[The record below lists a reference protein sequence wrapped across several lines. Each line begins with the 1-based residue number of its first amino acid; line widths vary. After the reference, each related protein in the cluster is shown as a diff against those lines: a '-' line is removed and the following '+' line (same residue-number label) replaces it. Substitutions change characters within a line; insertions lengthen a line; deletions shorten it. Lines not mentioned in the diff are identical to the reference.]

1 MTLGNNTIGGRVRLD
16 TDQFENGIAGI
27 NRSLKR
33 IDAEFRNTSEQ
44 LRGVGSEMDQL
55 ENKTNHLNQKIEAQT
70 QKMKHYEQA
79 LRTSQQKQQEMRQ
92 KCEQLATSMQ
102 QLEQEIQQSTQA
114 YGKNAQETKDLQA
127 QYNQLQ
133 QEYKQGTQSLQ
144 RLTAQVSRNDTAFNN
159 ASAALHR
166 YRNELGDTQERMEQ
180 LGNASGRIRERMN
193 EVGNTM
199 QDTGSRISQGFGA
212 AAVGVAAGV
221 GALVVNAGQFEEAN
235 KKVQAGLGLTRE
247 ESLKVSAVAKEVW
260 REGYGEDLASVSDS
274 LVKVK
279 RNIKDINDDETLKQ
293 VTRDSEILAETM
305 ESDVNEV
312 TRGAAQLMGR
322 FGLSGQQAFDLLAQG
337 SAKGLNYSNELF
349 DNLSEYGPLFHEMG
363 FSADEMFTILIN
375 GSKNGAYN
383 LDYVNDVMK
392 EFGIRVKDGSKS
404 TTEAMGQMSKE
415 TQKVWQAMLEGKATS
430 KDVFNAVLNELRTT
444 DDQIKVNQLGVALF
458 GVKWEDLE
466 ATTMLSLNNME
477 TGLGNYSGAMNKMVD
492 GYDTSAK
499 QWKSVTRELQIALEP
514 LGKVI
519 LDIAKQA
526 IPELKESI
534 KGVADWFNGLDD
546 STKKV
551 YGTSLLL
558 APAVLG
564 VVSALGMLSFA
575 VGAIIANPIVATIGG
590 VVIGLGALG
599 FAFAEA
605 GKKAKQAEEDS
616 RKYGEGVSEGTKKA
630 IEGYVNLK
638 EKAFKTL
645 DEIPVLTGEKA
656 KEAVQRAHDEFGKLA
671 DEAIQAINKDRGKLQ
686 AHLDSW
692 FSGET
697 DSAVLRAKD
706 KILND
711 QMEVFKAQEEAV
723 IKANEKI
730 QSLLT
735 QYNGQIY
742 KMTAADKSVF
752 LTALKAI
759 DSEVGKAASKSVDEI
774 QKIGK
779 AMDNF
784 NSNTSVETIQGK
796 VKDLGSEYK
805 KLTNELDKARQKE
818 IEFAK
823 SKIADTKGQ
832 EIAIAQINKK
842 YSDQSI
848 LITEGYKQQLQQAQ
862 EVLKSKGIEMD
873 LTTGITKA
881 ETEKIKIQGRGFGE
895 YVKNSEIIESTN
907 ENLFKRLQDRAAKES
922 DLRKKSADEV
932 KRYGEALIANSNTVY
947 DSLFQSTREKAVQ
960 VGSDI
965 AYALEDGTK
974 AVNLGEK
981 GVVKVEEFVDGIK
994 TGKYKVQDVA
1004 VALINT
1010 MRVEMGSKP
1019 LTAEGIKVMTTF
1031 ADGLKQMNVTDIA
1044 TKLNLDLKKNLEI
1057 DLGPLGKMTST
1068 QFVNG
1073 LKEGTVGI
1081 DAVFIYFQQHLS
1093 KLTATDLSQDGTKIM
1108 STLKTGMEMG
1118 FIGVED
1124 VLRQLGVS
1132 MDDKTKYNLQGNGEV
1147 TIASLVQGLQ
1157 TGQFNIDQALEV
1169 IRQMV
1174 VQKTNVDTTQQGA
1187 NISQTTADGIRQN
1200 GSQPVQA
1207 ANEVKQGVEQ
1217 TLGSTTDGNGG
1228 AMSTVLMRQFMA
1240 QNKPSIVGEATGIK
1254 QGVEQQLG
1262 STTDNNG
1269 GNNSTSMMRNAIAN
1283 NQGNVNGAASGVKQS
1298 VENTL
1303 GATTDGNG
1311 GASST
1316 LIMQRLINGNR
1327 GTVVNAAAGVKSGVE
1342 STLGSATDG
1351 GGGDKAGNKFANDL
1365 GSKRG
1370 AAQGSGASV
1379 AGGGLDGLGSIVANS
1394 VGLSFA
1400 KGFAFGMDGAFS
1412 QVRAKAAS
1420 LASAAFNA
1428 LTATLNVNS
1437 PSKLTRDKGG
1447 MPFGEGF
1454 AVGIG
1459 KSAYMAENESHTLG
1473 TSAYKSLVNTLKSKN
1488 LAFAGVQ
1495 MAQGLASGIKS
1506 QYSVVRDALQGSVT
1520 EAIDG
1525 IRSIKPEEVFSFK
1538 GDDPLTKYFN
1548 AIFEDRDWQNDWIT
1562 HIPENMRDM
1571 VREIGRQMERFEG
1584 LSIYDVGNLS
1594 RWREVLSDNPNVIQ
1608 YRPDNDN
1615 PNKQPYMSYTE
1626 KDLKQQR
1633 PIQIVIERMVL
1644 AELLISPLELLQGQ
1658 KFETDLYNAGVRR

>member
-1 MTLGNNTIGGRVRLD
+1 
-16 TDQFENGIAGI
+16 
-27 NRSLKR
+27 
-33 IDAEFRNTSEQ
+33 
-44 LRGVGSEMDQL
+44 
-55 ENKTNHLNQKIEAQT
+55 
-70 QKMKHYEQA
+70 
-79 LRTSQQKQQEMRQ
+79 
-92 KCEQLATSMQ
+92 
-102 QLEQEIQQSTQA
+102 
-114 YGKNAQETKDLQA
+114 
-127 QYNQLQ
+127 
-133 QEYKQGTQSLQ
+133 
-144 RLTAQVSRNDTAFNN
+144 
-159 ASAALHR
+159 
-166 YRNELGDTQERMEQ
+166 
-180 LGNASGRIRERMN
+180 
-193 EVGNTM
+193 
-199 QDTGSRISQGFGA
+199 
-212 AAVGVAAGV
+212 
-221 GALVVNAGQFEEAN
+221 
-235 KKVQAGLGLTRE
+235 
-247 ESLKVSAVAKEVW
+247 
-260 REGYGEDLASVSDS
+260 
-274 LVKVK
+274 
-279 RNIKDINDDETLKQ
+279 
-293 VTRDSEILAETM
+293 
-305 ESDVNEV
+305 
-312 TRGAAQLMGR
+312 
-322 FGLSGQQAFDLLAQG
+322 
-337 SAKGLNYSNELF
+337 
-349 DNLSEYGPLFHEMG
+349 
-363 FSADEMFTILIN
+363 
-375 GSKNGAYN
+375 
-383 LDYVNDVMK
+383 
-392 EFGIRVKDGSKS
+392 
-404 TTEAMGQMSKE
+404 
-415 TQKVWQAMLEGKATS
+415 
-430 KDVFNAVLNELRTT
+430 
-444 DDQIKVNQLGVALF
+444 
-458 GVKWEDLE
+458 
-466 ATTMLSLNNME
+466 
-477 TGLGNYSGAMNKMVD
+477 
-492 GYDTSAK
+492 
-499 QWKSVTRELQIALEP
+499 
-514 LGKVI
+514 
-519 LDIAKQA
+519 
-526 IPELKESI
+526 
-534 KGVADWFNGLDD
+534 
-546 STKKV
+546 
-551 YGTSLLL
+551 
-558 APAVLG
+558 
-564 VVSALGMLSFA
+564 MLSFA

-630 IEGYVNLK
+630 LEGYVNLK

-645 DEIPVLTGEKA
+645 DEIPVLTGDKA
-656 KEAVQRAHDEFGKLA
+656 REAVQRAHDEFGKLA

-686 AHLDSW
+686 VHLDSW

-895 YVKNSEIIESTN
+895 YVKNSERIESTN

-947 DSLFQSTREKAVQ
+947 DSLFQSTREKAVE
-960 VGSDI
+960 VANDI
-965 AYALEDGTK
+965 AVTFEDGSK
-974 AVNLGEK
+974 AIDLGDQ
-981 GVVKVEEFVDGIK
+981 GRVAVEEFVEGIK
-994 TGKYKVQDVA
+994 SGKYKVNDVA
-1004 VALINT
+1004 IALINT
-1010 MRVEMGSKP
+1010 MRLEMGKEP
-1019 LTAEGIKVMTTF
+1019 LTTEGIKVMNTF

-1081 DAVFIYFQQHLS
+1081 DAVFIFFQQHLS

-1118 FIGVED
+1118 FIGVQD
-1124 VLRQLGVS
+1124 VFNKLGITL
-1132 MDDKTKYNLQGNGEV
+1132 DDQTKYDLGPNGQF
-1147 TIASLVQGLQ
+1147 TASSLAQGLQ
-1157 TGQFNIDQALEV
+1157 NGQINIDTALEV

-1174 VQKTNVDTTQQGA
+1174 VQKTNIDTTQQGS
-1187 NISQTTADGIRQN
+1187 NISQTTANGIASN
-1200 GSQPVQA
+1200 TAPENAATGKKQA
-1207 ANEVKQGVEQ
+1207 VEGIM
-1217 TLGSTTDGNGG
+1217 GSTTDGG
-1228 AMSTVLMRQFMA
+1228 
-1240 QNKPSIVGEATGIK
+1240 
-1254 QGVEQQLG
+1254 
-1262 STTDNNG
+1262 G
-1269 GNNSTSMMRNAIAN
+1269 GNKSGSELGQGIINQDGYIRGSALQVVASAHGAFNTINGSPAG
-1283 NQGNVNGAASGVKQS
+1283 NQGGQGFASGIVNQNGHIRGSALEAVTSAHAGFNNVNGTPHGQKGGSQFAQGMEDTKGQARSSGSNVAESGNSGLKSVSSISPGEAFSSGFASGIS
-1298 VENTL
+1298 
-1303 GATTDGNG
+1303 NG
-1311 GASST
+1311 KWNV
-1316 LIMQRLINGNR
+1316 QN
-1327 GTVVNAAAGVKSGVE
+1327 V
-1342 STLGSATDG
+1342 
-1351 GGGDKAGNKFANDL
+1351 
-1365 GSKRG
+1365 
-1370 AAQGSGASV
+1370 
-1379 AGGGLDGLGSIVANS
+1379 
-1394 VGLSFA
+1394 
-1400 KGFAFGMDGAFS
+1400 
-1412 QVRAKAAS
+1412 AAS
-1420 LASAAFNA
+1420 LARGAFDA
-1428 LTATLNVNS
+1428 LKATLNMNS
-1437 PSKLTRDKGG
+1437 PSRLTRDQGG
-1447 MPFGEGF
+1447 KPFSEGF
-1454 AVGIG
+1454 ALGIQ
-1459 KSAYMAENESHTLG
+1459 KTSYMAENESRTLG
-1473 TSAYKSLVNTLKSKN
+1473 TNAYKSLVNTLKSNN

-1495 MAQGLASGIKS
+1495 MAQGLAAGIKS

-1525 IRSIKPEEVFSFK
+1525 IRSIKPEEIFSFQ

-1548 AIFEDRDWQNDWIT
+1548 AIFVDGDWQNDWIT
-1562 HIPENMRDM
+1562 HIPESMRDM

-1615 PNKQPYMSYTE
+1615 PDKGQYMPYSNR
-1626 KDLKQQR
+1626 DLAQQR
-1633 PIQIVIERMVL
+1633 PLQIVIDRMVL

>member
-1 MTLGNNTIGGRVRLD
+1 MALGNNTIGGRVRLD

-159 ASAALHR
+159 ASAALHH

-180 LGNASGRIRERMN
+180 LGNVSGRLRERMN

-199 QDTGSRISQGFGA
+199 QDTGSRVSQGFGA
-212 AAVGVAAGV
+212 AAVGVAAGI

-260 REGYGEDLASVSDS
+260 REGYGEDLASVGDS

-630 IEGYVNLK
+630 LEGYVNLK
-638 EKAFKTL
+638 EQAFKTL
-645 DEIPVLTGEKA
+645 DEIPVLTGDKA
-656 KEAVQRAHDEFGKLA
+656 REAVQRAHDEFGKLA

-848 LITEGYKQQLQQAQ
+848 LITEGYKQQLLQAQ

-960 VGSDI
+960 IGSDI

-1081 DAVFIYFQQHLS
+1081 DAVFIFFQQHLS

-1118 FIGVED
+1118 FIGVQD
-1124 VLRQLGVS
+1124 VFNKLGITL
-1132 MDDKTKYNLQGNGEV
+1132 DDQTKYDLGPNGQF
-1147 TIASLVQGLQ
+1147 TASSLAQGLQ
-1157 TGQFNIDQALEV
+1157 NGQINIDTALEV

-1174 VQKTNVDTTQQGA
+1174 VQKTNIDTTQQGS
-1187 NISQTTADGIRQN
+1187 NISQTTANGIAGN
-1200 GSQPVQA
+1200 TAPENAATGKKQA
-1207 ANEVKQGVEQ
+1207 VEGIM
-1217 TLGSTTDGNGG
+1217 GSTTDGG
-1228 AMSTVLMRQFMA
+1228 
-1240 QNKPSIVGEATGIK
+1240 
-1254 QGVEQQLG
+1254 
-1262 STTDNNG
+1262 G
-1269 GNNSTSMMRNAIAN
+1269 GNKSGSELGQGIINQDGYIRGSALQVVASAHGAFNTINGNPAG
-1283 NQGNVNGAASGVKQS
+1283 NQGGQGFASGIVNQNGHIRGSALEAVTSAHAGFNNVNGTPHGQKGGSQFAQGMEDTKGQARSSGSNVAESGNSGLKSVSSISPGEAFSSGFASGISNGRWNVQS
-1298 VENTL
+1298 V
-1303 GATTDGNG
+1303 
-1311 GASST
+1311 ASS
-1316 LIMQRLINGNR
+1316 L
-1327 GTVVNAAAGVKSGVE
+1327 A
-1342 STLGSATDG
+1342 
-1351 GGGDKAGNKFANDL
+1351 
-1365 GSKRG
+1365 RG
-1370 AAQGSGASV
+1370 AF
-1379 AGGGLDGLGSIVANS
+1379 D
-1394 VGLSFA
+1394 
-1400 KGFAFGMDGAFS
+1400 
-1412 QVRAKAAS
+1412 
-1420 LASAAFNA
+1420 A
-1428 LTATLNVNS
+1428 LKATLNVNS
-1437 PSKLTRDKGG
+1437 PSRLTRDQGG
-1447 MPFGEGF
+1447 KPFSEGF
-1454 AVGIG
+1454 ALGIQ
-1459 KSAYMAENESHTLG
+1459 KTSYMAENESRTLG
-1473 TSAYKSLVNTLKSKN
+1473 TNAYKSLVNTLKSNN

-1495 MAQGLASGIKS
+1495 MAQGLAAGIKS
-1506 QYSVVRDALQGSVT
+1506 QYSVVRDALQDTVT
-1520 EAIDG
+1520 GAIDG
-1525 IRSIKPEEVFSFK
+1525 IRSIKPDEIFSFQ
-1538 GDDPLTKYFN
+1538 GHDPLTKYFN
-1548 AIFEDRDWQNDWIT
+1548 AIFVDGDWQNDWIT
-1562 HIPENMRDM
+1562 HIPESMRDM

-1584 LSIYDVGNLS
+1584 LSIYDVDNLS
-1594 RWREVLSDNPNVIQ
+1594 RWREVLTDNPNVIQ

-1626 KDLKQQR
+1626 KDLKQKR
-1633 PIQIVIERMVL
+1633 PLQLVIDRMVL

>member
-1 MTLGNNTIGGRVRLD
+1 MALGDNTIGGRVRLD

-55 ENKTNHLNQKIEAQT
+55 ENKANHLNQKIEAQT

-133 QEYKQGTQSLQ
+133 QEYKQGTQALQ

-180 LGNASGRIRERMN
+180 VGNVSGRLRERMN

-444 DDQIKVNQLGVALF
+444 DDQIKVNQLGVSLF

-960 VGSDI
+960 IGSDI

-1118 FIGVED
+1118 FIGVQD
-1124 VLRQLGVS
+1124 VFNKLGITL
-1132 MDDKTKYNLQGNGEV
+1132 DDQTKYDLGPNGQF
-1147 TIASLVQGLQ
+1147 TASSLAQGLQ
-1157 TGQFNIDQALEV
+1157 NGQINIDTALEV

-1174 VQKTNVDTTQQGA
+1174 VQKTNIDTTQQGS
-1187 NISQTTADGIRQN
+1187 NISQTTANGIASN
-1200 GSQPVQA
+1200 TAPENAATGKKQA
-1207 ANEVKQGVEQ
+1207 VEGIM
-1217 TLGSTTDGNGG
+1217 GSTTDGG
-1228 AMSTVLMRQFMA
+1228 
-1240 QNKPSIVGEATGIK
+1240 
-1254 QGVEQQLG
+1254 
-1262 STTDNNG
+1262 G
-1269 GNNSTSMMRNAIAN
+1269 GNKSGSELGQGII
-1283 NQGNVNGAASGVKQS
+1283 NQDGYIRGSALQVVASVHGAFNTINGNPAGSQGGQGFASGIVNQNGYIRGSALGAVASAHAGFNNVNGTPHGQKGGNEFAQGMENTQGRARSSGSNVAESGNSGLKSVSSVSPGEAFSSGFASGISNGKWNVQS
-1298 VENTL
+1298 V
-1303 GATTDGNG
+1303 
-1311 GASST
+1311 ASS
-1316 LIMQRLINGNR
+1316 L
-1327 GTVVNAAAGVKSGVE
+1327 A
-1342 STLGSATDG
+1342 
-1351 GGGDKAGNKFANDL
+1351 
-1365 GSKRG
+1365 RG
-1370 AAQGSGASV
+1370 A
-1379 AGGGLDGLGSIVANS
+1379 
-1394 VGLSFA
+1394 FE
-1400 KGFAFGMDGAFS
+1400 
-1412 QVRAKAAS
+1412 
-1420 LASAAFNA
+1420 A
-1428 LTATLNVNS
+1428 LKATLNVNS
-1437 PSKLTRDKGG
+1437 PSRLTRDQGG
-1447 MPFGEGF
+1447 KPFSEGF
-1454 AVGIG
+1454 ALGIQ
-1459 KSAYMAENESHTLG
+1459 KTSYMAENESRTLG
-1473 TSAYKSLVNTLKSKN
+1473 TNAYKSLVNTLKSNN

-1495 MAQGLASGIKS
+1495 MAQGLATGIKS

-1525 IRSIKPEEVFSFK
+1525 IRSIKPEEIFSFK

-1548 AIFEDRDWQNDWIT
+1548 AIFVDGDWQNDWIT
-1562 HIPENMRDM
+1562 HIPESMRDM

-1594 RWREVLSDNPNVIQ
+1594 RWREVLSDNPNAIQ

-1615 PNKQPYMSYTE
+1615 PDKGQYMPYSN
-1626 KDLKQQR
+1626 KDLAQQR
-1633 PIQIVIERMVL
+1633 PLQILIDRMVL

>member
-1 MTLGNNTIGGRVRLD
+1 MALGDNTIGGRVRLD

-55 ENKTNHLNQKIEAQT
+55 ENKANHLNQKIDAQT

-102 QLEQEIQQSTQA
+102 QLEREIQQSTQA
-114 YGKNAQETKDLQA
+114 YGKNAQETKDLQT

-133 QEYKQGTQSLQ
+133 QEYKQGTQALQ

-180 LGNASGRIRERMN
+180 LGNVSGRLRERMN

-221 GALVVNAGQFEEAN
+221 GALVVNASQFEEAN

-322 FGLSGQQAFDLLAQG
+322 FGLSGKQAFDLLAQG

-363 FSADEMFTILIN
+363 FSAEEMFTILIN
-375 GSKNGAYN
+375 GSQNGAYN

-392 EFGIRVKDGSKS
+392 EFQIRVKDGSKS
-404 TTEAMGQMSKE
+404 TSDAMGEMSKG
-415 TQKVWQAMLEGKATS
+415 TQKVWQEFLKGKGTV
-430 KDVFNAVLNELRTT
+430 KDVFNAVLNELKTS
-444 DDQIKVNQLGVALF
+444 DDQIKVNQLGVSLF
-458 GVKWEDLE
+458 GTKWEDLE

-477 TGLGNYSGAMNKMVD
+477 TGLGNYSGAMDKMVD

-546 STKKV
+546 SSKKV
-551 YGTSLLL
+551 YGTALLL
-558 APAVLG
+558 APAVMG
-564 VVSALGMLSFA
+564 VVSALGLLSFGI
-575 VGAIIANPIVATIGG
+575 GAIIANPIVATIGG

-605 GKKAKQAEEDS
+605 GKKAQKADEDS
-616 RKYGEGVSEGTKKA
+616 RRFGDGVSEGTKKA
-630 IEGYVNLK
+630 LEGYVNLK

-645 DEIPVLTGEKA
+645 DEIPTMTGEKA

-671 DEAIQAINKDRGKLQ
+671 DEAIQAINKDKGKFK

-692 FSGET
+692 FAGET

-711 QMEVFKAQEEAV
+711 QMELYKAQEEAV
-723 IKANEKI
+723 LKAHEKI
-730 QSLLT
+730 GNLLS

-742 KMTAADKSVF
+742 KMSAADKDVF
-752 LTALKAI
+752 LTALKTI
-759 DSEVGKAASKSVDEI
+759 DAEVGKSATKSVDEI

-784 NSNTSVETIQGK
+784 NKNTSVETIQGK
-796 VKDLGSEYK
+796 VKDLGKEY
-805 KLTNELDKARQKE
+805 TNLYNDLDKAKQKE
-818 IEFAK
+818 IEYAK
-823 SKIADTKGQ
+823 SHIKGSGEQ
-832 EIAIAQINKK
+832 QAAISQINKK
-842 YSDQSI
+842 YSEQST
-848 LITEGYKQQLQQAQ
+848 LLTKGYEQQLQQAQ
-862 EVLKSKGIEMD
+862 EVLKSKGVEMD

-881 ETEKIKIQGRGFGE
+881 EQERITIQGRGFGE
-895 YVKNSEIIESTN
+895 YVKNSEIIESKN

-932 KRYGEALIANSNTVY
+932 KTYGESLIANSNSVY
-947 DSLFQSTREKAVQ
+947 ESLFQSTRDKAVQ
-960 VGSDI
+960 IGSDI

-981 GVVKVEEFVDGIK
+981 GVVKVDEFVEGIK

-1004 VALINT
+1004 IALINT

-1019 LTAEGIKVMTTF
+1019 LTAEGIKVMTSF
-1031 ADGLKQMNVTDIA
+1031 AEGLKQLNVTDIA
-1044 TKLNLDLKKNLEI
+1044 AKLNIDLKKNLEI
-1057 DLGPLGKMTST
+1057 DLGPLGKMTTT

-1081 DAVFIYFQQHLS
+1081 DAVFIFFQQHLS
-1093 KLTATDLSQDGTKIM
+1093 KLTATDLSKDGTKIM

-1118 FIGVED
+1118 FVSIQD
-1124 VLRQLGVS
+1124 ILKQLGVS
-1132 MDDKTKYNLQGNGEV
+1132 IEDKTKYDLGPNGQV
-1147 TIASLVQGLQ
+1147 TISSLVQGMQ
-1157 TGQFNIDQALEV
+1157 NGQFNIDQALEV

-1200 GSQPVQA
+1200 GGQPVQA
-1207 ANEVKQGVEQ
+1207 ASEVKQGVEQ

-1228 AMSTVLMRQFMA
+1228 AMSTLLMRQFMF
-1240 QNKPSIVGEATGIK
+1240 QNKPGIVGEASGIK

-1283 NQGNVNGAASGVKQS
+1283 NQGSVNGAAAGVKQG
-1298 VENTL
+1298 VQVTL
-1303 GATTDGNG
+1303 GSTTDGNG
-1311 GASST
+1311 GAAST
-1316 LIMQRLINGNR
+1316 NIMQRMINGNR
-1327 GTVVNAAAGVKSGVE
+1327 SSVVGAATNVKQGVE
-1342 STLGSATDG
+1342 GTLGNATDG
-1351 GGGDKAGNKFANDL
+1351 GGGSKAGNKFVNDL

-1370 AAQGSGASV
+1370 AAQGSGANV
-1379 AGGGLDGLGSIVANS
+1379 AGGGLSGLGSIIANS
-1394 VGLSFA
+1394 VGLAFA
-1400 KGFAFGMDGAFS
+1400 QGFAYGMDGAFG

-1437 PSKLTRDKGG
+1437 PSRLVRDKGG
-1447 MPFGEGF
+1447 LPFGEGF
-1454 AVGIG
+1454 AVGIQ
-1459 KSAYMAENESHTLG
+1459 KSTPMAEKESRSL
-1473 TSAYKSLVNTLKSKN
+1473 ALKANKALVNELQLNSNSNSMT
-1488 LAFAGVQ
+1488 FAGVR
-1495 MAQGLASGIKS
+1495 MAQGIATGIKS
-1506 QYSVVRDALQGSVT
+1506 QYSVVRDALQDTVSD
-1520 EAIDG
+1520 AMDG
-1525 IRSIKPEEVFSFK
+1525 IRSIKPEEIFSFK

-1548 AIFEDRDWQNDWIT
+1548 AIFEDGDWQNDWIT
-1562 HIPENMRDM
+1562 HIPESMRKM
-1571 VREIGRQMERFEG
+1571 VSEIGRQMERFEG
-1584 LSIYDVGNLS
+1584 LSINDLGNLS
-1594 RWREVLSDNPNVIQ
+1594 GWRKILSDNPNVVQ
-1608 YRPDNDN
+1608 YRQSNNNQDKPTR
-1615 PNKQPYMSYTE
+1615 QPAQIVNHFYNQDTSE
-1626 KDLKQQR
+1626 VIRQQQR
-1633 PIQIVIERMVL
+1633 VL
-1644 AELLISPLELLQGQ
+1644 NEVAFAWGGTS
-1658 KFETDLYNAGVRR
+1658 

>member
-1 MTLGNNTIGGRVRLD
+1 MALGDNTIGGRVRLD

-55 ENKTNHLNQKIEAQT
+55 ENKANHLNQKIDAQT

-102 QLEQEIQQSTQA
+102 QLEREIQQSTQA
-114 YGKNAQETKDLQA
+114 YGKNAQETKDLQT

-133 QEYKQGTQSLQ
+133 QEYKQGTQALQ

-180 LGNASGRIRERMN
+180 LGNVSGRLRERMN

-221 GALVVNAGQFEEAN
+221 GALVVNASQFEEAN

-322 FGLSGQQAFDLLAQG
+322 FGLSGKQAFDLLAQG

-363 FSADEMFTILIN
+363 FSAEEMFTILIN
-375 GSKNGAYN
+375 GSQNGAYN

-392 EFGIRVKDGSKS
+392 EFQIRVKDGSKS
-404 TTEAMGQMSKE
+404 TSDAMGEMSKG
-415 TQKVWQAMLEGKATS
+415 TQKVWQEFLKGKGTV
-430 KDVFNAVLNELRTT
+430 KDVFNAVLNELKTS
-444 DDQIKVNQLGVALF
+444 DDQIKVNQLGVSLF
-458 GVKWEDLE
+458 GTKWEDLE

-477 TGLGNYSGAMNKMVD
+477 TGLGNYSGAMDKMVD

-546 STKKV
+546 SSKKV
-551 YGTSLLL
+551 YGTVLLL
-558 APAVLG
+558 APAVMG
-564 VVSALGMLSFA
+564 VVSALGLLSFGI
-575 VGAIIANPIVATIGG
+575 GAIIANPIVATIGG

-605 GKKAKQAEEDS
+605 GKKAQKADEDS
-616 RKYGEGVSEGTKKA
+616 RRFGDGVSEGTKKA
-630 IEGYVNLK
+630 LEGYVNLK

-645 DEIPVLTGEKA
+645 DEIPTMTGEKA

-671 DEAIQAINKDRGKLQ
+671 DEAIQAINKDKGKFK

-692 FSGET
+692 FAGET

-711 QMEVFKAQEEAV
+711 QMELYKAQEEAV
-723 IKANEKI
+723 LKAHEKI
-730 QSLLT
+730 GNLLS

-742 KMTAADKSVF
+742 KMSAADKDVF
-752 LTALKAI
+752 LTALKTI
-759 DSEVGKAASKSVDEI
+759 DAEVGKSATKSVDEI

-784 NSNTSVETIQGK
+784 NKNTSVETIQGK
-796 VKDLGSEYK
+796 VKDLGKEY
-805 KLTNELDKARQKE
+805 TNLYNDLDKAKQKE
-818 IEFAK
+818 IEYAK
-823 SKIADTKGQ
+823 SHIKGSGEQ
-832 EIAIAQINKK
+832 QAAISQINKK
-842 YSDQSI
+842 YSEQST
-848 LITEGYKQQLQQAQ
+848 LLTKGYEQQLQQAQ
-862 EVLKSKGIEMD
+862 EVLKSKGVEMD

-881 ETEKIKIQGRGFGE
+881 EQERITIQGRGFGE
-895 YVKNSEIIESTN
+895 YVKNSEIIESKN

-932 KRYGEALIANSNTVY
+932 KTYGESLIANSNSVY
-947 DSLFQSTREKAVQ
+947 ESLFQSTRDKAVQ
-960 VGSDI
+960 IGSDI

-981 GVVKVEEFVDGIK
+981 GVVKVDEFVEGIK
-994 TGKYKVQDVA
+994 TGKYKIQDVA
-1004 VALINT
+1004 IALINT

-1019 LTAEGIKVMTTF
+1019 LTAEGIKVMTSF
-1031 ADGLKQMNVTDIA
+1031 AEGLKQLNVTDIA
-1044 TKLNLDLKKNLEI
+1044 AKLNIDLKKNLEI
-1057 DLGPLGKMTST
+1057 DLGPLGKMTTT
-1068 QFVNG
+1068 QFVQG

-1081 DAVFIYFQQHLS
+1081 DAVFIFFQQHLS
-1093 KLTATDLSQDGTKIM
+1093 KLTATDLSKDGTKIM

-1118 FIGVED
+1118 FVSIQD
-1124 VLRQLGVS
+1124 ILKQLGVS
-1132 MDDKTKYNLQGNGEV
+1132 IEDKTKYDLGPNGQV
-1147 TIASLVQGLQ
+1147 TISSLVQGMQ
-1157 TGQFNIDQALEV
+1157 NGQFNIDQALEV

-1200 GSQPVQA
+1200 GGQPVQA
-1207 ANEVKQGVEQ
+1207 ASEVKQGVEQ

-1228 AMSTVLMRQFMA
+1228 AMSTLLMRQFMS
-1240 QNKPSIVGEATGIK
+1240 QNKPGIVGEASGIK

-1283 NQGNVNGAASGVKQS
+1283 NQGSVNGAAAGVKQG
-1298 VENTL
+1298 VQVTL
-1303 GATTDGNG
+1303 GSTTDGNG
-1311 GASST
+1311 GAAST
-1316 LIMQRLINGNR
+1316 NIMQRMINGNR
-1327 GTVVNAAAGVKSGVE
+1327 SSVVGAATNVKQGVE
-1342 STLGSATDG
+1342 GTLGNATDG
-1351 GGGDKAGNKFANDL
+1351 GGGSKAGNKFVNDL

-1370 AAQGSGASV
+1370 AAQGSGANV
-1379 AGGGLDGLGSIVANS
+1379 AGGGLSGLGSIIANS
-1394 VGLSFA
+1394 VGLAFA
-1400 KGFAFGMDGAFS
+1400 QGFAYGMDGAFG

-1437 PSKLTRDKGG
+1437 PSRLVRDKGG
-1447 MPFGEGF
+1447 LPFGEGF
-1454 AVGIG
+1454 AVGIQ
-1459 KSAYMAENESHTLG
+1459 KSTPMAEKESRSL
-1473 TSAYKSLVNTLKSKN
+1473 ALKANKALVNELQLNSNSNSMT
-1488 LAFAGVQ
+1488 FAGVR
-1495 MAQGLASGIKS
+1495 MAQDIATGIKS
-1506 QYSVVRDALQGSVT
+1506 QYSVVRDALQDTVSD
-1520 EAIDG
+1520 AMDG
-1525 IRSIKPEEVFSFK
+1525 IRSIKPEEIFSFK

-1548 AIFEDRDWQNDWIT
+1548 AIFEDGDWQNDWIT
-1562 HIPENMRDM
+1562 HIPESMRKM
-1571 VREIGRQMERFEG
+1571 VSEIGRQMERFEG
-1584 LSIYDVGNLS
+1584 LSINDLGNLS
-1594 RWREVLSDNPNVIQ
+1594 GWRKVLSDNPNVVQ
-1608 YRPDNDN
+1608 YRQSNNNQDKPTR
-1615 PNKQPYMSYTE
+1615 QPAQIVNHFYNQDTSE
-1626 KDLKQQR
+1626 VIRQQQR
-1633 PIQIVIERMVL
+1633 VL
-1644 AELLISPLELLQGQ
+1644 NEVAFAWGGTS
-1658 KFETDLYNAGVRR
+1658 

>member
-1 MTLGNNTIGGRVRLD
+1 MALGDNTIGGRVRLD

-55 ENKTNHLNQKIEAQT
+55 ENKANHLNQKIDAQT

-102 QLEQEIQQSTQA
+102 QLEREIQQSTQA
-114 YGKNAQETKDLQA
+114 YGKNAQETKDLQT

-133 QEYKQGTQSLQ
+133 QEYKQGTQALQ

-180 LGNASGRIRERMN
+180 LGNVSGRLRERMN

-221 GALVVNAGQFEEAN
+221 GALVVNASQFEEAN

-322 FGLSGQQAFDLLAQG
+322 FGLSGKQAFDLLAQG

-363 FSADEMFTILIN
+363 FSAEEMFTILIN
-375 GSKNGAYN
+375 GSQNGAYN

-392 EFGIRVKDGSKS
+392 EFQIRVKDGSKS
-404 TTEAMGQMSKE
+404 TSDAMGEMSKG
-415 TQKVWQAMLEGKATS
+415 TQKVWQEFLKGKGTV
-430 KDVFNAVLNELRTT
+430 KDVFNAVLNELKTS
-444 DDQIKVNQLGVALF
+444 DDQIKVNQLGVSLF
-458 GVKWEDLE
+458 GTKWEDLE

-477 TGLGNYSGAMNKMVD
+477 TGLGNYSGAMDKMVD

-546 STKKV
+546 SSKKV
-551 YGTSLLL
+551 YGTALLL
-558 APAVLG
+558 APAVMG
-564 VVSALGMLSFA
+564 VVSALGLLSFGI
-575 VGAIIANPIVATIGG
+575 GAIIANPIVATIGG

-605 GKKAKQAEEDS
+605 GKKAQKADEDS
-616 RKYGEGVSEGTKKA
+616 RRFGDGVSEGTKKA
-630 IEGYVNLK
+630 LEGYVNLK

-645 DEIPVLTGEKA
+645 DEIPTMTGEKA

-671 DEAIQAINKDRGKLQ
+671 DEAIQAINKDKGKFK

-692 FSGET
+692 FAGET

-711 QMEVFKAQEEAV
+711 QMELYKAQEEAV
-723 IKANEKI
+723 LKAHEKI
-730 QSLLT
+730 GNLLS

-742 KMTAADKSVF
+742 KMSAADKDVF
-752 LTALKAI
+752 LTALKTI
-759 DSEVGKAASKSVDEI
+759 DAEVGKSATKSVDEI

-784 NSNTSVETIQGK
+784 NKNTSVETIQGK
-796 VKDLGSEYK
+796 VKDLGKEY
-805 KLTNELDKARQKE
+805 TNLYNDLDKAKQKE
-818 IEFAK
+818 IEYAK
-823 SKIADTKGQ
+823 SHIKGSGEQ
-832 EIAIAQINKK
+832 QAAISQINKK
-842 YSDQSI
+842 YSEQST
-848 LITEGYKQQLQQAQ
+848 LLTKGYEQQLQQAQ
-862 EVLKSKGIEMD
+862 EVLKSKGVEMD

-881 ETEKIKIQGRGFGE
+881 EQERITIQGRGFGE
-895 YVKNSEIIESTN
+895 YVKNSEIIESKN

-932 KRYGEALIANSNTVY
+932 KTYGESLIANSNSVY
-947 DSLFQSTREKAVQ
+947 ESLFQSTRDKAVQ
-960 VGSDI
+960 IGSDI

-981 GVVKVEEFVDGIK
+981 GVVKVDEFVEGIK
-994 TGKYKVQDVA
+994 TGKYKIQDVA
-1004 VALINT
+1004 IALINT

-1019 LTAEGIKVMTTF
+1019 LTAEGIKVMTSF
-1031 ADGLKQMNVTDIA
+1031 AEGLKQLNVTDIA
-1044 TKLNLDLKKNLEI
+1044 AKLNIDLKKNLEI
-1057 DLGPLGKMTST
+1057 DLGPLGKMTTT
-1068 QFVNG
+1068 QFVQG

-1081 DAVFIYFQQHLS
+1081 DAVFIFFQQHLS
-1093 KLTATDLSQDGTKIM
+1093 KLTATDLSKDGTKIM

-1118 FIGVED
+1118 FVSIQD
-1124 VLRQLGVS
+1124 ILKQLGVS
-1132 MDDKTKYNLQGNGEV
+1132 IEDKTKYDLGPNGQV
-1147 TIASLVQGLQ
+1147 TISSLVQGMQ
-1157 TGQFNIDQALEV
+1157 NGQFNIDQALEV

-1200 GSQPVQA
+1200 GGQPVQA
-1207 ANEVKQGVEQ
+1207 ASEVKQGVEQ

-1228 AMSTVLMRQFMA
+1228 AMSTLLMRQFMS
-1240 QNKPSIVGEATGIK
+1240 QNKPGIVGEASGIK

-1283 NQGNVNGAASGVKQS
+1283 NQGSVNGAAAGVKQG
-1298 VENTL
+1298 VQVTL
-1303 GATTDGNG
+1303 GSTTDGNG
-1311 GASST
+1311 GAAST
-1316 LIMQRLINGNR
+1316 NIMQRMINGNR
-1327 GTVVNAAAGVKSGVE
+1327 SSVVGAATNVKQGVE
-1342 STLGSATDG
+1342 GTLGNATDG
-1351 GGGDKAGNKFANDL
+1351 GGGSKAGNKFVDDL

-1370 AAQGSGASV
+1370 AAQGSGANV
-1379 AGGGLDGLGSIVANS
+1379 AGGGLSGLGSIIANS
-1394 VGLSFA
+1394 VGLAFA
-1400 KGFAFGMDGAFS
+1400 QGFAYGMDGAFG

-1437 PSKLTRDKGG
+1437 PSRLVRDKGG
-1447 MPFGEGF
+1447 LPFGEGF
-1454 AVGIG
+1454 AVGIQ
-1459 KSAYMAENESHTLG
+1459 KSTPMAEKESRSL
-1473 TSAYKSLVNTLKSKN
+1473 ALKANKALVNELQLNSNSNSMT
-1488 LAFAGVQ
+1488 FAGVR
-1495 MAQGLASGIKS
+1495 MAQGIATGIKS
-1506 QYSVVRDALQGSVT
+1506 QYSVVRDALQDTVSD
-1520 EAIDG
+1520 AMDG
-1525 IRSIKPEEVFSFK
+1525 IRSIKPEEIFSFK

-1548 AIFEDRDWQNDWIT
+1548 AIFEDGDWQNDWIT
-1562 HIPENMRDM
+1562 HIPESMRKM
-1571 VREIGRQMERFEG
+1571 VSEIGRQMERFEG
-1584 LSIYDVGNLS
+1584 LSINDLGNLS
-1594 RWREVLSDNPNVIQ
+1594 GWRKILSDNPNVVQ
-1608 YRPDNDN
+1608 YRQSNNNQDKPTR
-1615 PNKQPYMSYTE
+1615 QPA
-1626 KDLKQQR
+1626 
-1633 PIQIVIERMVL
+1633 QIVNHFYNQDTSEVIR
-1644 AELLISPLELLQGQ
+1644 QQ
-1658 KFETDLYNAGVRR
+1658 KKAINDIAFMLGGSM

>member
-1 MTLGNNTIGGRVRLD
+1 MALGDNTIGGRVRLD

-55 ENKTNHLNQKIEAQT
+55 ENKANHLNQKIEAQT

-114 YGKNAQETKDLQA
+114 YGKNAQETKDLQT

-133 QEYKQGTQSLQ
+133 QEYKQGTQALQ

-166 YRNELGDTQERMEQ
+166 YRNELGNTQERMDQ
-180 LGNASGRIRERMN
+180 LGNVSGRLRERMN

-645 DEIPVLTGEKA
+645 DEISVLTGDKA

-697 DSAVLRAKD
+697 DTAVLRAKD

-907 ENLFKRLQDRAAKES
+907 ENLFKRLQDRATKES

-960 VGSDI
+960 IGSDI

-1093 KLTATDLSQDGTKIM
+1093 KLTATDLSQDGTKII

-1118 FIGVED
+1118 FIGVQD
-1124 VLRQLGVS
+1124 VFNKLGITL
-1132 MDDKTKYNLQGNGEV
+1132 DDQTKYDLGPNGQF
-1147 TIASLVQGLQ
+1147 TASSLAQGLQ
-1157 TGQFNIDQALEV
+1157 NGQINIDTALEV

-1174 VQKTNVDTTQQGA
+1174 VQKTNIDTTQQGS
-1187 NISQTTADGIRQN
+1187 NISQTTANGIASN
-1200 GSQPVQA
+1200 TAPENAATGKKQA
-1207 ANEVKQGVEQ
+1207 VEGIM
-1217 TLGSTTDGNGG
+1217 GSTTDGG
-1228 AMSTVLMRQFMA
+1228 
-1240 QNKPSIVGEATGIK
+1240 
-1254 QGVEQQLG
+1254 
-1262 STTDNNG
+1262 G
-1269 GNNSTSMMRNAIAN
+1269 GNKSGSELGQGIINQEGYIRGSALQVVASAHGAFNTINGNPAG
-1283 NQGNVNGAASGVKQS
+1283 NQGGQGFAGGIVNQNGYIRGSALEAVASAHAGFNNVNGTPQGQKGGSQFAQGMEDTKGQARSSGSNVAESGNSGLKSVSSISPGEAFSSGFASGISNGRWNVQS
-1298 VENTL
+1298 V
-1303 GATTDGNG
+1303 
-1311 GASST
+1311 ASS
-1316 LIMQRLINGNR
+1316 L
-1327 GTVVNAAAGVKSGVE
+1327 A
-1342 STLGSATDG
+1342 
-1351 GGGDKAGNKFANDL
+1351 
-1365 GSKRG
+1365 RG
-1370 AAQGSGASV
+1370 AF
-1379 AGGGLDGLGSIVANS
+1379 D
-1394 VGLSFA
+1394 
-1400 KGFAFGMDGAFS
+1400 
-1412 QVRAKAAS
+1412 
-1420 LASAAFNA
+1420 A
-1428 LTATLNVNS
+1428 LKATLNMNS
-1437 PSKLTRDKGG
+1437 PSRLTRDQGG
-1447 MPFGEGF
+1447 KPFSEGF
-1454 AVGIG
+1454 ALGIQ
-1459 KSAYMAENESHTLG
+1459 KTSYMAENESRTLG
-1473 TSAYKSLVNTLKSKN
+1473 TNAYKSLVNTLKSNN

-1495 MAQGLASGIKS
+1495 MAQGLAAGIKS
-1506 QYSVVRDALQGSVT
+1506 QYSVVRDALQDTVT
-1520 EAIDG
+1520 GAIDG
-1525 IRSIKPEEVFSFK
+1525 IRSIKPEEIFSFQ
-1538 GDDPLTKYFN
+1538 GDEPLTKYFN
-1548 AIFEDRDWQNDWIT
+1548 AIFVDGDWQNDWIT

-1594 RWREVLSDNPNVIQ
+1594 RWREVLSDNPNAIQ

-1615 PNKQPYMSYTE
+1615 PDKGQYMPYSN
-1626 KDLKQQR
+1626 KDLAQQR
-1633 PIQIVIERMVL
+1633 PLQIVIDRMVL

>member
-1 MTLGNNTIGGRVRLD
+1 MALGDNTIGGRVRLD

-55 ENKTNHLNQKIEAQT
+55 ENKANHLNQKIDAQT

-102 QLEQEIQQSTQA
+102 QLEREIQQSTQA
-114 YGKNAQETKDLQA
+114 YGKNAQETKDLQT

-133 QEYKQGTQSLQ
+133 QEYKQGTQALQ

-180 LGNASGRIRERMN
+180 LGNVSGRLRERMN

-221 GALVVNAGQFEEAN
+221 GALVVNASQFEEAN

-322 FGLSGQQAFDLLAQG
+322 FGLSGKQAFDLLAQG

-363 FSADEMFTILIN
+363 FSAEEMFTILIN
-375 GSKNGAYN
+375 GSQNGAYN

-392 EFGIRVKDGSKS
+392 EFQIRVKDGSKS
-404 TTEAMGQMSKE
+404 TSDAMGEMSKG
-415 TQKVWQAMLEGKATS
+415 TQKVWQEFLKGKGTV
-430 KDVFNAVLNELRTT
+430 KDVFNAVLNELKTS
-444 DDQIKVNQLGVALF
+444 DDQIKVNQLGVSLF
-458 GVKWEDLE
+458 GTKWEDLE

-477 TGLGNYSGAMNKMVD
+477 TGLGNYSGAMDKMVD

-546 STKKV
+546 SSKKV
-551 YGTSLLL
+551 YGTALLL
-558 APAVLG
+558 APAVMG
-564 VVSALGMLSFA
+564 VVSALGLLSFGI
-575 VGAIIANPIVATIGG
+575 GAIIANPIVATIGG
-590 VVIGLGALG
+590 VVIGLGVLG

-605 GKKAKQAEEDS
+605 GKKAQKADEDS
-616 RKYGEGVSEGTKKA
+616 RRFGDGVSEGTKKA
-630 IEGYVNLK
+630 LEGYVNLK

-645 DEIPVLTGEKA
+645 DEIPTMTGEKA

-671 DEAIQAINKDRGKLQ
+671 DEAIQAINKDKGKFK

-692 FSGET
+692 FAGET

-711 QMEVFKAQEEAV
+711 QMELYKAQEEAV
-723 IKANEKI
+723 LKAHEKI
-730 QSLLT
+730 GNLLS

-742 KMTAADKSVF
+742 KMSAADKDVF
-752 LTALKAI
+752 LTALKTI
-759 DSEVGKAASKSVDEI
+759 DAEVGKSATKSVDEI

-784 NSNTSVETIQGK
+784 NKNTSVETIQGK
-796 VKDLGSEYK
+796 VKDLGKEY
-805 KLTNELDKARQKE
+805 TNLYNDLDKAKQKE
-818 IEFAK
+818 IEYAK
-823 SKIADTKGQ
+823 SHIKGSGEQ
-832 EIAIAQINKK
+832 QAAISQINKK
-842 YSDQSI
+842 YSEQST
-848 LITEGYKQQLQQAQ
+848 LLTKGYEQQLQQAQ
-862 EVLKSKGIEMD
+862 EVLKSKGVEMD

-881 ETEKIKIQGRGFGE
+881 EQERITIQGRGFGE
-895 YVKNSEIIESTN
+895 YVKNSEIIESKN

-932 KRYGEALIANSNTVY
+932 KTYGESLIANSNSVY
-947 DSLFQSTREKAVQ
+947 ESLFQSTRDKAVQ
-960 VGSDI
+960 IGSDI

-981 GVVKVEEFVDGIK
+981 GVVKVDEFVEGIK

-1004 VALINT
+1004 IALINT

-1019 LTAEGIKVMTTF
+1019 LTAEGIKVMTSF
-1031 ADGLKQMNVTDIA
+1031 AEGLKQLNVTDIA
-1044 TKLNLDLKKNLEI
+1044 AKLNIDLKKNLEI
-1057 DLGPLGKMTST
+1057 DLGPLGKMTTT

-1081 DAVFIYFQQHLS
+1081 DAVFIFFQQHLS
-1093 KLTATDLSQDGTKIM
+1093 KLTATDLSKDGTKIM

-1118 FIGVED
+1118 FVSIQD
-1124 VLRQLGVS
+1124 ILKQLGVS
-1132 MDDKTKYNLQGNGEV
+1132 IEDKTKYDLGPNGQV
-1147 TIASLVQGLQ
+1147 TISSLVQGMQ
-1157 TGQFNIDQALEV
+1157 NGQFNIDQALEV

-1200 GSQPVQA
+1200 GGQPVQA
-1207 ANEVKQGVEQ
+1207 ASEVKQGVEQ

-1228 AMSTVLMRQFMA
+1228 AMSTLLMRQFMS
-1240 QNKPSIVGEATGIK
+1240 QNKPGIVGEASGIK

-1283 NQGNVNGAASGVKQS
+1283 NQGSVNGAAAGVKQG
-1298 VENTL
+1298 VQVTL
-1303 GATTDGNG
+1303 GSTTDGNG
-1311 GASST
+1311 GAAST
-1316 LIMQRLINGNR
+1316 NIMQRMINGNR
-1327 GTVVNAAAGVKSGVE
+1327 SSVVGAATNVKQGVE
-1342 STLGSATDG
+1342 GTLGNATDG
-1351 GGGDKAGNKFANDL
+1351 GGGSKAGNKFVDDL

-1370 AAQGSGASV
+1370 AAQGSGANV
-1379 AGGGLDGLGSIVANS
+1379 AGGGLSGLGSIIANS
-1394 VGLSFA
+1394 VGLAFA
-1400 KGFAFGMDGAFS
+1400 QGFAYGMDGAFG

-1437 PSKLTRDKGG
+1437 PSRLVRDKGG
-1447 MPFGEGF
+1447 LPFGEGF
-1454 AVGIG
+1454 AVGIQ
-1459 KSAYMAENESHTLG
+1459 KSTPMAEKESRSL
-1473 TSAYKSLVNTLKSKN
+1473 ALKANKALVNELQLNSNSNSMT
-1488 LAFAGVQ
+1488 FAGVR
-1495 MAQGLASGIKS
+1495 MAQGIATGIKS
-1506 QYSVVRDALQGSVT
+1506 QYSVVRDALQDTVSD
-1520 EAIDG
+1520 AMDG
-1525 IRSIKPEEVFSFK
+1525 IRSIKPEEIFSFK

-1548 AIFEDRDWQNDWIT
+1548 AIFEDGDWQNDWIT
-1562 HIPENMRDM
+1562 HIPESMRKM
-1571 VREIGRQMERFEG
+1571 VSEIGRQMERFEG
-1584 LSIYDVGNLS
+1584 LSINDLGNLS
-1594 RWREVLSDNPNVIQ
+1594 GWRKILSDNPNVVQ
-1608 YRPDNDN
+1608 YRQSNNNQDKPTR
-1615 PNKQPYMSYTE
+1615 QPA
-1626 KDLKQQR
+1626 
-1633 PIQIVIERMVL
+1633 QIVNHFYNQDTSEVIR
-1644 AELLISPLELLQGQ
+1644 QQ
-1658 KFETDLYNAGVRR
+1658 KKSINDIAFMLGGSM

>member
-1 MTLGNNTIGGRVRLD
+1 M
-16 TDQFENGIAGI
+16 
-27 NRSLKR
+27 KR

-55 ENKTNHLNQKIEAQT
+55 ENKANHLNQKIDAQT

-102 QLEQEIQQSTQA
+102 QLEREIQQSTQA
-114 YGKNAQETKDLQA
+114 YGKNAQETKDLQT

-133 QEYKQGTQSLQ
+133 QEYKQGTQALQ

-180 LGNASGRIRERMN
+180 LGNVSGRLRERMN

-221 GALVVNAGQFEEAN
+221 GALVVNASQFEEAN

-322 FGLSGQQAFDLLAQG
+322 FGLSGKQAFDLLAQG

-363 FSADEMFTILIN
+363 FSAEEMFTILIN
-375 GSKNGAYN
+375 GSQNGAYN

-392 EFGIRVKDGSKS
+392 EFQIRVKDGSKS
-404 TTEAMGQMSKE
+404 TSDAMGEMSKG
-415 TQKVWQAMLEGKATS
+415 TQKVWQEFLKGKGTV
-430 KDVFNAVLNELRTT
+430 KDVFNAVLNELKTS
-444 DDQIKVNQLGVALF
+444 DDQIKVNQLGVSLF
-458 GVKWEDLE
+458 GTKWEDLE

-477 TGLGNYSGAMNKMVD
+477 TGLGNYSGAMDKMVD

-546 STKKV
+546 SSKKV
-551 YGTSLLL
+551 YGTALLL
-558 APAVLG
+558 APAVMG
-564 VVSALGMLSFA
+564 VVSALGLLSFGI
-575 VGAIIANPIVATIGG
+575 GAIIANPIVATIGG

-605 GKKAKQAEEDS
+605 GKKAQKADEDS
-616 RKYGEGVSEGTKKA
+616 RRFGDGVSEGTKKA
-630 IEGYVNLK
+630 LEGYVNLK

-645 DEIPVLTGEKA
+645 DEIPTMTGEKA

-671 DEAIQAINKDRGKLQ
+671 DEAIQAINKDKGKFK

-692 FSGET
+692 FAGET

-711 QMEVFKAQEEAV
+711 QMELYKAQEEAV
-723 IKANEKI
+723 LKAHEKI
-730 QSLLT
+730 GNLLS

-742 KMTAADKSVF
+742 KMSAADKDVF
-752 LTALKAI
+752 LTALKTI
-759 DSEVGKAASKSVDEI
+759 DAEVGKSATKSVDEI

-784 NSNTSVETIQGK
+784 NKNTSVETIQGK
-796 VKDLGSEYK
+796 VKDLGKEY
-805 KLTNELDKARQKE
+805 TNLYNDLDKAKQKE
-818 IEFAK
+818 IEYAK
-823 SKIADTKGQ
+823 SHIKGSGEQ
-832 EIAIAQINKK
+832 QAAISQINKK
-842 YSDQSI
+842 YSEQST
-848 LITEGYKQQLQQAQ
+848 LLTKGYEQQLQQAQ
-862 EVLKSKGIEMD
+862 EVLKSKGVEMD

-881 ETEKIKIQGRGFGE
+881 EQERITIQGRGFGE
-895 YVKNSEIIESTN
+895 YVKNSEIIESKN

-932 KRYGEALIANSNTVY
+932 KTYGESLIANSNSVY
-947 DSLFQSTREKAVQ
+947 ESLFQSTRDKAVQ
-960 VGSDI
+960 IGSDI

-981 GVVKVEEFVDGIK
+981 GVVKVDEFVEGIK

-1004 VALINT
+1004 IALINT

-1019 LTAEGIKVMTTF
+1019 LTAEGIKVMTSF
-1031 ADGLKQMNVTDIA
+1031 AEGLKQLNVTDIA
-1044 TKLNLDLKKNLEI
+1044 AKLNIDLKKNLEI
-1057 DLGPLGKMTST
+1057 DLGPLGKMTTT

-1081 DAVFIYFQQHLS
+1081 DAVFIFFQQHLS
-1093 KLTATDLSQDGTKIM
+1093 KLTATDLSKDGTKIM

-1118 FIGVED
+1118 FVSIQD
-1124 VLRQLGVS
+1124 ILKQLGVS
-1132 MDDKTKYNLQGNGEV
+1132 IEDKTKYDLGPNGQV
-1147 TIASLVQGLQ
+1147 TISSLVQGMQ
-1157 TGQFNIDQALEV
+1157 NGQFNIDQALEV

-1200 GSQPVQA
+1200 GGQPVQA
-1207 ANEVKQGVEQ
+1207 ASEVKQGVEQ

-1228 AMSTVLMRQFMA
+1228 AMSTLLMRQFMS
-1240 QNKPSIVGEATGIK
+1240 QNKPGIVGEASGIK

-1283 NQGNVNGAASGVKQS
+1283 NQGSVNGAAAGVKQG
-1298 VENTL
+1298 VQVTL
-1303 GATTDGNG
+1303 GSTTDGNG
-1311 GASST
+1311 GAAST
-1316 LIMQRLINGNR
+1316 NIMQRMINGNR
-1327 GTVVNAAAGVKSGVE
+1327 SSVVGAATNVKQGVE
-1342 STLGSATDG
+1342 GTLGNATDG
-1351 GGGDKAGNKFANDL
+1351 GGGSKAGNKFVDDL

-1370 AAQGSGASV
+1370 AAQGSGANV
-1379 AGGGLDGLGSIVANS
+1379 AGGGLSGLGSIIANS
-1394 VGLSFA
+1394 VGLAFA
-1400 KGFAFGMDGAFS
+1400 QGFAYGMDGAFG

-1437 PSKLTRDKGG
+1437 PSRLVRDKGG
-1447 MPFGEGF
+1447 LPFGEGF
-1454 AVGIG
+1454 AVGIQ
-1459 KSAYMAENESHTLG
+1459 KSTPMAEKESRSL
-1473 TSAYKSLVNTLKSKN
+1473 ALKANKALVNELQLNSNSNSMT
-1488 LAFAGVQ
+1488 FAGVR
-1495 MAQGLASGIKS
+1495 MAQGIATGIKS
-1506 QYSVVRDALQGSVT
+1506 QYSVVRDALQDTVSD
-1520 EAIDG
+1520 AMDG
-1525 IRSIKPEEVFSFK
+1525 IRSIKPEEIFSFK

-1548 AIFEDRDWQNDWIT
+1548 AIFEDGDWQNDWIT
-1562 HIPENMRDM
+1562 HIPESMRKM
-1571 VREIGRQMERFEG
+1571 VSEIGRQMERFEG
-1584 LSIYDVGNLS
+1584 LSINDLGNLS
-1594 RWREVLSDNPNVIQ
+1594 GWRKVLSDNPNVVQ
-1608 YRPDNDN
+1608 YRQSNNNQDKPTR
-1615 PNKQPYMSYTE
+1615 QPA
-1626 KDLKQQR
+1626 
-1633 PIQIVIERMVL
+1633 QIVNHFYNQDTSEVIR
-1644 AELLISPLELLQGQ
+1644 QQ
-1658 KFETDLYNAGVRR
+1658 KKAINDIAFMLGGSM

>member
-1 MTLGNNTIGGRVRLD
+1 MALGDNTIGGRVRLD

-55 ENKTNHLNQKIEAQT
+55 ENKANHLNQKIEAQT

-114 YGKNAQETKDLQA
+114 YGKNAQETKDLQT

-133 QEYKQGTQSLQ
+133 QEYKQGTQALQ
-144 RLTAQVSRNDTAFNN
+144 RLTAQVSRNDTAYNN

-166 YRNELGDTQERMEQ
+166 YRNELGDTQERMDQ
-180 LGNASGRIRERMN
+180 LGNVSGRLRERMN

-221 GALVVNAGQFEEAN
+221 GALVLNAGQFEEAN

-260 REGYGEDLASVSDS
+260 REGYGEDLASISDS

-960 VGSDI
+960 IGSDI

-981 GVVKVEEFVDGIK
+981 GLVKVEEFVDGIK

-1118 FIGVED
+1118 FIGVQD
-1124 VLRQLGVS
+1124 VFNKLGITL
-1132 MDDKTKYNLQGNGEV
+1132 DDQTKYDLGPNGQF
-1147 TIASLVQGLQ
+1147 TASSLAQGLQ
-1157 TGQFNIDQALEV
+1157 NGQINIDTALEV

-1174 VQKTNVDTTQQGA
+1174 VQKTNIDTTQQGS
-1187 NISQTTADGIRQN
+1187 NISQTTANGIASN
-1200 GSQPVQA
+1200 TAPENAATGKKQA
-1207 ANEVKQGVEQ
+1207 VEGIM
-1217 TLGSTTDGNGG
+1217 GSTTDGG
-1228 AMSTVLMRQFMA
+1228 
-1240 QNKPSIVGEATGIK
+1240 
-1254 QGVEQQLG
+1254 
-1262 STTDNNG
+1262 G
-1269 GNNSTSMMRNAIAN
+1269 GNKSGSELGQGIINQEGYIRGSALQVVASAHGAFNTINGNPAG
-1283 NQGNVNGAASGVKQS
+1283 NQGGQGFAGGIVNQNGYIRGSALEAVASAHAGFNNVNGTPQGQKGGSQFAQGMEDTKGQARSSGSNVAESGNSGLKSVSSISPGEAFSSGFASGISNGRWNVQS
-1298 VENTL
+1298 V
-1303 GATTDGNG
+1303 
-1311 GASST
+1311 ASS
-1316 LIMQRLINGNR
+1316 L
-1327 GTVVNAAAGVKSGVE
+1327 A
-1342 STLGSATDG
+1342 
-1351 GGGDKAGNKFANDL
+1351 
-1365 GSKRG
+1365 RG
-1370 AAQGSGASV
+1370 AF
-1379 AGGGLDGLGSIVANS
+1379 D
-1394 VGLSFA
+1394 
-1400 KGFAFGMDGAFS
+1400 
-1412 QVRAKAAS
+1412 
-1420 LASAAFNA
+1420 A
-1428 LTATLNVNS
+1428 LKATLNMNS
-1437 PSKLTRDKGG
+1437 PSRLTRDQGG
-1447 MPFGEGF
+1447 KPFSEGF
-1454 AVGIG
+1454 ALGIQ
-1459 KSAYMAENESHTLG
+1459 KTSYMAENESRTLG
-1473 TSAYKSLVNTLKSKN
+1473 TNAYKSLVNTLKSNN

-1495 MAQGLASGIKS
+1495 MAQGLAAGIKS
-1506 QYSVVRDALQGSVT
+1506 QYSVVRDALQDTVT
-1520 EAIDG
+1520 GAIDG
-1525 IRSIKPEEVFSFK
+1525 IRSIKPEEIFSFQ
-1538 GDDPLTKYFN
+1538 GDEPLTKYFN
-1548 AIFEDRDWQNDWIT
+1548 AIFVDGDWQNDWIT

-1571 VREIGRQMERFEG
+1571 VRDIGRQMERFEG

-1594 RWREVLSDNPNVIQ
+1594 RWREVLSDNPNAIQ

-1615 PNKQPYMSYTE
+1615 PDKGQYMPYSN
-1626 KDLKQQR
+1626 KDLAQQR
-1633 PIQIVIERMVL
+1633 PLQIVIDRMVL

>member
-1 MTLGNNTIGGRVRLD
+1 MALGNNTIGGRVRLD

-133 QEYKQGTQSLQ
+133 QEYQQGTQSLQ

-180 LGNASGRIRERMN
+180 LGNVSGRVRERMN

-477 TGLGNYSGAMNKMVD
+477 MGLGNYSGAMNKMVD

-616 RKYGEGVSEGTKKA
+616 RKYGEGVSEGTKIA
-630 IEGYVNLK
+630 LEGYVNLK

-645 DEIPVLTGEKA
+645 DEIPVLTGDKA
-656 KEAVQRAHDEFGKLA
+656 REAVQRAHDEFGKLA

-759 DSEVGKAASKSVDEI
+759 DIEVGKAASKSVDEI

-947 DSLFQSTREKAVQ
+947 DSLFQSTREKALQ

-1019 LTAEGIKVMTTF
+1019 LTTEGIKVMTTF

-1044 TKLNLDLKKNLEI
+1044 TKLNLDLKKSLEV

-1118 FIGVED
+1118 FIGVQD
-1124 VLRQLGVS
+1124 VFNKLGITL
-1132 MDDKTKYNLQGNGEV
+1132 DDQTKYDLGPNGQF
-1147 TIASLVQGLQ
+1147 TASSLAQGLQ
-1157 TGQFNIDQALEV
+1157 NGQINIDTALEV

-1174 VQKTNVDTTQQGA
+1174 VQKTNIDTTQQGS
-1187 NISQTTADGIRQN
+1187 NISQTTANGIAGN
-1200 GSQPVQA
+1200 TAPENAATGKKQA
-1207 ANEVKQGVEQ
+1207 VEGIM
-1217 TLGSTTDGNGG
+1217 GSTTDGG
-1228 AMSTVLMRQFMA
+1228 
-1240 QNKPSIVGEATGIK
+1240 
-1254 QGVEQQLG
+1254 
-1262 STTDNNG
+1262 G
-1269 GNNSTSMMRNAIAN
+1269 GNKSGSELGQGIINQDGYIRGSALQVVASAHGAFNTINGDPAG
-1283 NQGNVNGAASGVKQS
+1283 NQGGQGFASGIVNQNGYIRGSALGAVASAHAGFNNVNGTPHGQKGGSQFAQGMEDTKGQARSSGSNVAESGNSGLKSVSSISPGEAFSSGFASGIS
-1298 VENTL
+1298 
-1303 GATTDGNG
+1303 NG
-1311 GASST
+1311 KWNV
-1316 LIMQRLINGNR
+1316 QN
-1327 GTVVNAAAGVKSGVE
+1327 V
-1342 STLGSATDG
+1342 
-1351 GGGDKAGNKFANDL
+1351 
-1365 GSKRG
+1365 
-1370 AAQGSGASV
+1370 
-1379 AGGGLDGLGSIVANS
+1379 
-1394 VGLSFA
+1394 
-1400 KGFAFGMDGAFS
+1400 
-1412 QVRAKAAS
+1412 AAS
-1420 LASAAFNA
+1420 LARGAFDA
-1428 LTATLNVNS
+1428 LKATLNMNS
-1437 PSKLTRDKGG
+1437 PSRLTRDQGG
-1447 MPFGEGF
+1447 KPFSEGF
-1454 AVGIG
+1454 ALGIQ
-1459 KSAYMAENESHTLG
+1459 KTSYMAENESRTLG
-1473 TSAYKSLVNTLKSKN
+1473 TNAYKSLVNTLKSNN

-1495 MAQGLASGIKS
+1495 MAQGLATGIKS

-1525 IRSIKPEEVFSFK
+1525 IRSIKPEEIFSFK
-1538 GDDPLTKYFN
+1538 GDDPLTKYLN
-1548 AIFEDRDWQNDWIT
+1548 AIFVDGDWQNDWIT
-1562 HIPENMRDM
+1562 HIPESMRDM

-1584 LSIYDVGNLS
+1584 LSIHDVGNLS

-1615 PNKQPYMSYTE
+1615 PDKGQYMPYSN
-1626 KDLKQQR
+1626 KDLAQQR
-1633 PIQIVIERMVL
+1633 PLQIVIDRMVL

>member
-1 MTLGNNTIGGRVRLD
+1 MALGGNTIGGRVRLD

-33 IDAEFRNTSEQ
+33 IDAEFKNTSEQ

-55 ENKTNHLNQKIEAQT
+55 ENKANHLNQKIDVQT

-102 QLEQEIQQSTQA
+102 QLEQEIQESTQA
-114 YGKNAQETKDLQA
+114 YGKNAQETKELQA

-133 QEYKQGTQSLQ
+133 QEYKQGSQALQ

-180 LGNASGRIRERMN
+180 LSNVSGRVRERMN
-193 EVGNTM
+193 QMGNSM
-199 QDTGSRISQGFGA
+199 QEAGTKVSQGFGA
-212 AAVGVAAGV
+212 AAVGAAAGV
-221 GALVVNAGQFEEAN
+221 GALVVNASQFEEAN
-235 KKVQAGLGLTRE
+235 KKVQAGLGLTKE

-312 TRGAAQLMGR
+312 TRGASQLMGR
-322 FGLSGQQAFDLLAQG
+322 FGLSGQEAFDMLAQG

-383 LDYVNDVMK
+383 LDYVNDVVK

-404 TTEAMGQMSKE
+404 TTEAMGQMSKG
-415 TQKVWQAMLEGKATS
+415 TQKIWQAMLEGKATS

-526 IPELKESI
+526 IPELKESV
-534 KGVADWFNGLDD
+534 KGVADWFNGLDE
-546 STKKV
+546 SSKKV
-551 YGTSLLL
+551 YGTALLL
-558 APAVLG
+558 APAVMG
-564 VVSALGMLSFA
+564 VVSALGFLSFGI
-575 VGAIIANPIVATIGG
+575 GAIMANPIVATIGG

-599 FAFAEA
+599 FAFAEV
-605 GKKAKQAEEDS
+605 GKKAQKAEEDS
-616 RKYGEGVSEGTKKA
+616 RRFGDGVSEGTKKA
-630 IEGYVNLK
+630 LEGYVNLK
-638 EKAFKTL
+638 EQAFKTL
-645 DEIPVLTGEKA
+645 DEIPTMTGEKA

-692 FSGET
+692 FAGET

-706 KILND
+706 KIVND

-742 KMTAADKSVF
+742 KMSAADKSVF

-759 DSEVGKAASKSVDEI
+759 DAEVGKAASKSVDEI

-784 NSNTSVETIQGK
+784 NKNTSVDTIQGK
-796 VKDLGSEYK
+796 VKDLGSEYT

-842 YSDQSI
+842 YSEQSV
-848 LITEGYKQQLQQAQ
+848 LVTKGYEQQLQQAQ
-862 EVLKSKGIEMD
+862 KVLESKGVEMD

-881 ETEKIKIQGRGFGE
+881 ENEKIKIQGRGFGE

-907 ENLFKRLQDRAAKES
+907 ENLFKRLQDRSAKEA

-932 KRYGEALIANSNTVY
+932 KAYGESLIANSNSVY
-947 DSLFQSTREKAVQ
+947 ESLFQSTRDKAVQ
-960 VGSDI
+960 VGNDI

-981 GVVKVEEFVDGIK
+981 GVVKVDEFVDGIK

-1010 MRVEMGSKP
+1010 MRVEMGGKP

-1031 ADGLKQMNVTDIA
+1031 ADGLKQMPLSDIA
-1044 TKLNLDLKKNLEI
+1044 TKLNLDLKKNLEV

-1081 DAVFIYFQQHLS
+1081 DAVFIFFQQHLS
-1093 KLTATDLSQDGTKIM
+1093 RLTATDLSQDGTKIM

-1118 FIGVED
+1118 FIGVQD
-1124 VLRQLGVS
+1124 VFNKLGITL
-1132 MDDKTKYNLQGNGEV
+1132 DDETKYDLGPNGQF
-1147 TIASLVQGLQ
+1147 TASSLAQGLQ
-1157 TGQFNIDQALEV
+1157 NGQINIDTALEV

-1174 VQKTNVDTTQQGA
+1174 VQKTNVDTTQQGS
-1187 NISQTTADGIRQN
+1187 NISQTTANGIASN
-1200 GSQPVQA
+1200 IAPENAATGKKQA
-1207 ANEVKQGVEQ
+1207 VEGIM
-1217 TLGSTTDGNGG
+1217 GSTTDGGG
-1228 AMSTVLMRQFMA
+1228 GSKSGSELGQGIISQDGYIRGSALQVVASAHAGFST
-1240 QNKPSIVGEATGIK
+1240 
-1254 QGVEQQLG
+1254 
-1262 STTDNNG
+1262 
-1269 GNNSTSMMRNAIAN
+1269 
-1283 NQGNVNGAASGVKQS
+1283 
-1298 VENTL
+1298 
-1303 GATTDGNG
+1303 
-1311 GASST
+1311 
-1316 LIMQRLINGNR
+1316 INGNP
-1327 GTVVNAAAGVKSGVE
+1327 AGSQ
-1342 STLGSATDG
+1342 G
-1351 GGGDKAGNKFANDL
+1351 GK
-1365 GSKRG
+1365 
-1370 AAQGSGASV
+1370 
-1379 AGGGLDGLGSIVANS
+1379 GLGSGIVSQNGYIRGRTLEAVANAHGGFNTINGNPAGQKGGNEFAQGLENAKGQANASGKNVAESGNSGLKS
-1394 VGLSFA
+1394 VSSLSPGEAFASGFA
-1400 KGFAFGMDGAFS
+1400 KGISNGQWNVKSVAAGLARGAFE
-1412 QVRAKAAS
+1412 
-1420 LASAAFNA
+1420 A
-1428 LTATLNVNS
+1428 LRATLDVNS
-1437 PSKLTRDKGG
+1437 PSKLTRDQGG
-1447 MPFGEGF
+1447 KPFSEGF
-1454 AVGIG
+1454 ALGIR
-1459 KSAYMAENESHTLG
+1459 KMSYLAEDESRTLG
-1473 TSAYKSLVNTLKSKN
+1473 TNAHNSLVNTLKSN
-1488 LAFAGVQ
+1488 DLTFAGVK
-1495 MAQGLASGIKS
+1495 MAQGITTGIKS

-1520 EAIDG
+1520 EAIAG
-1525 IRSIKPEEVFSFK
+1525 IRSIKPEDIFHFK
-1538 GDDPLTKYFN
+1538 GDDLLTKYFN
-1548 AIFEDRDWQNDWIT
+1548 AIFVDGDWQNDWIT
-1562 HIPENMRDM
+1562 HIPENMRNM

-1584 LSIYDVGNLS
+1584 LSTYDVGSLS
-1594 RWREVLSDNPNVIQ
+1594 KWREVLSDNPNTVK
-1608 YRPDNDN
+1608 YRSDNDN
-1615 PNKQPYMSYTE
+1615 PNKDKYMPYTRRELAQKS
-1626 KDLKQQR
+1626 
-1633 PIQIVIERMVL
+1633 PIQVNIDGMQL
-1644 AELLISPLELLQGQ
+1644 AEILLSPLDILQGNQ
-1658 KFETDLYNAGVRR
+1658 YGTQLFMQGGRR

>member
-1 MTLGNNTIGGRVRLD
+1 MALGDNTIGGRVRLD

-55 ENKTNHLNQKIEAQT
+55 ENKANHLNQKIDAQT

-102 QLEQEIQQSTQA
+102 QLEREIQQSTQA
-114 YGKNAQETKDLQA
+114 YGKNAQETKDLQT

-133 QEYKQGTQSLQ
+133 QEYKQGTQALQ

-180 LGNASGRIRERMN
+180 LGNVSGRLRERMN

-221 GALVVNAGQFEEAN
+221 GALVVNASQFEEAN

-322 FGLSGQQAFDLLAQG
+322 FGLSGKQAFDLLAQG

-363 FSADEMFTILIN
+363 FSAEEMFTILIN
-375 GSKNGAYN
+375 GSQNGAYN

-392 EFGIRVKDGSKS
+392 EFQIRVKDGSKS
-404 TTEAMGQMSKE
+404 TSDAMGEMSKG
-415 TQKVWQAMLEGKATS
+415 TQKVWQEFLKGKGTV
-430 KDVFNAVLNELRTT
+430 KDVFNAVLNELKTS
-444 DDQIKVNQLGVALF
+444 DDQIKVNQLGVSLF
-458 GVKWEDLE
+458 GTKWEDLE

-477 TGLGNYSGAMNKMVD
+477 TGLGNYSGAMDKMVD

-546 STKKV
+546 SSKKV
-551 YGTSLLL
+551 YGTALLL
-558 APAVLG
+558 APAVMG
-564 VVSALGMLSFA
+564 VVSALGLLSFGI
-575 VGAIIANPIVATIGG
+575 GAIIANPIVATIGG

-605 GKKAKQAEEDS
+605 GKKAQKADEDS
-616 RKYGEGVSEGTKKA
+616 RRFGDGVSEGTKKA
-630 IEGYVNLK
+630 LEGYVNLK

-645 DEIPVLTGEKA
+645 DEIPTMTGEKA

-671 DEAIQAINKDRGKLQ
+671 DEAIQAINKDKGKFK

-692 FSGET
+692 FAGET

-711 QMEVFKAQEEAV
+711 QMELYKAQEEAV
-723 IKANEKI
+723 LKAHEKI
-730 QSLLT
+730 GNLLS

-742 KMTAADKSVF
+742 KMSAADKDVF
-752 LTALKAI
+752 LTALKTI
-759 DSEVGKAASKSVDEI
+759 DAEVGKSATKSVDEI

-784 NSNTSVETIQGK
+784 NKNTSVETIQGK
-796 VKDLGSEYK
+796 VKDLGKEY
-805 KLTNELDKARQKE
+805 TNLYNDLDKAKQKE
-818 IEFAK
+818 IEYAK
-823 SKIADTKGQ
+823 SHIKGSGEQ
-832 EIAIAQINKK
+832 QAAISQINKK
-842 YSDQSI
+842 YSEQST
-848 LITEGYKQQLQQAQ
+848 LLTKGYEQQLQQAQ
-862 EVLKSKGIEMD
+862 EVLKSKGVEMD

-881 ETEKIKIQGRGFGE
+881 EQERITIQGRGFGE
-895 YVKNSEIIESTN
+895 YVKNSEIIESKN

-932 KRYGEALIANSNTVY
+932 KTYGESLIANSNSVY
-947 DSLFQSTREKAVQ
+947 ESLFQSTRDKAVQ
-960 VGSDI
+960 IGSDI

-981 GVVKVEEFVDGIK
+981 GVVKVDEFVEGIK

-1004 VALINT
+1004 IALINT

-1019 LTAEGIKVMTTF
+1019 LTAEGIKVMTSF
-1031 ADGLKQMNVTDIA
+1031 AEGLKQLNVTDIA
-1044 TKLNLDLKKNLEI
+1044 AKLNIDLKKNLEI
-1057 DLGPLGKMTST
+1057 DLGPLGKMTTT

-1081 DAVFIYFQQHLS
+1081 DAVFIFFQQHLS
-1093 KLTATDLSQDGTKIM
+1093 KLTATDLSKDGTKIM

-1118 FIGVED
+1118 FVSIQD
-1124 VLRQLGVS
+1124 ILKQLGVS
-1132 MDDKTKYNLQGNGEV
+1132 IEDKTKYDLGPNGQV
-1147 TIASLVQGLQ
+1147 TISSLVQGMQ
-1157 TGQFNIDQALEV
+1157 NGQFNIDQALEV

-1200 GSQPVQA
+1200 GGQPVQA
-1207 ANEVKQGVEQ
+1207 ASEVKQGVEQ

-1228 AMSTVLMRQFMA
+1228 AMSTLLMRQFMS
-1240 QNKPSIVGEATGIK
+1240 QNKPGIVGEASGIK

-1283 NQGNVNGAASGVKQS
+1283 NQGSVNGAAAGVKQG
-1298 VENTL
+1298 VQVTL
-1303 GATTDGNG
+1303 GSTTDGNG
-1311 GASST
+1311 GAAST
-1316 LIMQRLINGNR
+1316 NIMQRMINGNR
-1327 GTVVNAAAGVKSGVE
+1327 SSVVGAATNVKQGVE
-1342 STLGSATDG
+1342 GTLGNATDG
-1351 GGGDKAGNKFANDL
+1351 GGGSKAGNKFVNDL

-1370 AAQGSGASV
+1370 AAQGSGANV
-1379 AGGGLDGLGSIVANS
+1379 AGGGLSGLGSIIANS
-1394 VGLSFA
+1394 VGLAFA
-1400 KGFAFGMDGAFS
+1400 QGFAYGMDGAFG

-1437 PSKLTRDKGG
+1437 PSRLVRDKGG
-1447 MPFGEGF
+1447 LPFGEGF
-1454 AVGIG
+1454 AVGIQ
-1459 KSAYMAENESHTLG
+1459 KSTPMAEKESRSL
-1473 TSAYKSLVNTLKSKN
+1473 ALKANKALVNELQLNSNSNSMT
-1488 LAFAGVQ
+1488 FAGVR
-1495 MAQGLASGIKS
+1495 MAQGIATGIKS
-1506 QYSVVRDALQGSVT
+1506 QYSVVRDALQDTVSD
-1520 EAIDG
+1520 AMDG
-1525 IRSIKPEEVFSFK
+1525 IRSIKPEEIFSFK

-1548 AIFEDRDWQNDWIT
+1548 AIFEDGDWQNDWIT
-1562 HIPENMRDM
+1562 HIPESMRKM
-1571 VREIGRQMERFEG
+1571 VSEIGRQMERFEG
-1584 LSIYDVGNLS
+1584 LSINDLGNLS
-1594 RWREVLSDNPNVIQ
+1594 GWRKILSDNPNVVQ
-1608 YRPDNDN
+1608 YRQSNNNQDKPTR
-1615 PNKQPYMSYTE
+1615 QPA
-1626 KDLKQQR
+1626 
-1633 PIQIVIERMVL
+1633 QIVNHFYNQDTSEVIR
-1644 AELLISPLELLQGQ
+1644 QQ
-1658 KFETDLYNAGVRR
+1658 KKAINDIAFMLGGSM

>member
-1 MTLGNNTIGGRVRLD
+1 MALGDNTIGGRVRLD

-55 ENKTNHLNQKIEAQT
+55 ENKANHLNQKIDAQT

-102 QLEQEIQQSTQA
+102 QLEREIQQSTQA
-114 YGKNAQETKDLQA
+114 YGKNAQETKELQT

-133 QEYKQGTQSLQ
+133 QEYNQGTQALG

-180 LGNASGRIRERMN
+180 LGNVSGRLRERMN

-221 GALVVNAGQFEEAN
+221 GALVVNASQFEEAN

-322 FGLSGQQAFDLLAQG
+322 FGLSGKQAFDLLAQG

-363 FSADEMFTILIN
+363 FSAEEMFTILIN
-375 GSKNGAYN
+375 GSQNGAYN

-392 EFGIRVKDGSKS
+392 EFQIRVKDGSKS
-404 TTEAMGQMSKE
+404 TSDAMGEMSKG
-415 TQKVWQAMLEGKATS
+415 TQKVWQEFLKGKGTV
-430 KDVFNAVLNELRTT
+430 KDVFNAVLNELKTS
-444 DDQIKVNQLGVALF
+444 DDQIKVNQLGVSLF
-458 GVKWEDLE
+458 GTKWEDLE

-477 TGLGNYSGAMNKMVD
+477 TGLGNYSGAMDKMVD
-492 GYDTSAK
+492 SYDTSAK

-546 STKKV
+546 SSKKV
-551 YGTSLLL
+551 YGTVLLL
-558 APAVLG
+558 APAVMG
-564 VVSALGMLSFA
+564 VVSALGLLSFGI
-575 VGAIIANPIVATIGG
+575 GAIIANPIVATIGG

-605 GKKAKQAEEDS
+605 GKKAQKADEDS
-616 RKYGEGVSEGTKKA
+616 RRFGDGVSEGTKKA
-630 IEGYVNLK
+630 LEGYVNLK

-645 DEIPVLTGEKA
+645 DEIPTMTGEKA

-671 DEAIQAINKDRGKLQ
+671 DEAIQAINKDKGKFQ

-692 FSGET
+692 FAGET
-697 DSAVLRAKD
+697 DPAVKRAKD

-711 QMEVFKAQEEAV
+711 QMEVYKAQEEAV

-742 KMTAADKSVF
+742 KMTESDKKVF
-752 LTALKAI
+752 LTALQSI
-759 DSEVGKAASKSVDEI
+759 DAEVGKSAANSVNEI

-784 NSNTSVETIQGK
+784 NKNTSVDTIQGK
-796 VKDLGSEYK
+796 VKELGSEYT
-805 KLTNELDKARQKE
+805 KLTNDLDKARQKE

-823 SKIADTKGQ
+823 SHITDSENQKAT
-832 EIAIAQINKK
+832 IAQINKK
-842 YSDQSI
+842 YSEQSI
-848 LITEGYKQQLQQAQ
+848 LLTEGYKQQLQQAQ
-862 EVLKSKGIEMD
+862 EVLKSKGVEMD

-881 ETEKIKIQGRGFGE
+881 EQERITIQGRGFGE
-895 YVKNSEIIESTN
+895 YVKNSEIIESKN

-932 KRYGEALIANSNTVY
+932 KTYGESLIANSNSVY
-947 DSLFQSTREKAVQ
+947 ESLFQSTRDKAVQ
-960 VGSDI
+960 IGSDI

-981 GVVKVEEFVDGIK
+981 GVVKVDEFVEGIK
-994 TGKYKVQDVA
+994 TGKYKIQDVA
-1004 VALINT
+1004 IALINT

-1019 LTAEGIKVMTTF
+1019 LTAEGIKVMTSF
-1031 ADGLKQMNVTDIA
+1031 AEGLKQLNVTDIA
-1044 TKLNLDLKKNLEI
+1044 AKLNIDLKKNLEI
-1057 DLGPLGKMTST
+1057 DLGPLGKMTTT
-1068 QFVNG
+1068 QFVQG

-1081 DAVFIYFQQHLS
+1081 DAVFIFFQQHLS
-1093 KLTATDLSQDGTKIM
+1093 KLTATDLSKDGTKIM

-1118 FIGVED
+1118 FVSIQD
-1124 VLRQLGVS
+1124 ILKQLGVS
-1132 MDDKTKYNLQGNGEV
+1132 IEDKTKYDLGPNGQV
-1147 TIASLVQGLQ
+1147 TISSLVQGMQ
-1157 TGQFNIDQALEV
+1157 NGQFNIDQALEV

-1200 GSQPVQA
+1200 GGQPVQA
-1207 ANEVKQGVEQ
+1207 ASEVKQGVEQ

-1228 AMSTVLMRQFMA
+1228 AMSTLLMRQFMS
-1240 QNKPSIVGEATGIK
+1240 QNKPGIVGEASGIK

-1283 NQGNVNGAASGVKQS
+1283 NQGSVNGAAAGVKQG
-1298 VENTL
+1298 VQVTL
-1303 GATTDGNG
+1303 GSTTDGNG
-1311 GASST
+1311 GAAST
-1316 LIMQRLINGNR
+1316 NIMQRMINGNR
-1327 GTVVNAAAGVKSGVE
+1327 SSVVGAATNVKQGVE
-1342 STLGSATDG
+1342 GTLGNATDG
-1351 GGGDKAGNKFANDL
+1351 GGGSKAGNKFVDDL

-1370 AAQGSGASV
+1370 AAQGSGANV
-1379 AGGGLDGLGSIVANS
+1379 AGGGLSGLGSIIANS
-1394 VGLSFA
+1394 VGLAFA
-1400 KGFAFGMDGAFS
+1400 QGFAYGMDGAFG

-1437 PSKLTRDKGG
+1437 PSRLVRDKGG
-1447 MPFGEGF
+1447 LPFGEGF
-1454 AVGIG
+1454 AVGIQ
-1459 KSAYMAENESHTLG
+1459 KSTPMAEKESRSL
-1473 TSAYKSLVNTLKSKN
+1473 ALKANKALVNELQLNSNSNSMT
-1488 LAFAGVQ
+1488 FAGVR
-1495 MAQGLASGIKS
+1495 MAQDIATGIKS
-1506 QYSVVRDALQGSVT
+1506 QYSVVRDALQDTVSD
-1520 EAIDG
+1520 AMDG
-1525 IRSIKPEEVFSFK
+1525 IRSIKPEEIFSFK

-1548 AIFEDRDWQNDWIT
+1548 AIFEDGDWQNDWIT
-1562 HIPENMRDM
+1562 HIPESMRKM
-1571 VREIGRQMERFEG
+1571 VSEIGRQMERFEG
-1584 LSIYDVGNLS
+1584 LSINDLGNLS
-1594 RWREVLSDNPNVIQ
+1594 GWRKVLSDNPNVVQ
-1608 YRPDNDN
+1608 YRQSNNNQDKPTR
-1615 PNKQPYMSYTE
+1615 QPA
-1626 KDLKQQR
+1626 
-1633 PIQIVIERMVL
+1633 QIVNHFYNQDTSEVIR
-1644 AELLISPLELLQGQ
+1644 QQ
-1658 KFETDLYNAGVRR
+1658 KKAINDIAFMLGGSM

>member
-1 MTLGNNTIGGRVRLD
+1 MALGDNTIGGRVRLD

-55 ENKTNHLNQKIEAQT
+55 ENKANHLNQKIEAQT

-133 QEYKQGTQSLQ
+133 QEYKQGAQSLQ

-180 LGNASGRIRERMN
+180 VGNVSGRLRERMN

-199 QDTGSRISQGFGA
+199 QDTSSRISQGFGA

-630 IEGYVNLK
+630 LEGYVNLK
-638 EKAFKTL
+638 EQAFKTL
-645 DEIPVLTGEKA
+645 DEIPVLTGDKA
-656 KEAVQRAHDEFGKLA
+656 REAVQRAHDEFGKLA

-735 QYNGQIY
+735 QYNGQIH

-960 VGSDI
+960 IGSDI

-1081 DAVFIYFQQHLS
+1081 DAVFIFFQQHLS

-1118 FIGVED
+1118 FIGVQD
-1124 VLRQLGVS
+1124 VFNKLGITL
-1132 MDDKTKYNLQGNGEV
+1132 DDQTKYDLGPNGQF
-1147 TIASLVQGLQ
+1147 TASSLAQGLQ
-1157 TGQFNIDQALEV
+1157 NGQINIDTALEV

-1174 VQKTNVDTTQQGA
+1174 VQKTNIDTTQQGS
-1187 NISQTTADGIRQN
+1187 NISQTTANGIAGN
-1200 GSQPVQA
+1200 TAPENAATGKKQA
-1207 ANEVKQGVEQ
+1207 VEGIM
-1217 TLGSTTDGNGG
+1217 GSTTDGG
-1228 AMSTVLMRQFMA
+1228 
-1240 QNKPSIVGEATGIK
+1240 
-1254 QGVEQQLG
+1254 
-1262 STTDNNG
+1262 G
-1269 GNNSTSMMRNAIAN
+1269 GNKSGSELGQGII
-1283 NQGNVNGAASGVKQS
+1283 NQDGYIRGSALQVVASAHGAFNTINGNPAGTQGGQGFASGIVNQNGYIRGSALEAVASAHAGFNNVNGTPHGQKGGNEFAQGMENTQGRVKSSGSNVAESGNSGLKSVSSVSPGEAFSSGFASGISNGKWNVQS
-1298 VENTL
+1298 V
-1303 GATTDGNG
+1303 
-1311 GASST
+1311 ASS
-1316 LIMQRLINGNR
+1316 L
-1327 GTVVNAAAGVKSGVE
+1327 A
-1342 STLGSATDG
+1342 
-1351 GGGDKAGNKFANDL
+1351 
-1365 GSKRG
+1365 RG
-1370 AAQGSGASV
+1370 AF
-1379 AGGGLDGLGSIVANS
+1379 D
-1394 VGLSFA
+1394 
-1400 KGFAFGMDGAFS
+1400 
-1412 QVRAKAAS
+1412 
-1420 LASAAFNA
+1420 A
-1428 LTATLNVNS
+1428 LKATLNVNS
-1437 PSKLTRDKGG
+1437 PSRLTRDQGG
-1447 MPFGEGF
+1447 KPFSEGF
-1454 AVGIG
+1454 ALGIQ
-1459 KSAYMAENESHTLG
+1459 KTSYMAENESRTLG
-1473 TSAYKSLVNTLKSKN
+1473 TNAYKSLVNTLKSNN

-1495 MAQGLASGIKS
+1495 MAQGLATGIKS

-1525 IRSIKPEEVFSFK
+1525 IRSIKPEEIFSFK

-1548 AIFEDRDWQNDWIT
+1548 AIFVDGDWQNDWIT
-1562 HIPENMRDM
+1562 HIPESMRDM

-1608 YRPDNDN
+1608 YRPDNEN
-1615 PNKQPYMSYTE
+1615 PDKGQYMPYSN
-1626 KDLKQQR
+1626 KDLAQQR
-1633 PIQIVIERMVL
+1633 PIQIVIDRMVL

>member
-1 MTLGNNTIGGRVRLD
+1 MALGNNTIGGRVRLD

-55 ENKTNHLNQKIEAQT
+55 ENKANHLNQKIEAQT

-133 QEYKQGTQSLQ
+133 QEYKQGTQALQ

-180 LGNASGRIRERMN
+180 VGNVSGRLRERMN

-492 GYDTSAK
+492 GYDTNAK

-534 KGVADWFNGLDD
+534 KGVVDWFNGLDD

-960 VGSDI
+960 IGSDI

-1118 FIGVED
+1118 FIGVQD
-1124 VLRQLGVS
+1124 VFNKLGITL
-1132 MDDKTKYNLQGNGEV
+1132 DDQTKYDLGPNGQF
-1147 TIASLVQGLQ
+1147 TASSLAQGLQ
-1157 TGQFNIDQALEV
+1157 NGQINIDTALEV

-1174 VQKTNVDTTQQGA
+1174 VQKTNIDTTQQGS
-1187 NISQTTADGIRQN
+1187 NISQTTANGIASN
-1200 GSQPVQA
+1200 TAPENAATGKKQA
-1207 ANEVKQGVEQ
+1207 VEGIM
-1217 TLGSTTDGNGG
+1217 GSTTDGG
-1228 AMSTVLMRQFMA
+1228 
-1240 QNKPSIVGEATGIK
+1240 
-1254 QGVEQQLG
+1254 
-1262 STTDNNG
+1262 G
-1269 GNNSTSMMRNAIAN
+1269 GNKSGSELGQGIINHDGYIKGSALQVVASAHGAFNTINGNPAG
-1283 NQGNVNGAASGVKQS
+1283 NQGGQGFAGGIVNQNGYIRGSALEAVASAHAGFNNVNGTPHGQKGGSQFAQGMEDTKGQARSSGSNVAESGNSGLKSVSSISPGEAFSSGFASGISNGRWNVQS
-1298 VENTL
+1298 V
-1303 GATTDGNG
+1303 
-1311 GASST
+1311 ASS
-1316 LIMQRLINGNR
+1316 L
-1327 GTVVNAAAGVKSGVE
+1327 A
-1342 STLGSATDG
+1342 
-1351 GGGDKAGNKFANDL
+1351 
-1365 GSKRG
+1365 RG
-1370 AAQGSGASV
+1370 AF
-1379 AGGGLDGLGSIVANS
+1379 D
-1394 VGLSFA
+1394 
-1400 KGFAFGMDGAFS
+1400 
-1412 QVRAKAAS
+1412 
-1420 LASAAFNA
+1420 A
-1428 LTATLNVNS
+1428 LKATLNMNS
-1437 PSKLTRDKGG
+1437 PSRLTRDQGG
-1447 MPFGEGF
+1447 KPFSEGF
-1454 AVGIG
+1454 ALGIQ
-1459 KSAYMAENESHTLG
+1459 KTSYMAENESRTLG
-1473 TSAYKSLVNTLKSKN
+1473 ANAYKSLVNTLKSN
-1488 LAFAGVQ
+1488 DLAFAGVQ
-1495 MAQGLASGIKS
+1495 MAQGLATGIKS

-1525 IRSIKPEEVFSFK
+1525 IRSIKPEEIFSFK

-1548 AIFEDRDWQNDWIT
+1548 AIFVDGDWQNDWIT
-1562 HIPENMRDM
+1562 HIPESMRNM

-1615 PNKQPYMSYTE
+1615 TDKGQYMPYSNS
-1626 KDLKQQR
+1626 DLAQQR
-1633 PIQIVIERMVL
+1633 PLQIVIDRMVL

>member
-1 MTLGNNTIGGRVRLD
+1 MALGNNTIGGRVRLD

-55 ENKTNHLNQKIEAQT
+55 ENKANHLNQKIEAQT

-133 QEYKQGTQSLQ
+133 QEYKQGTQALQ

-180 LGNASGRIRERMN
+180 VGNVSGRLRERMN

-293 VTRDSEILAETM
+293 VTRDSEILAKTM

-630 IEGYVNLK
+630 LEGYVNLK

-645 DEIPVLTGEKA
+645 DEIPVLTGDKA
-656 KEAVQRAHDEFGKLA
+656 REAVQRAHDEFGKLA

-947 DSLFQSTREKAVQ
+947 DSLFQSTREKALQ

-1044 TKLNLDLKKNLEI
+1044 TKLNLDLKKNLEV

-1081 DAVFIYFQQHLS
+1081 DAVFIFFQQHLS

-1118 FIGVED
+1118 FIGVQD
-1124 VLRQLGVS
+1124 VFNKLGITL
-1132 MDDKTKYNLQGNGEV
+1132 DDQTKYDLGPNGQF
-1147 TIASLVQGLQ
+1147 TASSLAQGLQ
-1157 TGQFNIDQALEV
+1157 NGQINIDTALEV

-1174 VQKTNVDTTQQGA
+1174 VQKTNIDTTQQGS
-1187 NISQTTADGIRQN
+1187 NISQTTANGIAGN
-1200 GSQPVQA
+1200 TAPENAATGKKQA
-1207 ANEVKQGVEQ
+1207 VEGIM
-1217 TLGSTTDGNGG
+1217 GSTTDGG
-1228 AMSTVLMRQFMA
+1228 
-1240 QNKPSIVGEATGIK
+1240 
-1254 QGVEQQLG
+1254 
-1262 STTDNNG
+1262 G
-1269 GNNSTSMMRNAIAN
+1269 GNKSGSELGQGIINQDGYIRGSALQVVASAHGAFNTINGDPAG
-1283 NQGNVNGAASGVKQS
+1283 NQGGQGFASGIVNQNVYIRGSALGAVASAHAGFNNVNGTPHGQKGGNEFAQGMENTQGRARSSGSNVAESGNSGLKNVSSVSPGEAFSSGFASGISNGKWNVQS
-1298 VENTL
+1298 V
-1303 GATTDGNG
+1303 
-1311 GASST
+1311 ASS
-1316 LIMQRLINGNR
+1316 L
-1327 GTVVNAAAGVKSGVE
+1327 A
-1342 STLGSATDG
+1342 
-1351 GGGDKAGNKFANDL
+1351 
-1365 GSKRG
+1365 RG
-1370 AAQGSGASV
+1370 A
-1379 AGGGLDGLGSIVANS
+1379 
-1394 VGLSFA
+1394 FE
-1400 KGFAFGMDGAFS
+1400 
-1412 QVRAKAAS
+1412 
-1420 LASAAFNA
+1420 A
-1428 LTATLNVNS
+1428 LKATLNVNS
-1437 PSKLTRDKGG
+1437 PSRLTRDQGG
-1447 MPFGEGF
+1447 KPFSEGF
-1454 AVGIG
+1454 ALGIQ
-1459 KSAYMAENESHTLG
+1459 KTSYMAENESRTLG
-1473 TSAYKSLVNTLKSKN
+1473 TNAYKSLVNTLKSNN

-1495 MAQGLASGIKS
+1495 MAQGLATGIKS

-1525 IRSIKPEEVFSFK
+1525 IRSIKPEEIFSFK
-1538 GDDPLTKYFN
+1538 GDDPLTKYLN
-1548 AIFEDRDWQNDWIT
+1548 AIFVDGDWQNDWIT
-1562 HIPENMRDM
+1562 HIPESMRDM

-1584 LSIYDVGNLS
+1584 LSIHDVGNLS

-1615 PNKQPYMSYTE
+1615 PDKGQYMPYSN
-1626 KDLKQQR
+1626 KDLAQQR
-1633 PIQIVIERMVL
+1633 PLQIVIDRMVL

>member
-1 MTLGNNTIGGRVRLD
+1 MALGDNTIGGRVRLD

-55 ENKTNHLNQKIEAQT
+55 ENKANHLNQKIEAQT

-114 YGKNAQETKDLQA
+114 YGKNAQETKDLQT

-133 QEYKQGTQSLQ
+133 QEYKQGTQALQ

-166 YRNELGDTQERMEQ
+166 YRNELGDTQERMDQ
-180 LGNASGRIRERMN
+180 LGNVSGRLRERMN

-564 VVSALGMLSFA
+564 IVSALGMLSFA

-630 IEGYVNLK
+630 LEGYVNLK

-645 DEIPVLTGEKA
+645 DEIPVLTGDKA
-656 KEAVQRAHDEFGKLA
+656 REAVQRAHDEFGKLA

-823 SKIADTKGQ
+823 SKIADIRGQ

-922 DLRKKSADEV
+922 DLRKKSAEEV
-932 KRYGEALIANSNTVY
+932 KRYGEALIANSSTVY

-960 VGSDI
+960 IGNDI

-1081 DAVFIYFQQHLS
+1081 DAVFIFFQQHLS

-1118 FIGVED
+1118 FIGVQD
-1124 VLRQLGVS
+1124 VFNKLGITL
-1132 MDDKTKYNLQGNGEV
+1132 DDQTKYDLGPNGQF
-1147 TIASLVQGLQ
+1147 TASSLAQGLQ
-1157 TGQFNIDQALEV
+1157 NGQINIDTALEV

-1174 VQKTNVDTTQQGA
+1174 VQKTNIDTTQQGS
-1187 NISQTTADGIRQN
+1187 NISQTTANGIAGN
-1200 GSQPVQA
+1200 TAPENAATGKKQA
-1207 ANEVKQGVEQ
+1207 VEGIM
-1217 TLGSTTDGNGG
+1217 GSTTDGG
-1228 AMSTVLMRQFMA
+1228 
-1240 QNKPSIVGEATGIK
+1240 
-1254 QGVEQQLG
+1254 
-1262 STTDNNG
+1262 G
-1269 GNNSTSMMRNAIAN
+1269 GNKSGSELGQGIINQDGYIRGSALQVVASAHGAFNTINGNPAG
-1283 NQGNVNGAASGVKQS
+1283 NQGGQGFASGIVNQNGHIRGSALEAVTSAHAGFNNVNGTPHGQKGGSQFAQGMEDTKGQARSSGSNVAESGNSGLKSVSSISPGEAFSSGFASGIS
-1298 VENTL
+1298 
-1303 GATTDGNG
+1303 NG
-1311 GASST
+1311 KWNV
-1316 LIMQRLINGNR
+1316 QN
-1327 GTVVNAAAGVKSGVE
+1327 V
-1342 STLGSATDG
+1342 
-1351 GGGDKAGNKFANDL
+1351 
-1365 GSKRG
+1365 
-1370 AAQGSGASV
+1370 
-1379 AGGGLDGLGSIVANS
+1379 
-1394 VGLSFA
+1394 
-1400 KGFAFGMDGAFS
+1400 
-1412 QVRAKAAS
+1412 AAS
-1420 LASAAFNA
+1420 LARGAFDA
-1428 LTATLNVNS
+1428 LKATLNVNS
-1437 PSKLTRDKGG
+1437 PSRLTRDQGG
-1447 MPFGEGF
+1447 KPFSEGF
-1454 AVGIG
+1454 ALGIQ
-1459 KSAYMAENESHTLG
+1459 KTSYMAEIESRTLG
-1473 TSAYKSLVNTLKSKN
+1473 TNAYKSLVNTLKSNN

-1495 MAQGLASGIKS
+1495 MAQGLAAGIKS
-1506 QYSVVRDALQGSVT
+1506 QYSVVRDALQDTVT
-1520 EAIDG
+1520 GAIDG
-1525 IRSIKPEEVFSFK
+1525 IRSIKPEEIFSFQ

-1548 AIFEDRDWQNDWIT
+1548 AIFVDGDWQNDWIT
-1562 HIPENMRDM
+1562 HIPESMRDM

-1594 RWREVLSDNPNVIQ
+1594 RWREVLSDNPNAIQ

-1615 PNKQPYMSYTE
+1615 PDKGQYIPYSN
-1626 KDLKQQR
+1626 KDLAQQR
-1633 PIQIVIERMVL
+1633 PLQIVIDRMVL

-1658 KFETDLYNAGVRR
+1658 KFETNLYNAGVRR

>member
-1 MTLGNNTIGGRVRLD
+1 MTLGDNTIGGRVRLD

-55 ENKTNHLNQKIEAQT
+55 ENKASHLNQKIDAQT

-79 LRTSQQKQQEMRQ
+79 LKNSQQKQQEMRQ

-102 QLEQEIQQSTQA
+102 QLEQEIEQSTQA
-114 YGKNAQETKDLQA
+114 YGKNAQETKQLQA

-133 QEYKQGTQSLQ
+133 QEYQQGTQALG

-166 YRNELGDTQERMEQ
+166 YRNELGDTEERMEQ
-180 LGNASGRIRERMN
+180 LGNVSGRLRERMN

-279 RNIKDINDDETLKQ
+279 RNIKDINDDDTLKQ

-322 FGLSGQQAFDLLAQG
+322 FGMSGKQAFDLLAQG
-337 SAKGLNYSNELF
+337 SIKGLNYSNELF

-415 TQKVWQAMLEGKATS
+415 TQKVWQSMLEGKATS

-519 LDIAKQA
+519 LEIANQA
-526 IPELKESI
+526 VPQLKDAV
-534 KGVADWFNGLDD
+534 KGAADWFNGLDD
-546 STKKV
+546 SSKKV
-551 YGTSLLL
+551 YGTALLL
-558 APAVLG
+558 APVILG
-564 VVSALGMLSFA
+564 VVSALGVLSMA
-575 VGAIIANPIVATIGG
+575 VGAIIANPIVATFGG
-590 VVIGLGALG
+590 VVLGLGALG
-599 FAFAEA
+599 FAFVEA
-605 GKKAKQAEEDS
+605 GKKAKQAEEDT
-616 RKYGEGVSEGTKKA
+616 RRFGEGVSEGTKKA
-630 IEGYVNLK
+630 LEGYVNLK

-645 DEIPVLTGEKA
+645 DEIPMLTGDKA
-656 KEAVQRAHDEFGKLA
+656 KEAVQRAHEEFGKLA
-671 DEAIQAINKDRGKLQ
+671 DEAIQAINKDKGKLK

-692 FSGET
+692 FAGET
-697 DSAVLRAKD
+697 DTAVVRAKD

-735 QYNGQIY
+735 QYNGQIC
-742 KMTAADKSVF
+742 KMSAADKSVF
-752 LTALKAI
+752 LAAIKSI
-759 DSEVGKAASKSVDEI
+759 DSEIGKSASKSVDEI

-784 NSNTSVETIQGK
+784 NKNTSVETIQGK
-796 VKDLGSEYK
+796 VKDLGKEY
-805 KLTNELDKARQKE
+805 TNLYNDLDKARQKE

-832 EIAIAQINKK
+832 EVAIAQINKK
-842 YSDQSI
+842 YSEQSI
-848 LITEGYKQQLQQAQ
+848 LITEGYRQQLQSAQ
-862 EVLKSKGIEMD
+862 EVLKSKGVEMD

-895 YVKNSEIIESTN
+895 YVKNTGIIESKN
-907 ENLFKRLQDRAAKES
+907 ANLFKRLQDRSAKES
-922 DLRKKSADEV
+922 ELRKKSADEV
-932 KRYGEALIANSNTVY
+932 KTYGEALIANSNTVY

-960 VGSDI
+960 IGSDI

-981 GVVKVEEFVDGIK
+981 GVVKVDEFVDGVK

-1010 MRVEMGSKP
+1010 MRIEMGSKP
-1019 LTAEGIKVMTTF
+1019 LTAEGIKVMNTF

-1044 TKLNLDLKKNLEI
+1044 TKLNLDLKRNLEI
-1057 DLGPLGKMTST
+1057 DLGPLGKMTTT

-1081 DAVFIYFQQHLS
+1081 DAVFIFFQQHLS
-1093 KLTATDLSQDGTKIM
+1093 KLTATDLSQDGTRIM

-1118 FIGVED
+1118 FINVQD
-1124 VLRQLGVS
+1124 ILRQLGVS
-1132 MDDKTKYNLQGNGEV
+1132 IEDQTKYNLGPNGEV

-1157 TGQFNIDQALEV
+1157 NGKFTIDQALEV
-1169 IRQMV
+1169 IKQMV
-1174 VQKTNVDTTQQGA
+1174 VEKTNIDTTQQGA
-1187 NISQTTADGIRQN
+1187 NISKTTADGIRQN
-1200 GSQPVQA
+1200 GGQPVQA
-1207 ANEVKQGVEQ
+1207 ADEVKKGVEGK
-1217 TLGSTTDGNGG
+1217 LGSTTDGNGG
-1228 AMSTVLMRQFMA
+1228 AMSTLLMRQFMA
-1240 QNKPSIVGEATGIK
+1240 QNKPSIVGEAEGIK
-1254 QGVEQQLG
+1254 QGVEKQLG

-1269 GNNSTSMMRNAIAN
+1269 GNKSTSMMRSGIAN
-1283 NQGNVNGAASGVKQS
+1283 NQGNVNGAAAGVKGT
-1298 VENTL
+1298 VEKTL
-1303 GATTDGNG
+1303 GSTTDGNG

-1316 LIMQRLINGNR
+1316 IIMQRAINGNR
-1327 GTVVNAAAGVKSGVE
+1327 GSVVGAAANVKQGAE
-1342 STLGSATDG
+1342 GTLGSATDG
-1351 GGGDKAGNKFANDL
+1351 GGGAKAGGDFARGL
-1365 GSKRG
+1365 GN
-1370 AAQGSGASV
+1370 QGGSARSSGVSV
-1379 AGGGLDGLGSIVANS
+1379 AESGKSGLGSVSASS
-1394 VGLSFA
+1394 VGGSFA
-1400 KGFAFGMDGAFS
+1400 QGFADGMSSKGSIVSRVASGLAQGAF
-1412 QVRAKAAS
+1412 AA
-1420 LASAAFNA
+1420 LK
-1428 LTATLNVNS
+1428 ATLDVNS
-1437 PSKLTRDKGG
+1437 PSKLTRDQGG

-1454 AVGIG
+1454 ALGIQ
-1459 KSAYMAENESHTLG
+1459 KSSYMAENES
-1473 TSAYKSLVNTLKSKN
+1473 KSLGMKANQALVNQLSLNNNTDSMV
-1488 LAFAGVQ
+1488 FAGAR
-1495 MAQGLASGIKS
+1495 MARGIAEGVKS
-1506 QYSVVRDALQGSVT
+1506 QYSVVRDAL
-1520 EAIDG
+1520 
-1525 IRSIKPEEVFSFK
+1525 
-1538 GDDPLTKYFN
+1538 
-1548 AIFEDRDWQNDWIT
+1548 NDVVANL
-1562 HIPENMRDM
+1562 PENMRKNLN
-1571 VREIGRQMERFEG
+1571 EIGKQIERFEG
-1584 LSIYDVGNLS
+1584 LSSFDTRNIS
-1594 RWREVLSDNPNVIQ
+1594 KWR
-1608 YRPDNDN
+1608 
-1615 PNKQPYMSYTE
+1615 T
-1626 KDLKQQR
+1626 
-1633 PIQIVIERMVL
+1633 VL
-1644 AELLISPLELLQGQ
+1644 ADNQIGAQNSGISNPQERQEQKIENNYYMTFNSPKALDPYETSRLNRNALRELALQM
-1658 KFETDLYNAGVRR
+1658 R

>member
-1 MTLGNNTIGGRVRLD
+1 MALGDNTIGGRVRLD

-55 ENKTNHLNQKIEAQT
+55 ENKANHLNQKIDAQT

-102 QLEQEIQQSTQA
+102 QLEREIQQSTQA
-114 YGKNAQETKDLQA
+114 YGKNAQETKDLQT

-133 QEYKQGTQSLQ
+133 QEYKQGTQALQ

-180 LGNASGRIRERMN
+180 LGNVSGRLRERMN

-221 GALVVNAGQFEEAN
+221 GALVVNASQFEEAN

-322 FGLSGQQAFDLLAQG
+322 FGLSGKQAFDLLAQG

-363 FSADEMFTILIN
+363 FSAEEMFTILIN
-375 GSKNGAYN
+375 GSQNGAYN

-392 EFGIRVKDGSKS
+392 EFQIRVKDGSKS
-404 TTEAMGQMSKE
+404 TSDAMGEMSKG
-415 TQKVWQAMLEGKATS
+415 TQKVWQEFLKGKGTV
-430 KDVFNAVLNELRTT
+430 KDVFNAVLNELKTS
-444 DDQIKVNQLGVALF
+444 DDQIKVNQLGVSLF
-458 GVKWEDLE
+458 GTKWEDLE

-477 TGLGNYSGAMNKMVD
+477 TGLGNYSGAMDKMVD

-546 STKKV
+546 SSKKV
-551 YGTSLLL
+551 YGTALLL
-558 APAVLG
+558 APAVMG
-564 VVSALGMLSFA
+564 VVSALGLLSFGI
-575 VGAIIANPIVATIGG
+575 GAIIANPIVATIGG

-605 GKKAKQAEEDS
+605 GKKAQKADEDS
-616 RKYGEGVSEGTKKA
+616 RRFGDGVSEGTKKA
-630 IEGYVNLK
+630 LEGYVNLK

-645 DEIPVLTGEKA
+645 DEIPTMTGEKA

-671 DEAIQAINKDRGKLQ
+671 DEAIQAINKDKGKFK

-692 FSGET
+692 FAGET

-711 QMEVFKAQEEAV
+711 QMELYKAQEEAV
-723 IKANEKI
+723 LKAHEKI
-730 QSLLT
+730 GNLLS

-742 KMTAADKSVF
+742 KMSAADKDVF
-752 LTALKAI
+752 LTALKTI
-759 DSEVGKAASKSVDEI
+759 DAEVGKSATKSVDEI

-784 NSNTSVETIQGK
+784 NKNTSVETIQGK
-796 VKDLGSEYK
+796 VKDLGKEY
-805 KLTNELDKARQKE
+805 TNLYNDLDKAKQKE
-818 IEFAK
+818 IEYAK
-823 SKIADTKGQ
+823 SHIKGSGEQ
-832 EIAIAQINKK
+832 QAAISQINKK
-842 YSDQSI
+842 YSEQST
-848 LITEGYKQQLQQAQ
+848 LLTKGYEQQLQQAQ
-862 EVLKSKGIEMD
+862 EVLKSKGVEMD

-881 ETEKIKIQGRGFGE
+881 EQERITIQGRGFGE
-895 YVKNSEIIESTN
+895 YVKNSEIIESKN

-932 KRYGEALIANSNTVY
+932 KTYGESLIANSNSVY
-947 DSLFQSTREKAVQ
+947 ESLFQSTRDKAVQ
-960 VGSDI
+960 IGSDI

-981 GVVKVEEFVDGIK
+981 GVVKVDEFVEGIK

-1004 VALINT
+1004 IALINT

-1019 LTAEGIKVMTTF
+1019 LTAEGIKVMTSF
-1031 ADGLKQMNVTDIA
+1031 AEGLKQLNVTDIA
-1044 TKLNLDLKKNLEI
+1044 AKLNIDLKKNLEI
-1057 DLGPLGKMTST
+1057 DLGPLGKMTTT

-1081 DAVFIYFQQHLS
+1081 DAVFIFFQQHLS
-1093 KLTATDLSQDGTKIM
+1093 KLTATDLSKDGTKIM

-1118 FIGVED
+1118 FVSIQD
-1124 VLRQLGVS
+1124 ILKQLGVS
-1132 MDDKTKYNLQGNGEV
+1132 IEDKTKYDLGPNGQV
-1147 TIASLVQGLQ
+1147 TISSLVQGMQ
-1157 TGQFNIDQALEV
+1157 NGQFNIDQALEV

-1200 GSQPVQA
+1200 GGQPVQA
-1207 ANEVKQGVEQ
+1207 ASEVKQGVEQ

-1228 AMSTVLMRQFMA
+1228 AMSTLLMRQFMS
-1240 QNKPSIVGEATGIK
+1240 QNKPGIVGEASGIK

-1283 NQGNVNGAASGVKQS
+1283 NQGSVNGAAAGVKQG
-1298 VENTL
+1298 VQVTL
-1303 GATTDGNG
+1303 GSTTDGNG
-1311 GASST
+1311 GAAST
-1316 LIMQRLINGNR
+1316 NIMQRMINGNR
-1327 GTVVNAAAGVKSGVE
+1327 SSVVGAATNVKQGVE
-1342 STLGSATDG
+1342 GTLGNATDG
-1351 GGGDKAGNKFANDL
+1351 GGGSKAGNKFVNDL

-1370 AAQGSGASV
+1370 AAQGSGANV
-1379 AGGGLDGLGSIVANS
+1379 AGGGLSGLGSIIANS
-1394 VGLSFA
+1394 VGLAFA
-1400 KGFAFGMDGAFS
+1400 QGFAYGMDGAFG

-1437 PSKLTRDKGG
+1437 PSRLVRDKGG
-1447 MPFGEGF
+1447 LPFGEGF
-1454 AVGIG
+1454 AVGIQ
-1459 KSAYMAENESHTLG
+1459 KSTPMAEKESRSL
-1473 TSAYKSLVNTLKSKN
+1473 ALKANKALVNELQLNSNSNSMT
-1488 LAFAGVQ
+1488 FAGVR
-1495 MAQGLASGIKS
+1495 MAQGIATGIKS
-1506 QYSVVRDALQGSVT
+1506 QYSVVRDALQDTVSD
-1520 EAIDG
+1520 AMDG
-1525 IRSIKPEEVFSFK
+1525 IRSIKPEEIFSFK

-1548 AIFEDRDWQNDWIT
+1548 AIFEDGDWQNDWIT
-1562 HIPENMRDM
+1562 HIPESMRKM
-1571 VREIGRQMERFEG
+1571 VSEIGRQMERFEG
-1584 LSIYDVGNLS
+1584 LSINDLGNLS
-1594 RWREVLSDNPNVIQ
+1594 GWRKILSDNPNVVQ
-1608 YRPDNDN
+1608 YRQSNNNQDKPTR
-1615 PNKQPYMSYTE
+1615 QPAQIVNHFYNQDTSE
-1626 KDLKQQR
+1626 VIRQQQR
-1633 PIQIVIERMVL
+1633 VL
-1644 AELLISPLELLQGQ
+1644 NEVAFAWGGTS
-1658 KFETDLYNAGVRR
+1658 

>member
-1 MTLGNNTIGGRVRLD
+1 MALGDNTIGGRVRLD

-55 ENKTNHLNQKIEAQT
+55 ENKANHLNQKIDAQT

-102 QLEQEIQQSTQA
+102 QLEREIQQSTQA
-114 YGKNAQETKDLQA
+114 YGKNAQETKDLQT

-133 QEYKQGTQSLQ
+133 QEYKQGTQALQ

-180 LGNASGRIRERMN
+180 LGNVSGRLRERMN

-221 GALVVNAGQFEEAN
+221 GALVVNASQFEEAN

-322 FGLSGQQAFDLLAQG
+322 FGLSGKQAFDLLAQG

-363 FSADEMFTILIN
+363 FSAEEMFTILIN
-375 GSKNGAYN
+375 GSQNGAYN

-392 EFGIRVKDGSKS
+392 EFQIRVKDGSKS
-404 TTEAMGQMSKE
+404 TSDAMGEMSKG
-415 TQKVWQAMLEGKATS
+415 TQKVWQEFLKGKGTV
-430 KDVFNAVLNELRTT
+430 KDVFNAVLNELKTS
-444 DDQIKVNQLGVALF
+444 DDQIKVNQLGVSLF
-458 GVKWEDLE
+458 GTKWEDLE

-477 TGLGNYSGAMNKMVD
+477 TGLGNYSGAMDKMVD

-546 STKKV
+546 SSKKV
-551 YGTSLLL
+551 YGTALLL
-558 APAVLG
+558 APAVMG
-564 VVSALGMLSFA
+564 VVSALGLLSFGI
-575 VGAIIANPIVATIGG
+575 GAIIANPIVATIGG

-605 GKKAKQAEEDS
+605 GKKAQKADEDS
-616 RKYGEGVSEGTKKA
+616 RRFGDGVSEGTKKA
-630 IEGYVNLK
+630 LEGYVNLK

-645 DEIPVLTGEKA
+645 DEIPTMTGEKA

-671 DEAIQAINKDRGKLQ
+671 DEAIQAINKDKGKFK

-692 FSGET
+692 FAGET

-711 QMEVFKAQEEAV
+711 QMELYKAQEEAV
-723 IKANEKI
+723 LKAHEKI
-730 QSLLT
+730 GNLLS

-742 KMTAADKSVF
+742 KMSAADKDVF
-752 LTALKAI
+752 LTALKTI
-759 DSEVGKAASKSVDEI
+759 DAEVGKSATKSVDEI

-784 NSNTSVETIQGK
+784 NKNTSVETIQGK
-796 VKDLGSEYK
+796 VKDLGKEY
-805 KLTNELDKARQKE
+805 TNLYNDLDKAKQKE
-818 IEFAK
+818 IEYAK
-823 SKIADTKGQ
+823 SHIKGSGEQ
-832 EIAIAQINKK
+832 QAAISQINKK
-842 YSDQSI
+842 YSEQST
-848 LITEGYKQQLQQAQ
+848 LLTKGYEQQLQQAQ
-862 EVLKSKGIEMD
+862 EVLKSKGVEMD

-881 ETEKIKIQGRGFGE
+881 EQERITIQGRGFGE
-895 YVKNSEIIESTN
+895 YVKNSEIIESKN

-932 KRYGEALIANSNTVY
+932 KTYGESLIANSNSVY
-947 DSLFQSTREKAVQ
+947 ESLFQSTRDKAVQ
-960 VGSDI
+960 IGSDI

-981 GVVKVEEFVDGIK
+981 GVVKVDEFVEGIK

-1004 VALINT
+1004 IALINT

-1019 LTAEGIKVMTTF
+1019 LTAEGIKVMTSF
-1031 ADGLKQMNVTDIA
+1031 AEGLKQLNVTDIA
-1044 TKLNLDLKKNLEI
+1044 AKLNIDLKKNLEI
-1057 DLGPLGKMTST
+1057 DLGPLGKMTTT

-1081 DAVFIYFQQHLS
+1081 DAVFIFFQQHLS
-1093 KLTATDLSQDGTKIM
+1093 KLTATDLSKDGTKIM

-1118 FIGVED
+1118 FVSIQD
-1124 VLRQLGVS
+1124 ILKQLGVS
-1132 MDDKTKYNLQGNGEV
+1132 IEDKTKYDLGPNGQV
-1147 TIASLVQGLQ
+1147 TISSLVQGMQ
-1157 TGQFNIDQALEV
+1157 NGQFNIDQALEV

-1200 GSQPVQA
+1200 GGQPVQA
-1207 ANEVKQGVEQ
+1207 ASEVKQGVEQ

-1228 AMSTVLMRQFMA
+1228 AMSTLLMRQFMS
-1240 QNKPSIVGEATGIK
+1240 QNKPGIVGEASGIK

-1283 NQGNVNGAASGVKQS
+1283 NQGSVNGAAAGVKQG
-1298 VENTL
+1298 VQVTL
-1303 GATTDGNG
+1303 GSTTDGNG
-1311 GASST
+1311 GAAST
-1316 LIMQRLINGNR
+1316 NIMQRMINGNR
-1327 GTVVNAAAGVKSGVE
+1327 SSVVGAATNVKQGVE
-1342 STLGSATDG
+1342 GTLGNATDG
-1351 GGGDKAGNKFANDL
+1351 GGGSKAGNKFVDDL

-1370 AAQGSGASV
+1370 AAQGSGANV
-1379 AGGGLDGLGSIVANS
+1379 AGGGLSGLGSIIANS
-1394 VGLSFA
+1394 VGLAFA
-1400 KGFAFGMDGAFS
+1400 QGFAYGMDGAFG

-1437 PSKLTRDKGG
+1437 PSRLVRDKGG
-1447 MPFGEGF
+1447 LPFGEGF
-1454 AVGIG
+1454 AVGIQ
-1459 KSAYMAENESHTLG
+1459 KSTPMAEKESRSL
-1473 TSAYKSLVNTLKSKN
+1473 ALKANKALVNELQLNSNSNSMT
-1488 LAFAGVQ
+1488 FAGVR
-1495 MAQGLASGIKS
+1495 MAQGIATGIKS
-1506 QYSVVRDALQGSVT
+1506 QYSVVRDALQDTVSD
-1520 EAIDG
+1520 AMDG
-1525 IRSIKPEEVFSFK
+1525 IRSIKPEEIFSFK

-1548 AIFEDRDWQNDWIT
+1548 AIFEDGDWQNDWIT
-1562 HIPENMRDM
+1562 HIPESMRKM
-1571 VREIGRQMERFEG
+1571 VSEIGRQMERFEG
-1584 LSIYDVGNLS
+1584 LSINDLGNLS
-1594 RWREVLSDNPNVIQ
+1594 GWRKILSDNPNVVQ
-1608 YRPDNDN
+1608 YRQSNNNQDKPTR
-1615 PNKQPYMSYTE
+1615 QPAQIVNHFYNQDTSE
-1626 KDLKQQR
+1626 VIRQQQR
-1633 PIQIVIERMVL
+1633 VL
-1644 AELLISPLELLQGQ
+1644 NEVAFAWGGTS
-1658 KFETDLYNAGVRR
+1658 

>member
-1 MTLGNNTIGGRVRLD
+1 MALGDNTIGGRVRLD

-55 ENKTNHLNQKIEAQT
+55 ENKANHLNQKIDAQT

-102 QLEQEIQQSTQA
+102 QLEREIQQSTQA
-114 YGKNAQETKDLQA
+114 YGKNAQETKDLQT

-133 QEYKQGTQSLQ
+133 QEYKQGTQALQ

-180 LGNASGRIRERMN
+180 LGNVSGRLRERMN

-221 GALVVNAGQFEEAN
+221 GALVVNASQFEEAN

-322 FGLSGQQAFDLLAQG
+322 FGLSGKQAFDLLAQG

-363 FSADEMFTILIN
+363 FSAEEMFTILIN
-375 GSKNGAYN
+375 GSQNGAYN

-392 EFGIRVKDGSKS
+392 EFQIRVKDGSKS
-404 TTEAMGQMSKE
+404 TSDAMGEMSKG
-415 TQKVWQAMLEGKATS
+415 TQKVWQEFLKGKGTV
-430 KDVFNAVLNELRTT
+430 KDVFNAVLNELKTS
-444 DDQIKVNQLGVALF
+444 DDQIKVNQLGVSLF
-458 GVKWEDLE
+458 GTKWEDLE

-477 TGLGNYSGAMNKMVD
+477 TGLGNYSGAMDKMVD
-492 GYDTSAK
+492 GYDTGAK

-546 STKKV
+546 SSKKV
-551 YGTSLLL
+551 YGTALLL
-558 APAVLG
+558 APAVMG
-564 VVSALGMLSFA
+564 VVSALGLLSFGI
-575 VGAIIANPIVATIGG
+575 GAIIANPIVATIGG

-605 GKKAKQAEEDS
+605 GKKAQKADEDS
-616 RKYGEGVSEGTKKA
+616 RRFGDGVSEGTKKA
-630 IEGYVNLK
+630 LEGYVNLK

-645 DEIPVLTGEKA
+645 DEIPTMTGEKA

-671 DEAIQAINKDRGKLQ
+671 DEAIQAINKDKGKFK

-692 FSGET
+692 FAGET

-711 QMEVFKAQEEAV
+711 QMELYKAQEEAV
-723 IKANEKI
+723 LKAHEKI
-730 QSLLT
+730 GNLLS

-742 KMTAADKSVF
+742 KMSAADKDVF
-752 LTALKAI
+752 LTALKTI
-759 DSEVGKAASKSVDEI
+759 DAEVGKSATKSVDEI

-784 NSNTSVETIQGK
+784 NKNTSVETIQGK
-796 VKDLGSEYK
+796 VKDLGKEY
-805 KLTNELDKARQKE
+805 TNLYNDLDKAKQKE
-818 IEFAK
+818 IEYAK
-823 SKIADTKGQ
+823 SHIKGSGEQ
-832 EIAIAQINKK
+832 QAAISQINKK
-842 YSDQSI
+842 YSEQST
-848 LITEGYKQQLQQAQ
+848 LLTKGYEQQLQQAQ
-862 EVLKSKGIEMD
+862 EVLKSKGVEMD

-881 ETEKIKIQGRGFGE
+881 EQERITIQGRGFGE
-895 YVKNSEIIESTN
+895 YVKNSEIIESKN

-932 KRYGEALIANSNTVY
+932 KTYGESLIANSNSVY
-947 DSLFQSTREKAVQ
+947 ESLFQSTRDKAVQ
-960 VGSDI
+960 IGSDI

-981 GVVKVEEFVDGIK
+981 GVVKVDEFVEGIK

-1004 VALINT
+1004 IALINT

-1019 LTAEGIKVMTTF
+1019 LTAEGIKVMTSF
-1031 ADGLKQMNVTDIA
+1031 AEGLKQLNVTDIA
-1044 TKLNLDLKKNLEI
+1044 AKLNIDLKKNLEI
-1057 DLGPLGKMTST
+1057 DLGPLGKMTTT

-1081 DAVFIYFQQHLS
+1081 DAVFIFFQQHLS
-1093 KLTATDLSQDGTKIM
+1093 KLTATDLSKDGTKIM

-1118 FIGVED
+1118 FVSIQD
-1124 VLRQLGVS
+1124 ILKQLGVS
-1132 MDDKTKYNLQGNGEV
+1132 IEDKTKYDLGPNGQV
-1147 TIASLVQGLQ
+1147 TISSLVQGMQ
-1157 TGQFNIDQALEV
+1157 NGQFNIDQALEV

-1200 GSQPVQA
+1200 GGQPVQA
-1207 ANEVKQGVEQ
+1207 ASEVKQGVEQ

-1228 AMSTVLMRQFMA
+1228 AMSTLLMRQFMS
-1240 QNKPSIVGEATGIK
+1240 QNKPGIVGEASGIK

-1283 NQGNVNGAASGVKQS
+1283 NQGSVNGAAAGVKQG
-1298 VENTL
+1298 VQVTL
-1303 GATTDGNG
+1303 GSTTDGNG
-1311 GASST
+1311 GAAST
-1316 LIMQRLINGNR
+1316 NIMQRMINGNR
-1327 GTVVNAAAGVKSGVE
+1327 SSVVGAATNVKQGVE
-1342 STLGSATDG
+1342 GTLGNATDG
-1351 GGGDKAGNKFANDL
+1351 GGGSKAGNKFVDDL

-1370 AAQGSGASV
+1370 AAQGSGANV
-1379 AGGGLDGLGSIVANS
+1379 AGGGLSGLGSIIANS
-1394 VGLSFA
+1394 VGLAFA
-1400 KGFAFGMDGAFS
+1400 QGFAYGMDGAFG

-1437 PSKLTRDKGG
+1437 PSRLVRDKGG
-1447 MPFGEGF
+1447 LPFGEGF
-1454 AVGIG
+1454 AVGIQ
-1459 KSAYMAENESHTLG
+1459 KSTPMAEKESRSL
-1473 TSAYKSLVNTLKSKN
+1473 ALKANKALVNELQLNSNSNSMT
-1488 LAFAGVQ
+1488 FAGVR
-1495 MAQGLASGIKS
+1495 MAQGIATGIKS
-1506 QYSVVRDALQGSVT
+1506 QYSVVRDALQDTVSD
-1520 EAIDG
+1520 AMDG
-1525 IRSIKPEEVFSFK
+1525 IRSIKPEEIFSFK

-1548 AIFEDRDWQNDWIT
+1548 AIFEDGDWQNDWIT
-1562 HIPENMRDM
+1562 HIPESMRKM
-1571 VREIGRQMERFEG
+1571 VSEIGRQMERFEG
-1584 LSIYDVGNLS
+1584 LSINDLGNLS
-1594 RWREVLSDNPNVIQ
+1594 GWRKVLSDNPNVVQ
-1608 YRPDNDN
+1608 YRQSNNNQDKPTR
-1615 PNKQPYMSYTE
+1615 QPA
-1626 KDLKQQR
+1626 
-1633 PIQIVIERMVL
+1633 QIVNHFYNQDTSEVIR
-1644 AELLISPLELLQGQ
+1644 QQ
-1658 KFETDLYNAGVRR
+1658 KKAINDIAFMLGGSM

>member
-1 MTLGNNTIGGRVRLD
+1 MALGDNTIGGRVRLD

-55 ENKTNHLNQKIEAQT
+55 ENKANHLNQKIDAQT

-102 QLEQEIQQSTQA
+102 QLEREIQQSTQA
-114 YGKNAQETKDLQA
+114 YGKNAQETKDLQT

-133 QEYKQGTQSLQ
+133 QEYKQGTQALQ

-180 LGNASGRIRERMN
+180 LGNVSGRLRERMN

-221 GALVVNAGQFEEAN
+221 GALVVNASQFEEAN

-322 FGLSGQQAFDLLAQG
+322 FGLSGKQAFDLLAQG

-363 FSADEMFTILIN
+363 FSAEEMFTILIN
-375 GSKNGAYN
+375 GSQNGAYN

-392 EFGIRVKDGSKS
+392 EFQIRVKDGSKS
-404 TTEAMGQMSKE
+404 TSDAMGEMSKG
-415 TQKVWQAMLEGKATS
+415 TQKVWQEFLKGKGTV
-430 KDVFNAVLNELRTT
+430 KDVFNAVLNELKTS
-444 DDQIKVNQLGVALF
+444 DDQIKVNQLGVSLF
-458 GVKWEDLE
+458 GTKWEDLE

-477 TGLGNYSGAMNKMVD
+477 TGLGNYSGAMDKMVD

-546 STKKV
+546 SSKKV
-551 YGTSLLL
+551 YGTALLL
-558 APAVLG
+558 APAVMG
-564 VVSALGMLSFA
+564 VVSALGLLSFGI
-575 VGAIIANPIVATIGG
+575 GAIIANPIVATIGG

-605 GKKAKQAEEDS
+605 GKKAQKADEDS
-616 RKYGEGVSEGTKKA
+616 RRFGDGVSEGTKKA
-630 IEGYVNLK
+630 LEGYVNLK

-645 DEIPVLTGEKA
+645 DEIPTMTGEKA

-671 DEAIQAINKDRGKLQ
+671 DEAIQAINKDKGKFK

-692 FSGET
+692 FAGET

-711 QMEVFKAQEEAV
+711 QMELYKAQEEAV
-723 IKANEKI
+723 LKAHEKI
-730 QSLLT
+730 GNLLS

-742 KMTAADKSVF
+742 KMSAADKDVF
-752 LTALKAI
+752 LTALKTI
-759 DSEVGKAASKSVDEI
+759 DAEVGKSATKSVDEI

-784 NSNTSVETIQGK
+784 NKNTSVETIQGK
-796 VKDLGSEYK
+796 VKDLGKEY
-805 KLTNELDKARQKE
+805 TNLYNDLDKAKQKE
-818 IEFAK
+818 IEYAK
-823 SKIADTKGQ
+823 SHIKGSGEQ
-832 EIAIAQINKK
+832 QAAISQINKK
-842 YSDQSI
+842 YSEQST
-848 LITEGYKQQLQQAQ
+848 LLTKGYEQQLQQAQ
-862 EVLKSKGIEMD
+862 EVLKSKGVEMD

-881 ETEKIKIQGRGFGE
+881 EQERITIQGRGFGE
-895 YVKNSEIIESTN
+895 YVKNSEIIESKN

-932 KRYGEALIANSNTVY
+932 KTYGESLIANSNSVY
-947 DSLFQSTREKAVQ
+947 ESLFQSTRDKAVQ
-960 VGSDI
+960 IGSDI

-981 GVVKVEEFVDGIK
+981 GVVKVDEFVEGIK

-1004 VALINT
+1004 IALINT

-1019 LTAEGIKVMTTF
+1019 LTAEGIKVMTSF
-1031 ADGLKQMNVTDIA
+1031 AEGLKQLNVTDIA
-1044 TKLNLDLKKNLEI
+1044 AKLNIDLKKNLEI
-1057 DLGPLGKMTST
+1057 DLGPLGKMTTT

-1081 DAVFIYFQQHLS
+1081 DAVFIFFQQHLS
-1093 KLTATDLSQDGTKIM
+1093 KLTATDLSKDGTKIM

-1118 FIGVED
+1118 FVSIQD
-1124 VLRQLGVS
+1124 ILKQLGVS
-1132 MDDKTKYNLQGNGEV
+1132 IEDKTKYDLGPNGQV
-1147 TIASLVQGLQ
+1147 TISSLVQGMQ
-1157 TGQFNIDQALEV
+1157 NGQFNIDQALEV

-1200 GSQPVQA
+1200 GGQPVQA
-1207 ANEVKQGVEQ
+1207 ASEVKQGVEQ

-1228 AMSTVLMRQFMA
+1228 AMSTLLMRQFMS
-1240 QNKPSIVGEATGIK
+1240 QNKPGIVGEASGIK

-1283 NQGNVNGAASGVKQS
+1283 NQGSVNGAAAGVKQG
-1298 VENTL
+1298 VQVTL
-1303 GATTDGNG
+1303 GSTTDGNG
-1311 GASST
+1311 GAAST
-1316 LIMQRLINGNR
+1316 NIMQRMINGNR
-1327 GTVVNAAAGVKSGVE
+1327 SSVVGAATNVKQGVE
-1342 STLGSATDG
+1342 GTLGNATDG
-1351 GGGDKAGNKFANDL
+1351 GGGSKAGNKFVDDL

-1370 AAQGSGASV
+1370 AAQGSGANV
-1379 AGGGLDGLGSIVANS
+1379 AGGGLSGLGSIIANS
-1394 VGLSFA
+1394 VGLAFA
-1400 KGFAFGMDGAFS
+1400 QGFAYGMDGAFG

-1437 PSKLTRDKGG
+1437 PSRLVRDKGG
-1447 MPFGEGF
+1447 LPFGEGF
-1454 AVGIG
+1454 AVGIQ
-1459 KSAYMAENESHTLG
+1459 KSTPMAEKESRSL
-1473 TSAYKSLVNTLKSKN
+1473 ALKANKALVNELQLNSNSNSMT
-1488 LAFAGVQ
+1488 FAGVR
-1495 MAQGLASGIKS
+1495 MAQGIATGIKS
-1506 QYSVVRDALQGSVT
+1506 QYSVVRDALQDTVSD
-1520 EAIDG
+1520 AMDG
-1525 IRSIKPEEVFSFK
+1525 IRSIKPEEIFS
-1538 GDDPLTKYFN
+1538 
-1548 AIFEDRDWQNDWIT
+1548 
-1562 HIPENMRDM
+1562 
-1571 VREIGRQMERFEG
+1571 
-1584 LSIYDVGNLS
+1584 
-1594 RWREVLSDNPNVIQ
+1594 
-1608 YRPDNDN
+1608 
-1615 PNKQPYMSYTE
+1615 
-1626 KDLKQQR
+1626 LKVM
-1633 PIQIVIERMVL
+1633 IH
-1644 AELLISPLELLQGQ
+1644 
-1658 KFETDLYNAGVRR
+1658 

>member
-1 MTLGNNTIGGRVRLD
+1 MALGDNTIGGRVRLD

-55 ENKTNHLNQKIEAQT
+55 ENKANHLNQKIEAQT

-114 YGKNAQETKDLQA
+114 YGKNAQETKDLQT

-133 QEYKQGTQSLQ
+133 QEYKQGTQALQ
-144 RLTAQVSRNDTAFNN
+144 RLTAQVSRNDTAYNN

-166 YRNELGDTQERMEQ
+166 YRNELGDTQERMDQ
-180 LGNASGRIRERMN
+180 LGNVSGRLRERMN

-221 GALVVNAGQFEEAN
+221 GALVLNAGQFEEAN

-260 REGYGEDLASVSDS
+260 REGYGEDLASISDS

-671 DEAIQAINKDRGKLQ
+671 DEAIQTINKDRGKLQ

-960 VGSDI
+960 IGSDI

-981 GVVKVEEFVDGIK
+981 GLVKVEEFVDGIK

-1118 FIGVED
+1118 FIGVQD
-1124 VLRQLGVS
+1124 VFNKLGITL
-1132 MDDKTKYNLQGNGEV
+1132 DDQTKYDLGPNGQF
-1147 TIASLVQGLQ
+1147 TASSLAQGLQ
-1157 TGQFNIDQALEV
+1157 NGQINIDTALEV

-1174 VQKTNVDTTQQGA
+1174 VQKTNIDTTQQGS
-1187 NISQTTADGIRQN
+1187 NISQTTANGIASN
-1200 GSQPVQA
+1200 TAPENAATGKKQA
-1207 ANEVKQGVEQ
+1207 VEGIM
-1217 TLGSTTDGNGG
+1217 GSTTDGG
-1228 AMSTVLMRQFMA
+1228 
-1240 QNKPSIVGEATGIK
+1240 
-1254 QGVEQQLG
+1254 
-1262 STTDNNG
+1262 G
-1269 GNNSTSMMRNAIAN
+1269 GNKSGSELGQGIINQEGYIRGSALQVVASAHGAFNTINGNPAG
-1283 NQGNVNGAASGVKQS
+1283 NQGGQGFAGGIVNQNGYIRGSALEAVASAHAGFNNVNGTPQGQKGGSQFAQGMEDTKGQARSSGSNVAESGNSGLKSVSSISPGEAFSSGFASGISNGRWNVQS
-1298 VENTL
+1298 V
-1303 GATTDGNG
+1303 
-1311 GASST
+1311 ASS
-1316 LIMQRLINGNR
+1316 L
-1327 GTVVNAAAGVKSGVE
+1327 A
-1342 STLGSATDG
+1342 
-1351 GGGDKAGNKFANDL
+1351 
-1365 GSKRG
+1365 RG
-1370 AAQGSGASV
+1370 AF
-1379 AGGGLDGLGSIVANS
+1379 D
-1394 VGLSFA
+1394 
-1400 KGFAFGMDGAFS
+1400 
-1412 QVRAKAAS
+1412 
-1420 LASAAFNA
+1420 A
-1428 LTATLNVNS
+1428 LKATLNMNS
-1437 PSKLTRDKGG
+1437 PSRLTRDQGG
-1447 MPFGEGF
+1447 KPFSEGF
-1454 AVGIG
+1454 ALGIQ
-1459 KSAYMAENESHTLG
+1459 KTSYMAENESRTLG
-1473 TSAYKSLVNTLKSKN
+1473 TNAYKSLVNTLKSNN

-1495 MAQGLASGIKS
+1495 MAQGLAAGIKS
-1506 QYSVVRDALQGSVT
+1506 QYSVVRDALQDTVT
-1520 EAIDG
+1520 GAIDG
-1525 IRSIKPEEVFSFK
+1525 IRSIKPEEIFSFQ
-1538 GDDPLTKYFN
+1538 GDEPLTKYFN
-1548 AIFEDRDWQNDWIT
+1548 AIFVDGDWQNDWIT

-1571 VREIGRQMERFEG
+1571 VRDIGRQMERFEG

-1594 RWREVLSDNPNVIQ
+1594 RWREVLSDNPNAIQ

-1615 PNKQPYMSYTE
+1615 PDKGQYMPYSN
-1626 KDLKQQR
+1626 KDLAQQR
-1633 PIQIVIERMVL
+1633 PLQIVIDRMVL

>member
-1 MTLGNNTIGGRVRLD
+1 MALGDNTIGGRVRLD

-55 ENKTNHLNQKIEAQT
+55 ENKANHLNQKIDAQT

-102 QLEQEIQQSTQA
+102 QLEREIQQSTQA
-114 YGKNAQETKDLQA
+114 YGKNAQETKDLQT

-133 QEYKQGTQSLQ
+133 QEYKQGTQALQ

-180 LGNASGRIRERMN
+180 LGNVSGRLRERMN

-221 GALVVNAGQFEEAN
+221 GALVVNASQFEEAN

-322 FGLSGQQAFDLLAQG
+322 FGLSGKQAFDLLAQG

-363 FSADEMFTILIN
+363 FSAEEMFTILIN
-375 GSKNGAYN
+375 GSQNGAYN

-392 EFGIRVKDGSKS
+392 EFQIRVKDGSKS
-404 TTEAMGQMSKE
+404 TSDAMGEMSKG
-415 TQKVWQAMLEGKATS
+415 TQKVWQEFLKGKGTV
-430 KDVFNAVLNELRTT
+430 KDVFNAVLNELKTS
-444 DDQIKVNQLGVALF
+444 DDQIKVNQLGVSLF
-458 GVKWEDLE
+458 GTKWEDLE

-477 TGLGNYSGAMNKMVD
+477 TGLGNYSGAMDKMVD

-546 STKKV
+546 SSKKV
-551 YGTSLLL
+551 YGTALLL
-558 APAVLG
+558 APAVMG
-564 VVSALGMLSFA
+564 VVSALGLLSFGI
-575 VGAIIANPIVATIGG
+575 GAIIANPIVATIGG

-605 GKKAKQAEEDS
+605 GKKAQKADEDS
-616 RKYGEGVSEGTKKA
+616 RRFGDGVSEGTKKA
-630 IEGYVNLK
+630 LEGYVNLK

-645 DEIPVLTGEKA
+645 DEIPTMTGEKA

-671 DEAIQAINKDRGKLQ
+671 DKAIQAINKDKGKFK

-692 FSGET
+692 FAGET

-711 QMEVFKAQEEAV
+711 QMELYKAQEEAV
-723 IKANEKI
+723 LKAHEKI
-730 QSLLT
+730 GNLLS

-742 KMTAADKSVF
+742 KMSAADKDVF
-752 LTALKAI
+752 LTALKTI
-759 DSEVGKAASKSVDEI
+759 DAEVGKSATKSVDEI

-784 NSNTSVETIQGK
+784 NKNTSVETIQGK
-796 VKDLGSEYK
+796 VKDLGKEY
-805 KLTNELDKARQKE
+805 TNLYNDLDKAKQKE
-818 IEFAK
+818 IEYAK
-823 SKIADTKGQ
+823 SHIKGSGEQ
-832 EIAIAQINKK
+832 QAAISQINKK
-842 YSDQSI
+842 YSEQST
-848 LITEGYKQQLQQAQ
+848 LLTKGYEQQLQQAQ
-862 EVLKSKGIEMD
+862 EVLKSKGVEMD

-881 ETEKIKIQGRGFGE
+881 EQERITIQGRGFGE
-895 YVKNSEIIESTN
+895 YVKNSEIIESKN

-932 KRYGEALIANSNTVY
+932 KTYGESLIANSNSVY
-947 DSLFQSTREKAVQ
+947 ESLFQSTRDKAVQ
-960 VGSDI
+960 IGSDI

-981 GVVKVEEFVDGIK
+981 GVVKVDEFVEGIK

-1004 VALINT
+1004 IALINT

-1019 LTAEGIKVMTTF
+1019 LTAEGIKVMTSF
-1031 ADGLKQMNVTDIA
+1031 AEGLKQLNVTDIA
-1044 TKLNLDLKKNLEI
+1044 AKLNIDLKKNLEI
-1057 DLGPLGKMTST
+1057 DLGPLGKMTTT

-1081 DAVFIYFQQHLS
+1081 DAVFIFFQQHLS
-1093 KLTATDLSQDGTKIM
+1093 KLTATDLSKDGTKIM

-1118 FIGVED
+1118 FVSIQD
-1124 VLRQLGVS
+1124 ILKQLGVS
-1132 MDDKTKYNLQGNGEV
+1132 IEDKTKYDLGPNGQV
-1147 TIASLVQGLQ
+1147 TISSLVQGMQ
-1157 TGQFNIDQALEV
+1157 NGQFNIDQALEV

-1200 GSQPVQA
+1200 GGQPVQA
-1207 ANEVKQGVEQ
+1207 ASEVKQGVEQ

-1228 AMSTVLMRQFMA
+1228 AMSTLLMRQFMS
-1240 QNKPSIVGEATGIK
+1240 QNKPGIVGEASGIK

-1283 NQGNVNGAASGVKQS
+1283 NQGSVNGAAAGVKQG
-1298 VENTL
+1298 VQVTL
-1303 GATTDGNG
+1303 GSTTDGNG
-1311 GASST
+1311 GAAST
-1316 LIMQRLINGNR
+1316 NIMQRMINGNR
-1327 GTVVNAAAGVKSGVE
+1327 SSVVGAATNVKQGVE
-1342 STLGSATDG
+1342 GTLGNATDG
-1351 GGGDKAGNKFANDL
+1351 GGGSKAGNKFVDDL

-1370 AAQGSGASV
+1370 AAQGSGANV
-1379 AGGGLDGLGSIVANS
+1379 AGGGLSGLGSIIANS
-1394 VGLSFA
+1394 VGLAFA
-1400 KGFAFGMDGAFS
+1400 QGFAYGMDGAFG

-1437 PSKLTRDKGG
+1437 PSRLVRDKGG
-1447 MPFGEGF
+1447 LPFGEGF
-1454 AVGIG
+1454 AVGIQ
-1459 KSAYMAENESHTLG
+1459 KSTPMAEKESRSL
-1473 TSAYKSLVNTLKSKN
+1473 ALKANKALVNELQLNSNSNSMT
-1488 LAFAGVQ
+1488 FAGVR
-1495 MAQGLASGIKS
+1495 MAQGIATGIKS
-1506 QYSVVRDALQGSVT
+1506 QYSVVRDALQDTVSD
-1520 EAIDG
+1520 AMDG
-1525 IRSIKPEEVFSFK
+1525 IRSIKPEEIFSFK

-1548 AIFEDRDWQNDWIT
+1548 AIFEDGDWQNDWIT
-1562 HIPENMRDM
+1562 HIPESMRKM
-1571 VREIGRQMERFEG
+1571 VSEIGRQMERFEG
-1584 LSIYDVGNLS
+1584 LSINDLGNLS
-1594 RWREVLSDNPNVIQ
+1594 GWRKVLSDNPNVVQ
-1608 YRPDNDN
+1608 YRQSNNNQDKPTR
-1615 PNKQPYMSYTE
+1615 QPA
-1626 KDLKQQR
+1626 
-1633 PIQIVIERMVL
+1633 QIVNHFYNQDTSEVIR
-1644 AELLISPLELLQGQ
+1644 QQ
-1658 KFETDLYNAGVRR
+1658 KKAINDIAFMLGGSM

>member
-1 MTLGNNTIGGRVRLD
+1 MALGDNTIGGRVRLD

-55 ENKTNHLNQKIEAQT
+55 ENKANHLNQKIDAQT

-102 QLEQEIQQSTQA
+102 QLEREIQQSTQA
-114 YGKNAQETKDLQA
+114 YGKNAQETKDLQT

-133 QEYKQGTQSLQ
+133 QEYKQGTQALQ

-180 LGNASGRIRERMN
+180 LGNVSGRLRERMN

-221 GALVVNAGQFEEAN
+221 GALVVNASQFEEAN

-322 FGLSGQQAFDLLAQG
+322 FGLSGKQAFDLLAQG

-363 FSADEMFTILIN
+363 FSAEEMFTILIN
-375 GSKNGAYN
+375 GSQNGAYN

-392 EFGIRVKDGSKS
+392 EFQIRVKDGSKS
-404 TTEAMGQMSKE
+404 TSDAMGEMSKG
-415 TQKVWQAMLEGKATS
+415 TQKVWQEFLKGKGTV
-430 KDVFNAVLNELRTT
+430 KDVFNAVLNELKTS
-444 DDQIKVNQLGVALF
+444 DDQIKVNQLGVSLF
-458 GVKWEDLE
+458 GTKWEDLE

-477 TGLGNYSGAMNKMVD
+477 TGLGNYSGAMDKMVD

-526 IPELKESI
+526 ILELKESI

-546 STKKV
+546 SSKKV
-551 YGTSLLL
+551 YGTALLL
-558 APAVLG
+558 APAVMG
-564 VVSALGMLSFA
+564 VVSALGLLSFGI
-575 VGAIIANPIVATIGG
+575 GAIIANPIVATIGG

-605 GKKAKQAEEDS
+605 GKKAQKADEDS
-616 RKYGEGVSEGTKKA
+616 RRFGDGVSEGTKKA
-630 IEGYVNLK
+630 LEGYVNLK

-645 DEIPVLTGEKA
+645 DEIPTMTGEKA

-671 DEAIQAINKDRGKLQ
+671 DEAIQAINKDKGKFK

-692 FSGET
+692 FAGET

-711 QMEVFKAQEEAV
+711 QMELYKAQEEAV
-723 IKANEKI
+723 LKAHEKI
-730 QSLLT
+730 GNLLS

-742 KMTAADKSVF
+742 KMSAADKDVF
-752 LTALKAI
+752 LTALKTI
-759 DSEVGKAASKSVDEI
+759 DAEVGKSATKSVDEI

-784 NSNTSVETIQGK
+784 NKNTSVETIQGK
-796 VKDLGSEYK
+796 VKDLGKEY
-805 KLTNELDKARQKE
+805 TNLYNDLDKAKQKE
-818 IEFAK
+818 IEYAK
-823 SKIADTKGQ
+823 SHIKGSGEQ
-832 EIAIAQINKK
+832 QAAISQINKK
-842 YSDQSI
+842 YSEQST
-848 LITEGYKQQLQQAQ
+848 LLTKGYEQQLQQAQ
-862 EVLKSKGIEMD
+862 EVLKSKGVEMD

-881 ETEKIKIQGRGFGE
+881 EQERITIQGRGFGE
-895 YVKNSEIIESTN
+895 YVKNSEIIESKN

-932 KRYGEALIANSNTVY
+932 KTYGESLIANSNSVY
-947 DSLFQSTREKAVQ
+947 ESLFQSTRDKAVQ
-960 VGSDI
+960 IGSDI

-981 GVVKVEEFVDGIK
+981 GVVKVDEFVEGIK

-1004 VALINT
+1004 IALINT

-1019 LTAEGIKVMTTF
+1019 LTAEGIKVMTSF
-1031 ADGLKQMNVTDIA
+1031 AEGLKQLNVTDIA
-1044 TKLNLDLKKNLEI
+1044 AKLNIDLKKNLEI
-1057 DLGPLGKMTST
+1057 DLGPLGKMTTT

-1081 DAVFIYFQQHLS
+1081 DAVFIFFQQHLS
-1093 KLTATDLSQDGTKIM
+1093 KLTATDLSKDGTKIM

-1118 FIGVED
+1118 FVSIQD
-1124 VLRQLGVS
+1124 ILKQLGVS
-1132 MDDKTKYNLQGNGEV
+1132 IEDKTKYDLGPNGQV
-1147 TIASLVQGLQ
+1147 TISSLVQGMQ
-1157 TGQFNIDQALEV
+1157 NGQFNIDQALEV

-1200 GSQPVQA
+1200 GGQPVQA
-1207 ANEVKQGVEQ
+1207 ASEVKQGVEQ

-1228 AMSTVLMRQFMA
+1228 AMSTLLMRQFMS
-1240 QNKPSIVGEATGIK
+1240 QNKPGIVGEASGIK

-1283 NQGNVNGAASGVKQS
+1283 NQGSVNGAAAGVKQG
-1298 VENTL
+1298 VQVTL
-1303 GATTDGNG
+1303 GSTTDGNG
-1311 GASST
+1311 GAAST
-1316 LIMQRLINGNR
+1316 NIMQRMINGNR
-1327 GTVVNAAAGVKSGVE
+1327 SSVVGAATNVKQGVE
-1342 STLGSATDG
+1342 GTLGNATDG
-1351 GGGDKAGNKFANDL
+1351 GGGSKAGNKFVDDL

-1370 AAQGSGASV
+1370 AAQGSGANV
-1379 AGGGLDGLGSIVANS
+1379 AGGGLSGLGSIIANS
-1394 VGLSFA
+1394 VGLAFA
-1400 KGFAFGMDGAFS
+1400 QGFAYGMDGAFG

-1437 PSKLTRDKGG
+1437 PSRLVRDKGG
-1447 MPFGEGF
+1447 LPFGEGF
-1454 AVGIG
+1454 AVGIQ
-1459 KSAYMAENESHTLG
+1459 KSTPMAEKESRSL
-1473 TSAYKSLVNTLKSKN
+1473 ALKANKALVNELQLNSNSNSMT
-1488 LAFAGVQ
+1488 FAGVR
-1495 MAQGLASGIKS
+1495 MAQGIATGIKS
-1506 QYSVVRDALQGSVT
+1506 QYSVVRDALQDTVSD
-1520 EAIDG
+1520 AMDG
-1525 IRSIKPEEVFSFK
+1525 IRSIKPEEIFSFK

-1548 AIFEDRDWQNDWIT
+1548 AIFEDGDWQNDWIT
-1562 HIPENMRDM
+1562 HIPESMRKM
-1571 VREIGRQMERFEG
+1571 VSEIGRQMERFEG
-1584 LSIYDVGNLS
+1584 LSINDLGNLS
-1594 RWREVLSDNPNVIQ
+1594 GWRKVLSDNPNVVQ
-1608 YRPDNDN
+1608 YRQSNNNQDKPTR
-1615 PNKQPYMSYTE
+1615 QPA
-1626 KDLKQQR
+1626 
-1633 PIQIVIERMVL
+1633 QIVNHFYNQDTSEVIR
-1644 AELLISPLELLQGQ
+1644 QQ
-1658 KFETDLYNAGVRR
+1658 KKAINDIAFMLGGSM

>member
-1 MTLGNNTIGGRVRLD
+1 MALGDNTIGGRVRLD

-44 LRGVGSEMDQL
+44 SRGVGSEMDQL
-55 ENKTNHLNQKIEAQT
+55 ENKANHLNQKIDAQT

-102 QLEQEIQQSTQA
+102 QLEREIQQSTQA
-114 YGKNAQETKDLQA
+114 YGKNAQETKDLQT

-133 QEYKQGTQSLQ
+133 QEYKQGTQALQ

-180 LGNASGRIRERMN
+180 LGNVSGRLRERMN

-221 GALVVNAGQFEEAN
+221 GALVVNASQFEEAN

-322 FGLSGQQAFDLLAQG
+322 FGLSGKQAFDLLAQG

-363 FSADEMFTILIN
+363 FSAEEMFTILIN
-375 GSKNGAYN
+375 GSQNGAYN

-392 EFGIRVKDGSKS
+392 EFQIRVKDGSKS
-404 TTEAMGQMSKE
+404 TSDAMGEMSKG
-415 TQKVWQAMLEGKATS
+415 TQKVWQEFLKGKGTV
-430 KDVFNAVLNELRTT
+430 KDVFNAVLNELKTS
-444 DDQIKVNQLGVALF
+444 DDQIKVNQLGVSLF
-458 GVKWEDLE
+458 GTKWEDLE

-477 TGLGNYSGAMNKMVD
+477 TGLGNYSGAMDKMVD

-546 STKKV
+546 SSKKV
-551 YGTSLLL
+551 YGTALLL
-558 APAVLG
+558 APAVMG
-564 VVSALGMLSFA
+564 VVSALGLLSFGI
-575 VGAIIANPIVATIGG
+575 GAIIANPIVATIGG

-605 GKKAKQAEEDS
+605 GKKAQKADEDS
-616 RKYGEGVSEGTKKA
+616 RRFGDGVSEGTKKA
-630 IEGYVNLK
+630 LEGYVNLK

-645 DEIPVLTGEKA
+645 DEIPTMTGEKA

-671 DEAIQAINKDRGKLQ
+671 DEAIQAINKDKGKFK

-692 FSGET
+692 FAGET

-711 QMEVFKAQEEAV
+711 QMELYKAQEEAV
-723 IKANEKI
+723 LKAHEKI
-730 QSLLT
+730 GNLLS

-742 KMTAADKSVF
+742 KMSAADKDVF
-752 LTALKAI
+752 LTALKTI
-759 DSEVGKAASKSVDEI
+759 DAEVGKSATKSVDEI

-784 NSNTSVETIQGK
+784 NKNTSVETIQGK
-796 VKDLGSEYK
+796 VKDLGKEY
-805 KLTNELDKARQKE
+805 TNLYNDLDKAKQKE
-818 IEFAK
+818 IEYAK
-823 SKIADTKGQ
+823 SHIKGSGEQ
-832 EIAIAQINKK
+832 QAAISQINKK
-842 YSDQSI
+842 YSEQST
-848 LITEGYKQQLQQAQ
+848 LLTKGYEQQLQQAQ
-862 EVLKSKGIEMD
+862 EVLKSKGVEMD

-881 ETEKIKIQGRGFGE
+881 EQERITIQGRGFGE
-895 YVKNSEIIESTN
+895 YVKNSEIIESKN

-932 KRYGEALIANSNTVY
+932 KTYGESLIANSNSVY
-947 DSLFQSTREKAVQ
+947 ESLFQSTRDKAVQ
-960 VGSDI
+960 IGSDI

-981 GVVKVEEFVDGIK
+981 GVVKVDEFVEGIK

-1004 VALINT
+1004 IALINT

-1019 LTAEGIKVMTTF
+1019 LTAEGIKVMTSF
-1031 ADGLKQMNVTDIA
+1031 AEGLKQLNVTDIA
-1044 TKLNLDLKKNLEI
+1044 AKLNIDLKKNLEI
-1057 DLGPLGKMTST
+1057 DLGPLGKMTTT

-1081 DAVFIYFQQHLS
+1081 DAVFIFFQQHLS
-1093 KLTATDLSQDGTKIM
+1093 KLTATDLSKDGTKIM

-1118 FIGVED
+1118 FVSIQD
-1124 VLRQLGVS
+1124 ILKQLGVS
-1132 MDDKTKYNLQGNGEV
+1132 IEDKTKYDLGPNGQV
-1147 TIASLVQGLQ
+1147 TISSLVQGMQ
-1157 TGQFNIDQALEV
+1157 NGQFNIDQALEV

-1200 GSQPVQA
+1200 GGQPVQA
-1207 ANEVKQGVEQ
+1207 ASEVKQGVEQ

-1228 AMSTVLMRQFMA
+1228 AMSTLLMRQFMS
-1240 QNKPSIVGEATGIK
+1240 QNKPGIVGEASGIK

-1283 NQGNVNGAASGVKQS
+1283 NQGSVNGAAAGVKQG
-1298 VENTL
+1298 VQVTL
-1303 GATTDGNG
+1303 GSTTDGNG
-1311 GASST
+1311 GAAST
-1316 LIMQRLINGNR
+1316 NIMQRMINGNR
-1327 GTVVNAAAGVKSGVE
+1327 SSVVGAATNVKQGVE
-1342 STLGSATDG
+1342 GTLGNATDG
-1351 GGGDKAGNKFANDL
+1351 GGGSKAGNKFVDDL

-1370 AAQGSGASV
+1370 AAQGSGANV
-1379 AGGGLDGLGSIVANS
+1379 AGGGLSGLGSIIANS
-1394 VGLSFA
+1394 VGLAFA
-1400 KGFAFGMDGAFS
+1400 QGFAYGMDGAFG

-1437 PSKLTRDKGG
+1437 PSRLVRDKGG
-1447 MPFGEGF
+1447 LPFGEGF
-1454 AVGIG
+1454 AVGIQ
-1459 KSAYMAENESHTLG
+1459 KSTPMAEKESRSL
-1473 TSAYKSLVNTLKSKN
+1473 ALKANKALVNELQLNSNSNSMT
-1488 LAFAGVQ
+1488 FAGVR
-1495 MAQGLASGIKS
+1495 MAQGIATGIKS
-1506 QYSVVRDALQGSVT
+1506 QYSVVRDALQDTVSD
-1520 EAIDG
+1520 AMDG
-1525 IRSIKPEEVFSFK
+1525 IRSIKPEEIFSFK

-1548 AIFEDRDWQNDWIT
+1548 AIFEDGDWQNDWIT
-1562 HIPENMRDM
+1562 HIPESMRKM
-1571 VREIGRQMERFEG
+1571 VSEIGRQMERFEG
-1584 LSIYDVGNLS
+1584 LSINDLGNLS
-1594 RWREVLSDNPNVIQ
+1594 GWRKVLSDNPNVVQ
-1608 YRPDNDN
+1608 YRQSNNNQDKPTR
-1615 PNKQPYMSYTE
+1615 QPA
-1626 KDLKQQR
+1626 
-1633 PIQIVIERMVL
+1633 QIVNHFYNQDTSEVIR
-1644 AELLISPLELLQGQ
+1644 QQ
-1658 KFETDLYNAGVRR
+1658 KKAINDIAFMLGGSM

>member
-1 MTLGNNTIGGRVRLD
+1 MALGDNTIGGRVRLD

-114 YGKNAQETKDLQA
+114 YGKNAQETKELQA
-127 QYNQLQ
+127 HYNQLQ
-133 QEYKQGTQSLQ
+133 QEYKQGTQALQ

-180 LGNASGRIRERMN
+180 LGNASGRVRERMN
-193 EVGNTM
+193 EVGNSM
-199 QDTGSRISQGFGA
+199 QETGTRISQGFGA

-221 GALVVNAGQFEEAN
+221 GALVINAGQFEEAN
-235 KKVQAGLGLTRE
+235 KKVQAGLGLTKE

-784 NSNTSVETIQGK
+784 NNNTSVETIQGK

-960 VGSDI
+960 IGSDI

-1118 FIGVED
+1118 FIGVQD
-1124 VLRQLGVS
+1124 VFNKLGITL
-1132 MDDKTKYNLQGNGEV
+1132 DDQTKYDLGPNGQF
-1147 TIASLVQGLQ
+1147 TASSLAQGLQ
-1157 TGQFNIDQALEV
+1157 NGQINIDTALEV

-1174 VQKTNVDTTQQGA
+1174 VQKTNIDTTQQGS
-1187 NISQTTADGIRQN
+1187 NISQTTANGIASN
-1200 GSQPVQA
+1200 TAPENAATGKKQA
-1207 ANEVKQGVEQ
+1207 VEGIM
-1217 TLGSTTDGNGG
+1217 GSTTDGG
-1228 AMSTVLMRQFMA
+1228 
-1240 QNKPSIVGEATGIK
+1240 
-1254 QGVEQQLG
+1254 
-1262 STTDNNG
+1262 G
-1269 GNNSTSMMRNAIAN
+1269 GNKSGSELGQGIINQDGYIRGSALQVVASAHGAFNTINGNPAG
-1283 NQGNVNGAASGVKQS
+1283 NQGGQGFASGIVNKNGYIRGSALEAVASAHAGFNNVNGTPHGQKGGNEFAQGMENTQGRVRSSGSNVAESGNSGLKSVSSVSPGEAFSSGFASGISNGKWNVQS
-1298 VENTL
+1298 V
-1303 GATTDGNG
+1303 
-1311 GASST
+1311 ASS
-1316 LIMQRLINGNR
+1316 L
-1327 GTVVNAAAGVKSGVE
+1327 A
-1342 STLGSATDG
+1342 
-1351 GGGDKAGNKFANDL
+1351 
-1365 GSKRG
+1365 RG
-1370 AAQGSGASV
+1370 A
-1379 AGGGLDGLGSIVANS
+1379 
-1394 VGLSFA
+1394 FE
-1400 KGFAFGMDGAFS
+1400 
-1412 QVRAKAAS
+1412 
-1420 LASAAFNA
+1420 A
-1428 LTATLNVNS
+1428 LKATLNVNS
-1437 PSKLTRDKGG
+1437 PSRLTRDQGG
-1447 MPFGEGF
+1447 KPFSEGF
-1454 AVGIG
+1454 ALGIQ
-1459 KSAYMAENESHTLG
+1459 KTSYMAENESRTLG
-1473 TSAYKSLVNTLKSKN
+1473 ANAYKSLVNTLKSN
-1488 LAFAGVQ
+1488 DLAFAGVQ
-1495 MAQGLASGIKS
+1495 MAQGLATGIKS

-1525 IRSIKPEEVFSFK
+1525 IRSIKPEEIFSFK

-1548 AIFEDRDWQNDWIT
+1548 AIFEDGDWQNDWIT
-1562 HIPENMRDM
+1562 HIPESMRDM

-1584 LSIYDVGNLS
+1584 LSVYDVGNLS

-1615 PNKQPYMSYTE
+1615 PNKQSYMSYTE
-1626 KDLKQQR
+1626 KDLKQKR
-1633 PIQIVIERMVL
+1633 PLQLVIDRMVL

>member
-1 MTLGNNTIGGRVRLD
+1 MALGDNTIGGRVRLD

-55 ENKTNHLNQKIEAQT
+55 ENKANHLNQKIDAQT

-102 QLEQEIQQSTQA
+102 QLEREIQQSTQA
-114 YGKNAQETKDLQA
+114 YGKNAQETKDLQT

-133 QEYKQGTQSLQ
+133 QEYKQGTQALQ

-180 LGNASGRIRERMN
+180 LGNVSGRLRERMN

-221 GALVVNAGQFEEAN
+221 GALVVNASQFEEAN

-322 FGLSGQQAFDLLAQG
+322 FGLSGKQAFDLLAQG

-363 FSADEMFTILIN
+363 FSAEEMFTILIN
-375 GSKNGAYN
+375 GSQNGAYN

-392 EFGIRVKDGSKS
+392 EFQIRVKDGSKS
-404 TTEAMGQMSKE
+404 TSDAMGEMSKG
-415 TQKVWQAMLEGKATS
+415 TQKVWQEFLKGKGTV
-430 KDVFNAVLNELRTT
+430 KDVFNAVLNELKTS
-444 DDQIKVNQLGVALF
+444 DDQIKVNQLGVSLF
-458 GVKWEDLE
+458 GTKWEDLE

-477 TGLGNYSGAMNKMVD
+477 TGLGNYSGAMDKMVD

-546 STKKV
+546 SSKKV
-551 YGTSLLL
+551 YGTALLL
-558 APAVLG
+558 APAVMG
-564 VVSALGMLSFA
+564 VVSALGLLSFGI
-575 VGAIIANPIVATIGG
+575 GAIIANPIVATIGG

-605 GKKAKQAEEDS
+605 GKKAQKADEDS
-616 RKYGEGVSEGTKKA
+616 RRFGDGVSEGTKKA
-630 IEGYVNLK
+630 LEGYVNLK

-645 DEIPVLTGEKA
+645 DEIPTMTGEKA

-671 DEAIQAINKDRGKLQ
+671 DEAIQAINKDKGKFK

-692 FSGET
+692 FAGET

-711 QMEVFKAQEEAV
+711 QMELYKAQEEAV
-723 IKANEKI
+723 LKAHEKI
-730 QSLLT
+730 GNLLS

-742 KMTAADKSVF
+742 KMSAADKDVF
-752 LTALKAI
+752 LTALKTI
-759 DSEVGKAASKSVDEI
+759 DAEVGKSATKSVDEI

-784 NSNTSVETIQGK
+784 NKNTSVETIQGK
-796 VKDLGSEYK
+796 VKDLGKEY
-805 KLTNELDKARQKE
+805 TNLYNDLDKAKQKE
-818 IEFAK
+818 IEYAK
-823 SKIADTKGQ
+823 SHIKGSGEQ
-832 EIAIAQINKK
+832 QAAISQINKK
-842 YSDQSI
+842 YSEQST
-848 LITEGYKQQLQQAQ
+848 LLTKGYEQQLQQAQ
-862 EVLKSKGIEMD
+862 EVLKSKGVEMD

-881 ETEKIKIQGRGFGE
+881 EQERITIQGRGFGE
-895 YVKNSEIIESTN
+895 YVKNSEIIESKN

-932 KRYGEALIANSNTVY
+932 KTYGESLIANSNSVY
-947 DSLFQSTREKAVQ
+947 ESLFQSTRDKAVQ
-960 VGSDI
+960 IGSDI

-981 GVVKVEEFVDGIK
+981 GVVKVDEFVEGIK

-1004 VALINT
+1004 IALINT

-1019 LTAEGIKVMTTF
+1019 LTAEGIKVMTSF
-1031 ADGLKQMNVTDIA
+1031 AEGLKQLNVTDIA
-1044 TKLNLDLKKNLEI
+1044 AKLNIDLKKNLEI
-1057 DLGPLGKMTST
+1057 DLGPLGKMTTT

-1081 DAVFIYFQQHLS
+1081 DAVFIFFQQHLS
-1093 KLTATDLSQDGTKIM
+1093 KLTATDLSKDGTKIM

-1118 FIGVED
+1118 FVSIQD
-1124 VLRQLGVS
+1124 ILKQLGVS
-1132 MDDKTKYNLQGNGEV
+1132 IEDKTKYDLGPNGQV
-1147 TIASLVQGLQ
+1147 TISSLVQGMQ
-1157 TGQFNIDQALEV
+1157 NGQFNIDQALEV

-1200 GSQPVQA
+1200 GGQPVQA
-1207 ANEVKQGVEQ
+1207 ASEVKQGVEQ

-1228 AMSTVLMRQFMA
+1228 AMSTLLMRQFMS
-1240 QNKPSIVGEATGIK
+1240 QNKPGIVGEASGIK

-1283 NQGNVNGAASGVKQS
+1283 NQGSVNGAAAGVKQG
-1298 VENTL
+1298 VQVTL
-1303 GATTDGNG
+1303 GSTTDGNG
-1311 GASST
+1311 GAAST
-1316 LIMQRLINGNR
+1316 NIMQRMINGNR
-1327 GTVVNAAAGVKSGVE
+1327 SSVVGAATNVKQGVE
-1342 STLGSATDG
+1342 GTLGNATDG
-1351 GGGDKAGNKFANDL
+1351 GGGSKAGNKFVDDL

-1370 AAQGSGASV
+1370 AAQGSGANV
-1379 AGGGLDGLGSIVANS
+1379 AGGGLSGLGSIIANS
-1394 VGLSFA
+1394 VGLAFA
-1400 KGFAFGMDGAFS
+1400 QGFAYGMDGAFG

-1437 PSKLTRDKGG
+1437 PSRLVRDKGG
-1447 MPFGEGF
+1447 LPFGEGF
-1454 AVGIG
+1454 AVGIQ
-1459 KSAYMAENESHTLG
+1459 KSTPMAEKESRSL
-1473 TSAYKSLVNTLKSKN
+1473 ALKANKALVNELQLNSNSNSMT
-1488 LAFAGVQ
+1488 FAGVR
-1495 MAQGLASGIKS
+1495 MAQGIATGIKS
-1506 QYSVVRDALQGSVT
+1506 QYSVVRDALQDTVSD
-1520 EAIDG
+1520 AMDG
-1525 IRSIKPEEVFSFK
+1525 IRSIKPEEIFSFK

-1548 AIFEDRDWQNDWIT
+1548 AIFEDGDWQNDWIT
-1562 HIPENMRDM
+1562 HIPESMRKM
-1571 VREIGRQMERFEG
+1571 VSEIGRQMERFEG
-1584 LSIYDVGNLS
+1584 LLINDLGNLS
-1594 RWREVLSDNPNVIQ
+1594 GWRKVLSDNPNVVQ
-1608 YRPDNDN
+1608 YRQSNNNQDKPTR
-1615 PNKQPYMSYTE
+1615 QPA
-1626 KDLKQQR
+1626 
-1633 PIQIVIERMVL
+1633 QIVNHFYNQDTSEVIR
-1644 AELLISPLELLQGQ
+1644 QQ
-1658 KFETDLYNAGVRR
+1658 KKAINDIAFMLGGSM

>member
-1 MTLGNNTIGGRVRLD
+1 
-16 TDQFENGIAGI
+16 
-27 NRSLKR
+27 
-33 IDAEFRNTSEQ
+33 
-44 LRGVGSEMDQL
+44 
-55 ENKTNHLNQKIEAQT
+55 
-70 QKMKHYEQA
+70 
-79 LRTSQQKQQEMRQ
+79 
-92 KCEQLATSMQ
+92 
-102 QLEQEIQQSTQA
+102 
-114 YGKNAQETKDLQA
+114 
-127 QYNQLQ
+127 
-133 QEYKQGTQSLQ
+133 
-144 RLTAQVSRNDTAFNN
+144 
-159 ASAALHR
+159 AALHR

-180 LGNASGRIRERMN
+180 LGNVSGRLRERMN

-221 GALVVNAGQFEEAN
+221 GALVVNASQFEEAN

-322 FGLSGQQAFDLLAQG
+322 FGLSGKQAFDLLAQG

-363 FSADEMFTILIN
+363 FSAEEMFTILIN
-375 GSKNGAYN
+375 GSQNGAYN

-392 EFGIRVKDGSKS
+392 EFQIRVKDGSKS
-404 TTEAMGQMSKE
+404 TSDAMGEMSKG
-415 TQKVWQAMLEGKATS
+415 TQKVWQEFLKGKGTV
-430 KDVFNAVLNELRTT
+430 KDVFNAVLNELKTS
-444 DDQIKVNQLGVALF
+444 DDQIKVNQLGVSLF
-458 GVKWEDLE
+458 GTKWEDLE

-477 TGLGNYSGAMNKMVD
+477 TGLGNYSGAMDKMVD

-546 STKKV
+546 SSKKV
-551 YGTSLLL
+551 YGTALLL
-558 APAVLG
+558 APAVMG
-564 VVSALGMLSFA
+564 VVSALGLLSFGI
-575 VGAIIANPIVATIGG
+575 GAIIANPIVATIGG

-605 GKKAKQAEEDS
+605 GKKAQKADEDS
-616 RKYGEGVSEGTKKA
+616 RRFGDGVSEGTKKA
-630 IEGYVNLK
+630 LEGYVNLK

-645 DEIPVLTGEKA
+645 DEIPTMTGEKA

-671 DEAIQAINKDRGKLQ
+671 DEAIQAINKDKGKFK

-692 FSGET
+692 FAGET

-711 QMEVFKAQEEAV
+711 QMELYKAQEEAV
-723 IKANEKI
+723 LKAHEKI
-730 QSLLT
+730 GNLLS

-742 KMTAADKSVF
+742 KMSAADKDVF
-752 LTALKAI
+752 LTALKTI
-759 DSEVGKAASKSVDEI
+759 DAEVGKSATKSVDEI

-784 NSNTSVETIQGK
+784 NKNTSVETIQGK
-796 VKDLGSEYK
+796 VKDLGKEY
-805 KLTNELDKARQKE
+805 TNLYNDLDKAKQKE
-818 IEFAK
+818 IEYAK
-823 SKIADTKGQ
+823 SHIKGSGEQ
-832 EIAIAQINKK
+832 QAAISQINKK
-842 YSDQSI
+842 YSEQST
-848 LITEGYKQQLQQAQ
+848 LLTKGYEQQLQQAQ
-862 EVLKSKGIEMD
+862 EVLKSKGVEMD

-881 ETEKIKIQGRGFGE
+881 EQERITIQGRGFGE
-895 YVKNSEIIESTN
+895 YVKNSEIIESKN

-932 KRYGEALIANSNTVY
+932 KTYGESLIANSNSVY
-947 DSLFQSTREKAVQ
+947 ESLFQSTRDKAVQ
-960 VGSDI
+960 IGSDI

-981 GVVKVEEFVDGIK
+981 GVVKVDEFVEGIK

-1004 VALINT
+1004 IALINT

-1019 LTAEGIKVMTTF
+1019 LTAEGIKVMTSF
-1031 ADGLKQMNVTDIA
+1031 AEGLKQLNVTDIA
-1044 TKLNLDLKKNLEI
+1044 AKLNIDLKKNLEI
-1057 DLGPLGKMTST
+1057 DLGPLGKMTTT

-1081 DAVFIYFQQHLS
+1081 DAVFIFFQQHLS
-1093 KLTATDLSQDGTKIM
+1093 KLTATDLSKDGTKIM

-1118 FIGVED
+1118 FVSIQD
-1124 VLRQLGVS
+1124 ILKQLGVS
-1132 MDDKTKYNLQGNGEV
+1132 IEDKTKYDLGPNGQV
-1147 TIASLVQGLQ
+1147 TISSLVQGMQ
-1157 TGQFNIDQALEV
+1157 NGQFNIDQALEV

-1200 GSQPVQA
+1200 GGQPVQA
-1207 ANEVKQGVEQ
+1207 ASEVKQGVEQ

-1228 AMSTVLMRQFMA
+1228 AMSTLLMRQFMS
-1240 QNKPSIVGEATGIK
+1240 QNKPGIVGEASGIK

-1283 NQGNVNGAASGVKQS
+1283 NQGSVNGAAAGVKQG
-1298 VENTL
+1298 VQVTL
-1303 GATTDGNG
+1303 GSTTDGNG
-1311 GASST
+1311 GAAST
-1316 LIMQRLINGNR
+1316 NIMQRMINGNR
-1327 GTVVNAAAGVKSGVE
+1327 SSVVGAATNVKQGVE
-1342 STLGSATDG
+1342 GTLGNATDG
-1351 GGGDKAGNKFANDL
+1351 GGGSKAGNKFVDDL

-1370 AAQGSGASV
+1370 AAQGSGANV
-1379 AGGGLDGLGSIVANS
+1379 AGGGLSGLGSIIANS
-1394 VGLSFA
+1394 VGLAFA
-1400 KGFAFGMDGAFS
+1400 QGFAYGMDGAFG

-1437 PSKLTRDKGG
+1437 PSRLVRDKGG
-1447 MPFGEGF
+1447 LPFGEGF
-1454 AVGIG
+1454 AVGIQ
-1459 KSAYMAENESHTLG
+1459 KSTPMAEKESRSL
-1473 TSAYKSLVNTLKSKN
+1473 ALKANKALVNELQLNSNSNSMT
-1488 LAFAGVQ
+1488 FAGVR
-1495 MAQGLASGIKS
+1495 MAQGIATGIKS
-1506 QYSVVRDALQGSVT
+1506 QYSVVRDALQDTVSD
-1520 EAIDG
+1520 AMDG
-1525 IRSIKPEEVFSFK
+1525 IRSIKPEEIFSFK

-1548 AIFEDRDWQNDWIT
+1548 AIFEDGDWQNDWIT
-1562 HIPENMRDM
+1562 HIPESMRKM
-1571 VREIGRQMERFEG
+1571 VSEIGRQMERFEG
-1584 LSIYDVGNLS
+1584 LSINDLGNLS
-1594 RWREVLSDNPNVIQ
+1594 GWRKILSDNPNVVQ
-1608 YRPDNDN
+1608 YRQSNNNQDKPTR
-1615 PNKQPYMSYTE
+1615 QPAQIVNHFYNQDTSE
-1626 KDLKQQR
+1626 VIRQQQR
-1633 PIQIVIERMVL
+1633 VL
-1644 AELLISPLELLQGQ
+1644 NEVAFAWGGTS
-1658 KFETDLYNAGVRR
+1658 

>member
-1 MTLGNNTIGGRVRLD
+1 MALGDNTIGGRVRLD

-55 ENKTNHLNQKIEAQT
+55 ENKANHLNQKIEAQT

-133 QEYKQGTQSLQ
+133 QEYKHGTQALQ

-180 LGNASGRIRERMN
+180 VGNVSGRLRERMN

-349 DNLSEYGPLFHEMG
+349 DNLSEYGPLFHEMR

-656 KEAVQRAHDEFGKLA
+656 KEAVQRAHDAFGKLA

-960 VGSDI
+960 IGSDI

-981 GVVKVEEFVDGIK
+981 GLVKVEEFVDGIK

-1118 FIGVED
+1118 FIGVQD
-1124 VLRQLGVS
+1124 VFNKLGITL
-1132 MDDKTKYNLQGNGEV
+1132 DDQTKYDLGPNGQF
-1147 TIASLVQGLQ
+1147 TASSLAQGLQ
-1157 TGQFNIDQALEV
+1157 NGQINIDTALEV

-1174 VQKTNVDTTQQGA
+1174 VQKTNIDTTQQGS
-1187 NISQTTADGIRQN
+1187 NISQTTANGIASN
-1200 GSQPVQA
+1200 TAPENAATGKKQA
-1207 ANEVKQGVEQ
+1207 VEGIM
-1217 TLGSTTDGNGG
+1217 GSTTDGG
-1228 AMSTVLMRQFMA
+1228 
-1240 QNKPSIVGEATGIK
+1240 
-1254 QGVEQQLG
+1254 
-1262 STTDNNG
+1262 G
-1269 GNNSTSMMRNAIAN
+1269 GNKSGSELGQGIINQEGYIRGSALQVVASAHGAFNTINGNPAG
-1283 NQGNVNGAASGVKQS
+1283 NQGGQGFAGGIVNQNGYIRGSALEAVASAHAGFNNVNGTPQGQKGGSQFAQGMEDTKGQARSSGSNVAESGNSGLKSVSSISPGEAFSSGFASGISNGRWNVQS
-1298 VENTL
+1298 V
-1303 GATTDGNG
+1303 
-1311 GASST
+1311 ASS
-1316 LIMQRLINGNR
+1316 L
-1327 GTVVNAAAGVKSGVE
+1327 A
-1342 STLGSATDG
+1342 
-1351 GGGDKAGNKFANDL
+1351 
-1365 GSKRG
+1365 RG
-1370 AAQGSGASV
+1370 AF
-1379 AGGGLDGLGSIVANS
+1379 D
-1394 VGLSFA
+1394 
-1400 KGFAFGMDGAFS
+1400 
-1412 QVRAKAAS
+1412 
-1420 LASAAFNA
+1420 A
-1428 LTATLNVNS
+1428 LKATLNMNS
-1437 PSKLTRDKGG
+1437 PSRLTRDQGG
-1447 MPFGEGF
+1447 KPFSEGF
-1454 AVGIG
+1454 ALGIQ
-1459 KSAYMAENESHTLG
+1459 KTSYMAENESRTLG
-1473 TSAYKSLVNTLKSKN
+1473 TNAYKSLVNTLKSNN

-1495 MAQGLASGIKS
+1495 MAQGLAAGIKS
-1506 QYSVVRDALQGSVT
+1506 QYSVVRDALQDTVT
-1520 EAIDG
+1520 GAIDG
-1525 IRSIKPEEVFSFK
+1525 IRSIKPEEIFSFQ
-1538 GDDPLTKYFN
+1538 GDEPLTKYFN
-1548 AIFEDRDWQNDWIT
+1548 AIFVDGDWQNDWIT

-1571 VREIGRQMERFEG
+1571 VRDIGRQMERFEG

-1594 RWREVLSDNPNVIQ
+1594 RWREVLSDNPNAIQ

-1615 PNKQPYMSYTE
+1615 PDKGQYMPYSN
-1626 KDLKQQR
+1626 KDLAQQR
-1633 PIQIVIERMVL
+1633 PLQIVIDRMVL

>member
-1 MTLGNNTIGGRVRLD
+1 MALGDNTIGGRVRLD

-133 QEYKQGTQSLQ
+133 QEYQQGIQSLQ

-180 LGNASGRIRERMN
+180 LGNVSGRVRERMN

-616 RKYGEGVSEGTKKA
+616 RKYGEGVSEGTKIA
-630 IEGYVNLK
+630 LEGYVNLK

-645 DEIPVLTGEKA
+645 DEIPVLTGDKA
-656 KEAVQRAHDEFGKLA
+656 REAVQRAHDEFGKLA

-947 DSLFQSTREKAVQ
+947 DSLFQSTREKALQ

-1010 MRVEMGSKP
+1010 MRIEMGSKP
-1019 LTAEGIKVMTTF
+1019 LTTEGIKVMTTF

-1044 TKLNLDLKKNLEI
+1044 TKLNLDLKKSLEV

-1081 DAVFIYFQQHLS
+1081 DAVFIFFQQHLS

-1118 FIGVED
+1118 FIGVQD
-1124 VLRQLGVS
+1124 VFNKLGITL
-1132 MDDKTKYNLQGNGEV
+1132 DDQTKYDLGPNGQF
-1147 TIASLVQGLQ
+1147 TASSLAQGLQ
-1157 TGQFNIDQALEV
+1157 NGQINIDTALEV

-1174 VQKTNVDTTQQGA
+1174 VQKTNIDTTQQGS
-1187 NISQTTADGIRQN
+1187 NISQTTANGIAGN
-1200 GSQPVQA
+1200 TAPENAATGKKQA
-1207 ANEVKQGVEQ
+1207 VEGIM
-1217 TLGSTTDGNGG
+1217 GSTTDGG
-1228 AMSTVLMRQFMA
+1228 
-1240 QNKPSIVGEATGIK
+1240 
-1254 QGVEQQLG
+1254 
-1262 STTDNNG
+1262 G
-1269 GNNSTSMMRNAIAN
+1269 GNKSGSELGQGIINQDGYIRGSALQVVASAHGAFNTINGDPAG
-1283 NQGNVNGAASGVKQS
+1283 NQGGQGFASGIVNQNGYIRGSALGAVASAHAGFNNVNGTPHGQKGGSQFAQGMEDTKGQARSSGSNVAESGNSGLKSVSSISPGEAFSSGFASGIS
-1298 VENTL
+1298 
-1303 GATTDGNG
+1303 NG
-1311 GASST
+1311 KWNV
-1316 LIMQRLINGNR
+1316 QN
-1327 GTVVNAAAGVKSGVE
+1327 V
-1342 STLGSATDG
+1342 
-1351 GGGDKAGNKFANDL
+1351 
-1365 GSKRG
+1365 
-1370 AAQGSGASV
+1370 
-1379 AGGGLDGLGSIVANS
+1379 
-1394 VGLSFA
+1394 
-1400 KGFAFGMDGAFS
+1400 
-1412 QVRAKAAS
+1412 AAS
-1420 LASAAFNA
+1420 LARGAFDA
-1428 LTATLNVNS
+1428 LKATLNMNS
-1437 PSKLTRDKGG
+1437 PSRLTRDQGG
-1447 MPFGEGF
+1447 KPFSEGF
-1454 AVGIG
+1454 ALGIQ
-1459 KSAYMAENESHTLG
+1459 KTSYMAENESRTLG
-1473 TSAYKSLVNTLKSKN
+1473 TNAYKSLVNTLKSNN

-1495 MAQGLASGIKS
+1495 MAQGLATGIKS

-1525 IRSIKPEEVFSFK
+1525 IRSIKPEEIFSFK
-1538 GDDPLTKYFN
+1538 GDDPLTKYLN
-1548 AIFEDRDWQNDWIT
+1548 AIFVDGDWQNDWIT
-1562 HIPENMRDM
+1562 HIPESMRDM

-1584 LSIYDVGNLS
+1584 LSIHDVGNLS

-1615 PNKQPYMSYTE
+1615 PDKGQYMPYSN
-1626 KDLKQQR
+1626 KDLAQQR
-1633 PIQIVIERMVL
+1633 PLQIVIDRMVL

>member
-1 MTLGNNTIGGRVRLD
+1 MALGDHTIGGRVRLD
-16 TDQFENGIAGI
+16 TDQFENGIAGM

-55 ENKTNHLNQKIEAQT
+55 QNKSNHLNQKIEAQT

-133 QEYKQGTQSLQ
+133 QEYKQGTQALQ
-144 RLTAQVSRNDTAFNN
+144 RLTAQVSRNDTAFHN
-159 ASAALHR
+159 ASAALYR
-166 YRNELGDTQERMEQ
+166 FRNELGDTEERMEQ
-180 LGNASGRIRERMN
+180 LGNVSARVRERMN
-193 EVGNTM
+193 EVGNSM
-199 QDTGSRISQGFGA
+199 QETGTRISQGFGA

-221 GALVVNAGQFEEAN
+221 GALVVNASQFEEAN

-247 ESLKVSAVAKEVW
+247 ESLKVSAVAREVW

-363 FSADEMFTILIN
+363 FNAEEMFTILIN
-375 GSKNGAYN
+375 GSQNGAYN

-392 EFGIRVKDGSKS
+392 EFQIRVKDGSKS
-404 TTEAMGQMSKE
+404 TSDAMGQMSEGTQNVWKE
-415 TQKVWQAMLEGKATS
+415 FLKGKGTV
-430 KDVFNAVLNELRTT
+430 KDVFNAVLNELKTS
-444 DDQIKVNQLGVALF
+444 DDQIKVNQLGVSLF
-458 GVKWEDLE
+458 GTKWEDLE

-477 TGLGNYSGAMNKMVD
+477 TGLGDYSGAMNKMVD

-546 STKKV
+546 SSKKV
-551 YGTSLLL
+551 YGTALLL

-575 VGAIIANPIVATIGG
+575 IGAIIANPIVATIGG

-630 IEGYVNLK
+630 LEGYVNLK

-645 DEIPVLTGEKA
+645 DEIPVLTGDKA

-671 DEAIQAINKDRGKLQ
+671 DEAIQAINKDKGKFQ
-686 AHLDSW
+686 AHLESW
-692 FSGET
+692 FAGET
-697 DSAVLRAKD
+697 DPAVKRAKD

-711 QMEVFKAQEEAV
+711 QMEVYKAQEEAV

-742 KMTAADKSVF
+742 KMTEADKKVF
-752 LTALKAI
+752 LTALQSI
-759 DSEVGKAASKSVDEI
+759 DAEVGKSAANSVNEI

-779 AMDNF
+779 AMENF
-784 NSNTSVETIQGK
+784 NKNTSVDTIQGK
-796 VKDLGSEYK
+796 VKDLGKEY
-805 KLTNELDKARQKE
+805 TNLYNDLEKAKQKE

-823 SKIADTKGQ
+823 THISDSTQQ
-832 EIAIAQINKK
+832 EIAIAQISKK
-842 YSDQSI
+842 YSEQSI
-848 LITEGYKQQLQQAQ
+848 LITEGYKQQLKQAQ

-881 ETEKIKIQGRGFGE
+881 EQEKITIQGRSFGE
-895 YVKNSEIIESTN
+895 YVKNSEMIESKN
-907 ENLFKRLQDRAAKES
+907 DNLFRRLQERSAKES
-922 DLRKKSADEV
+922 ELRQKSAEEV

-965 AYALEDGTK
+965 AYALEGGTK
-974 AVNLGEK
+974 AVHLGEK

-1010 MRVEMGSKP
+1010 MRIEMGNKP

-1031 ADGLKQMNVTDIA
+1031 ADGLKQMNVSDIA
-1044 TKLNLDLKKNLEI
+1044 TKLNLDLKKNLEV

-1081 DAVFIYFQQHLS
+1081 DAVFIFFQQHLS
-1093 KLTATDLSQDGTKIM
+1093 KLTAKDLSQDGTKIM
-1108 STLKTGMEMG
+1108 ATLKTGMETG
-1118 FIGVED
+1118 FLSVQD
-1124 VLRQLGVS
+1124 VLQKFGVS
-1132 MDDKTKYNLQGNGEV
+1132 IEDKTKYNLGPNGEV
-1147 TIASLVQGLQ
+1147 TISSLVKGLQ
-1157 TGQFNIDQALEV
+1157 TGQFSIDQALEV

-1174 VQKTNVDTTQQGA
+1174 VAKTNVDTTQQGA

-1200 GSQPVQA
+1200 GGQPVQA
-1207 ANEVKQGVEQ
+1207 ASEVKLGVEQ

-1228 AMSTVLMRQFMA
+1228 ATSTLLMRQFMA
-1240 QNKPSIVGEATGIK
+1240 RNKPSIVGEASGIK

-1269 GNNSTSMMRNAIAN
+1269 GNNSTSMMRSAIAN
-1283 NQGNVNGAASGVKQS
+1283 NQGSVNGAAAGVKQN

-1303 GATTDGNG
+1303 GSTTDGNG

-1327 GTVVNAAAGVKSGVE
+1327 GNVVGAANNVKSGVE
-1342 STLGSATDG
+1342 STLGNATDG

-1370 AAQGSGASV
+1370 AAQGSGANV
-1379 AGGGLDGLGSIVANS
+1379 AGGGLSGLGSIIANS

-1400 KGFAFGMDGAFS
+1400 QGFAYGMDGAFG
-1412 QVRAKAAS
+1412 QVRARAAS
-1420 LASAAFNA
+1420 LANAAFEA
-1428 LTATLNVNS
+1428 LKATLNVNS
-1437 PSKLTRDKGG
+1437 PSRLTRDQGG

-1454 AVGIG
+1454 AVGIQ
-1459 KSAYMAENESHTLG
+1459 KSAPMAEKESRLLG
-1473 TSAYKSLVNTLKSKN
+1473 LKANKALVNELQLNSDNNRMT
-1488 LAFAGVQ
+1488 FAGVR
-1495 MAQGLASGIKS
+1495 MAQGLATGIKS
-1506 QYSVVRDALQGSVT
+1506 QYSVVRDALQTTVEG
-1520 EAIDG
+1520 AMDG
-1525 IRSIKPEEVFSFK
+1525 IRSIRPEEIFSLQ

-1548 AIFEDRDWQNDWIT
+1548 AIFIDGDWQNDWIT
-1562 HIPENMRDM
+1562 HIPESMRDM

-1584 LSIYDVGNLS
+1584 LSVYDVGKLS
-1594 RWREVLSDNPNVIQ
+1594 KWREVLSDNPNVIQ
-1608 YRPDNDN
+1608 YRPDNGN
-1615 PNKQPYMSYTE
+1615 PDKQTRQPA
-1626 KDLKQQR
+1626 
-1633 PIQIVIERMVL
+1633 QIVNHFYNQDTSEVMRQQKRVL
-1644 AELLISPLELLQGQ
+1644 NEVAFTWGGTS
-1658 KFETDLYNAGVRR
+1658 

>member
-1 MTLGNNTIGGRVRLD
+1 MALGDNTIGGRVRLD

-55 ENKTNHLNQKIEAQT
+55 ENKANHLNQKIEAQT

-114 YGKNAQETKDLQA
+114 YGKNAQETKDLQT

-133 QEYKQGTQSLQ
+133 QEYKQGTQALQ

-166 YRNELGDTQERMEQ
+166 YRNELGDTQERMDQ
-180 LGNASGRIRERMN
+180 LGNVSGRLRERMN

-645 DEIPVLTGEKA
+645 DEIPVLTGDKA

-697 DSAVLRAKD
+697 DTAVLRAKD

-960 VGSDI
+960 IGSDI

-1010 MRVEMGSKP
+1010 MRVEMGSKQ

-1093 KLTATDLSQDGTKIM
+1093 KLTATDLSQDGTKII

-1118 FIGVED
+1118 FIGVQD
-1124 VLRQLGVS
+1124 VFNKLGITL
-1132 MDDKTKYNLQGNGEV
+1132 DDQTKYDLGPNGQF
-1147 TIASLVQGLQ
+1147 TASSLAQGLQ
-1157 TGQFNIDQALEV
+1157 NGQINIDTALEV

-1174 VQKTNVDTTQQGA
+1174 VQKTNIDTTQQGS
-1187 NISQTTADGIRQN
+1187 NISQTTANGIASN
-1200 GSQPVQA
+1200 TAPENAATGKKQA
-1207 ANEVKQGVEQ
+1207 VEGIM
-1217 TLGSTTDGNGG
+1217 GSTTDGG
-1228 AMSTVLMRQFMA
+1228 
-1240 QNKPSIVGEATGIK
+1240 
-1254 QGVEQQLG
+1254 
-1262 STTDNNG
+1262 G
-1269 GNNSTSMMRNAIAN
+1269 GNKSGSELGQGIINQEGYIRGSALQVVASAHGAFNTINGNPAG
-1283 NQGNVNGAASGVKQS
+1283 NQGGQGFAGGIVNQNGYIRGSALEAVASAHAGFNNVNGTPQGQKGGSQFAQGMEDTKGQARSSGSNVAESGNSGLKSVSSISPGEAFSSGFASGISNGRWNVQS
-1298 VENTL
+1298 V
-1303 GATTDGNG
+1303 
-1311 GASST
+1311 ASS
-1316 LIMQRLINGNR
+1316 L
-1327 GTVVNAAAGVKSGVE
+1327 A
-1342 STLGSATDG
+1342 
-1351 GGGDKAGNKFANDL
+1351 
-1365 GSKRG
+1365 RG
-1370 AAQGSGASV
+1370 AF
-1379 AGGGLDGLGSIVANS
+1379 D
-1394 VGLSFA
+1394 
-1400 KGFAFGMDGAFS
+1400 
-1412 QVRAKAAS
+1412 
-1420 LASAAFNA
+1420 A
-1428 LTATLNVNS
+1428 LKATLNMNS
-1437 PSKLTRDKGG
+1437 PSRLTRDQGG
-1447 MPFGEGF
+1447 KPFSEGF
-1454 AVGIG
+1454 ALGIQ
-1459 KSAYMAENESHTLG
+1459 KTSYMAENESRTLG
-1473 TSAYKSLVNTLKSKN
+1473 TNAYKSLVNTLKSNN

-1495 MAQGLASGIKS
+1495 MAQGLAAGIKS
-1506 QYSVVRDALQGSVT
+1506 QYSVVRDALQDTVT
-1520 EAIDG
+1520 GAIDG
-1525 IRSIKPEEVFSFK
+1525 IRSIKPEEIFSFQ
-1538 GDDPLTKYFN
+1538 GDEPLTKYFN
-1548 AIFEDRDWQNDWIT
+1548 AIFVDGDWQNDWIT

-1594 RWREVLSDNPNVIQ
+1594 RWREVLSDNPNAIQ

-1615 PNKQPYMSYTE
+1615 PDKGQYMPYSN
-1626 KDLKQQR
+1626 KDLAQQR
-1633 PIQIVIERMVL
+1633 PLQIVIDRMVL

>member
-1 MTLGNNTIGGRVRLD
+1 MALGDNTIGGRVRLD

-55 ENKTNHLNQKIEAQT
+55 ENKANHLNQKIEAQT

-114 YGKNAQETKDLQA
+114 YGKNAQETKDLQT

-133 QEYKQGTQSLQ
+133 QEYKQGTQALQ

-180 LGNASGRIRERMN
+180 VGNVSGRLRERMN

-199 QDTGSRISQGFGA
+199 QDTGSRISQEFGA

-349 DNLSEYGPLFHEMG
+349 DNLSEYGPLFNEMG
-363 FSADEMFTILIN
+363 FSAEEMFTILIN
-375 GSKNGAYN
+375 GSQNGAYN

-392 EFGIRVKDGSKS
+392 EFQIRVKDGSKS
-404 TTEAMGQMSKE
+404 TTDAMGEMSE
-415 TQKVWQAMLEGKATS
+415 GTQKVWKEFLKGKGTV
-430 KDVFNAVLNELRTT
+430 KDVFNAVLNELKTS
-444 DDQIKVNQLGVALF
+444 DDQIKVNQLGVSLF
-458 GVKWEDLE
+458 GTKWEDLE

-616 RKYGEGVSEGTKKA
+616 RKFGEGVSEGTKKA
-630 IEGYVNLK
+630 LEGYVNLK

-645 DEIPVLTGEKA
+645 DEIPVLTGDKA
-656 KEAVQRAHDEFGKLA
+656 REAVQRAHDEFGKLA

-730 QSLLT
+730 QRLLT

-932 KRYGEALIANSNTVY
+932 KRYGEALIANSTTVY

-960 VGSDI
+960 IGSDI

-1044 TKLNLDLKKNLEI
+1044 TKLNLDFKKNLEI

-1081 DAVFIYFQQHLS
+1081 DAVFIFFQQHLS

-1118 FIGVED
+1118 FIGVQD
-1124 VLRQLGVS
+1124 VFNKLGITLG
-1132 MDDKTKYNLQGNGEV
+1132 DQTKYDLGPNGQF
-1147 TIASLVQGLQ
+1147 TASSLAQGLQ
-1157 TGQFNIDQALEV
+1157 NGQINIDTALEV

-1174 VQKTNVDTTQQGA
+1174 VQKTNIDTTQQGS
-1187 NISQTTADGIRQN
+1187 NISQTTANGIAGN
-1200 GSQPVQA
+1200 TAPENAATGKKQA
-1207 ANEVKQGVEQ
+1207 VEGIM
-1217 TLGSTTDGNGG
+1217 GSTTDGG
-1228 AMSTVLMRQFMA
+1228 
-1240 QNKPSIVGEATGIK
+1240 
-1254 QGVEQQLG
+1254 
-1262 STTDNNG
+1262 G
-1269 GNNSTSMMRNAIAN
+1269 GNKSGSELGQGIINQDGYIRGSALQVVASAHGAFNTINGNPAG
-1283 NQGNVNGAASGVKQS
+1283 NQGGQGFASGIVNQNGHIRGSALEAVTSAHAGFNNVNGTPHGQKGGSQFAQGMEDTKGQARSSGSNVAESGNYGLKSVSSISPGEAFSSGFASGIS
-1298 VENTL
+1298 
-1303 GATTDGNG
+1303 NG
-1311 GASST
+1311 KWNV
-1316 LIMQRLINGNR
+1316 QN
-1327 GTVVNAAAGVKSGVE
+1327 V
-1342 STLGSATDG
+1342 
-1351 GGGDKAGNKFANDL
+1351 
-1365 GSKRG
+1365 
-1370 AAQGSGASV
+1370 
-1379 AGGGLDGLGSIVANS
+1379 
-1394 VGLSFA
+1394 
-1400 KGFAFGMDGAFS
+1400 
-1412 QVRAKAAS
+1412 AAS
-1420 LASAAFNA
+1420 LARGAFDA
-1428 LTATLNVNS
+1428 LKATLNMNS
-1437 PSKLTRDKGG
+1437 PSRLTRDQGG
-1447 MPFGEGF
+1447 KPFSEGF
-1454 AVGIG
+1454 ALGIQ
-1459 KSAYMAENESHTLG
+1459 KTSYMAENESRTLG
-1473 TSAYKSLVNTLKSKN
+1473 TNAYKSLVNTLKSNN

-1495 MAQGLASGIKS
+1495 MAQGLAAGIKS
-1506 QYSVVRDALQGSVT
+1506 QYSVVRDALQDTVT
-1520 EAIDG
+1520 GAIDG
-1525 IRSIKPEEVFSFK
+1525 IRSIKPEEIFSFQ

-1548 AIFEDRDWQNDWIT
+1548 AIFVDGDWQNDWIT

-1615 PNKQPYMSYTE
+1615 PDKGQYTPYSNR
-1626 KDLKQQR
+1626 DLAQQR
-1633 PIQIVIERMVL
+1633 PLQIVIDRMVL